1 MQKPRKRFLSA
12 IVAVAMCLSQF
23 APVTA
28 YAVESASG
36 ITQSEEAPKETDA
49 LSTTTTNSDSSAT
62 TPAPKSDVTDTASS
76 ASSDTSV
83 TSDVSSEA
91 TSQAG
96 SETTTAYANSAAS
109 DTGASTSTSS
119 EASTTG
125 SISEAAQAFIDA
137 ANALVSRKDEILT
150 AANNFGL
157 ASKAWQADKE
167 NAVLDAMV
175 TRRTEELDAVY
186 DWEPI
191 EDMYYSLSE
200 DEQVAEPVMNAYLD
214 MSDLYLQVCDRQEN
228 PVDNSGAS
236 AFDGGGS
243 TTVIG
248 DYQAITAAETGKQI
262 AAGTGIQ
269 YTKISGQENVIR
281 ILPQTVTYTY
291 GDSFKSK
298 GLTIEYSTADSRTS
312 QEVEKDIQAAIDGLS
327 FIMYAPADG
336 DGQNPTDIH
345 CNAGTYPTYVDTGA
359 TSVTVNGLNY
369 TIIDG
374 SNLDS
379 SKNIRNDT
387 GVTINKRQIY
397 IVPHT
402 TYVTKGN
409 TISQINYTVMD
420 TNGGLVDGDLLP
432 ADVLTTESFD
442 KDTTGSYKI
451 ILGSSAK
458 SNTNYNIDIQPN
470 TGDVY
475 VVVSEKT
482 LTLTPVFVFKGND
495 GVQTTGS
502 KATRQ
507 YGQQNPQ
514 VDFVIT
520 GWSDTDKTNF
530 EYKTNNEH
538 KSNAVA
544 LKEMLGLSGEP
555 TVVLPSITSAPGG
568 YTVTI
573 GNIQTN
579 APINGYNINLA
590 TATFEIT
597 KRNVTITNDQ
607 IDAIYGEAEKGKSS
621 TITFDAVAYNGAA
634 QAVASD
640 KRIVA
645 GSDITADDGV
655 NKLVSM
661 VLTTQ
666 RQDIDNK
673 NVGEYPMTV
682 EVPPACTA
690 YYDVKVINSKYII
703 HPAMLTVTL
712 DDLSAM
718 YGAARSGKIKSIEG
732 FKLNDTQASIGLTE
746 DKLGF
751 TMVDAAGNSGT
762 PTTANVGEYTV
773 SASVQGASQE
783 RWSSDW
789 DPNADGKNYD
799 RYDNYLVR
807 FVNSKLTV
815 TKRPIAINV
824 MGGQTKVYGDSDAKG
839 GVAFTLD
846 PVNGKGGRVGSDFA
860 GCVVTREVGETVGSY
875 AYSDAQF
882 QTAEIAKN
890 YDITFNAPDKYTITK
905 RTLTITVP
913 NRERLYGSENPSDA
927 DITGAL
933 EYKNFANNDEIG
945 IHDTVASL
953 GGTVTIK
960 YGVDNTVG
968 KLTGVGTYPIV
979 VSGYTNPNYN
989 IVYTG
994 TYSDGTSGTL
1004 TINALPVT
1012 IKGTTN
1018 SVRKYGV
1025 AGKNTPS
1032 YALYDETGSQAIN
1045 VVDPQGSPL
1054 NIHIDLTKWE
1064 DPTTVVGNYEATI
1077 SYDENPNY
1085 IVTIAPQATF
1095 QVTEADVSVTFNALQ
1110 TTYGEKKP
1118 DTIAKEVSVNVNTS
1132 DGTQIY
1138 HDGETVN
1145 IKMDGKDVSL
1155 GVVRIAVEA
1164 TANASGLY
1172 DAGSYNLTFR
1182 LDNQPANSVKL
1193 SEPDGKNML
1202 IVHQMPLTITPR
1214 YGLSK
1219 TYGETDPSFAVND
1232 TYVIFDYNT
1241 TSFAEPKADFAQA
1254 RLSREAGEN
1263 AGTYPIYSGNIYEQ
1277 TMAKNYRI
1285 SFTNDVRFTINKR
1298 TAVINLLETEKT
1310 YGETLTSMNV
1320 KDYIK
1325 GGTGLLTTTDVQAAE
1340 AEKILK
1346 GITLTSGATSASAS
1360 VGTYALKA
1368 IYAQPANYDL
1378 TVIDSTITI
1387 TPRPITLT
1395 FSNYEKDYGDA
1406 DPAFSYTEISG
1417 NISNDGLK
1425 KNTLELTTGALSGS
1439 VTRKAG
1445 EDVGEYPISSTL
1457 YNKYGNYAITIVT
1470 GSGTSVDVGSS
1481 TTEPEAMEVATL
1493 TIKPVKVTFTV
1504 AGGYSMIYG
1513 GTVPT
1518 FSYTVTGLKNNDT
1531 VASAF
1536 TGSVVYN
1543 IKNADGSLSEIP
1555 ARPAAGDYVITMSGL
1570 ENKGA
1575 KNYDPIVFV
1584 DGSLHVDKRDVIVVV
1599 DEGQK
1604 KVYGEADPELTW
1616 TATGDGAYYVSEDAG
1631 DLANLKVVRP
1641 DAGTDAGED
1650 VGKHP
1655 MIIEGDDANFNIT
1668 RVNNTFEITPA
1679 TLNVTLAP
1687 QSKIYGDENPVLSG
1701 DDLIFDGFVVKP
1713 VKGNTTPD
1721 DAGVLSIANLT
1732 FNFTDA
1738 EGAPATVASHAGT
1751 GKVVPANVENAAA
1764 NNYTFVY
1771 APVDFVIDK
1780 RPITVTAKPQTS
1792 IYGDDVAVE
1801 DWSDYGTVNVL
1812 EYTGD
1817 TAKAA
1822 LVNGDI
1828 LEGTNLCLVTSASHV
1843 GGYDIVP
1850 SFSGLAHRVGQASYQ
1865 DYLVTAMNGTYT
1877 VTQRPLTWTIGTVGS
1892 VYGNEMAELSNTLT
1906 YTGDADK
1913 KTIVNGDDLKAIISI
1928 TQKDVENAVAEEIS
1942 MKSADGAASLVAES
1956 VPESVKNY
1964 GAYDMV
1970 GSYDNDDYLITI
1982 VNGVYTIGERLVE
1995 VTVTEPKDIVYG
2007 DTTNPD
2013 FTVNA
2018 VATNG
2023 DGTHGAAVKPD
2034 SLGLKMALVYT
2045 PFENDKTTDNAQTA
2059 PLTADAKATLTP
2071 DIASGDDG
2079 VESDSQ
2085 FKTENVKNAGTYT
2098 YTVTS
2103 DYDAAVEQNY
2113 AVTINV
2119 VDADKNEAD
2128 GQFVIAR
2135 KDLTVTLD
2143 PNPVVKLYGTK
2154 TEIPEIKT
2162 SGYAFD
2168 ETAETV
2174 KLPSFE
2180 LIVASSIDGIFGNV
2194 GLTKDAFKYVGG
2206 AYDNYNYLP
2215 TTGDLEVQRLH
2226 LADVEPATIVGTVAD
2241 EKTGKPVEVT
2251 KKTTDDLSGLYFN
2264 SKVEVIAPK
2273 GYAIGTSDSLTDA
2286 EWAEKMVIS
2295 ANSEKVTS
2303 TYYLIDLKTG
2313 AITEMGTITTSVDT
2327 EAPVVASAFAAD
2339 KVDSTNKTD
2348 LLNEKF
2354 VKFESTINVFIT
2366 GEETGKAPEKD
2377 DDKKDDKKD
2386 DTDKKEDSGK
2396 KDETESGTDEKVPAE
2411 SEKTETTNDKTEATT
2426 LRIAHGKPALFTTGD
2441 ETGDENGNDVVATP
2455 DENGGKD
2462 DTEDPDFVPV
2472 VKVKDSVP
2480 AISALDGEY
2489 NSGVAKIQYYKVN
2502 GSAIAKSAGGDYTFD
2517 ETKFETVN
2525 VTNID
2530 KDNGYVT
2537 FKLSPDWTGYIV
2549 TRTVDKAGNYGD
2561 VRVASVKL
2569 ENPPEESR
2577 PTPTPVVKNEPAP
2590 TPAPVVVNYKTGV
2603 GFGAEVIV
2611 PVIVVVALIGVGA
2624 FVIVKKKNGDSEEK
2638 AAEKPE
2644 DKTEEKK
2651 Q

>member
-23 APVTA
+23 APVAA
-28 YAVESASG
+28 YAAESAGSG
-36 ITQSEEAPKETDA
+36 ITQSEEAPKETAPDA
-49 LSTTTTNSDSSAT
+49 TSTVDSSAT
-62 TPAPKSDVTDTASS
+62 TNAPA
-76 ASSDTSV
+76 SDTNAGSNT
-83 TSDVSSEA
+83 TSNDAAPAADTDKA
-91 TSQAG
+91 TS
-96 SETTTAYANSAAS
+96 TAYADSNKAVVNE
-109 DTGASTSTSS
+109 TTSS
-119 EASTTG
+119 ADENSDSTAAPSST
-125 SISEAAQAFIDA
+125 ISEAAQAFIDA

-175 TRRTEELDAVY
+175 TRRSEELDAVY
-186 DWEPI
+186 NWEPV

-200 DEQVAEPVMNAYLD
+200 DEQVADPVMSAYLD
-214 MSDLYLQVCDRQEN
+214 MSDLYMQVCDRQEN
-228 PVDNSGAS
+228 PVDNSGVS
-236 AFDGGGS
+236 AFDGGGA
-243 TTVIG
+243 TTVVG
-248 DYQAITAAETGKQI
+248 NFQAITAAETGKQI
-262 AAGTGIQ
+262 AAGTSIQ
-269 YTKISGQENVIR
+269 YTKIGGQDNVIR

-291 GDSFKSK
+291 GDSFKSN
-298 GLTIEYSTADSRTS
+298 GLTVAYSTSDSRST
-312 QEVEKDIQAAIDGLS
+312 QEIEKDIQAAIDGLS
-327 FIMYAPADG
+327 FILYAPADG
-336 DGQNPTDIH
+336 DGQNPTDVH

-359 TSVTVNGLNY
+359 VSVTVNGLNY

-379 SKNIRNDT
+379 SKNIRNDA

-432 ADVLTTESFD
+432 ADVLTTENFD

-458 SNTNYNIDIQPN
+458 SNTNYNVDIQAN

-475 VVVSEKT
+475 VVVSERT

-495 GVQTTGS
+495 GVTTTGA

-507 YGQQNPQ
+507 YGQVNPA

-520 GWSDTDKTNF
+520 GWSDADKTNF

-573 GNIQTN
+573 GNIQTD
-579 APINGYNINLA
+579 APINGYNIQLA

-607 IDAIYGEAEKGKSS
+607 IDAIYGESEKSKSS
-621 TITFDAVAYNGAA
+621 TITFDAISYNGAA
-634 QAVASD
+634 QAVSSE
-640 KRIVA
+640 KRIVP
-645 GSDITADDGV
+645 GNTITADDGV
-655 NKLVSM
+655 NQLVAM
-661 VLTTQ
+661 VLTTS
-666 RQDIDNK
+666 RQDPDNK
-673 NVGEYPMTV
+673 NVGEYPMSV

-712 DDLSAM
+712 SNLSAM
-718 YGAARSGKIKSIEG
+718 YGAARNGKIESIDG
-732 FKLNDTQASIGLTE
+732 FKWNDTQDSIGLT
-746 DKLGF
+746 DAKLNF

-762 PTTANVGEYTV
+762 PTTADVGEYNVT
-773 SASVQGASQE
+773 ASVQGASQE

-882 QTAEIAKN
+882 QNAEIAKN

-927 DITGAL
+927 DITGSL
-933 EYKNFANNDEIG
+933 EYKNFASNDEIG

-979 VSGYTNPNYN
+979 VSGYTSPNYN

-1182 LDNQPANSVKL
+1182 LDNQPTNSVKL

-1263 AGTYPIYSGNIYEQ
+1263 AGTYPIYSGDIFEQ
-1277 TMAKNYRI
+1277 PMAKNYRI

-1310 YGETLTSMNV
+1310 YGETITSMNV

-1325 GGTGLLTTTDVQAAE
+1325 GGTGLLDATPEQE
-1340 AEKILK
+1340 AEKAKILK

-1360 VGTYALKA
+1360 VGSYALKA

-1387 TPRPITLT
+1387 TARPITLT
-1395 FSNYEKDYGDA
+1395 FKNYEKDYGDV
-1406 DPAFSYTEISG
+1406 DPAFSYDEVSG

-1439 VTRKAG
+1439 LTRKAG

-1457 YNKYGNYAITIVT
+1457 YNKYGNYEITIVT
-1470 GSGTSVDVGSS
+1470 GSGTSVNVGSS
-1481 TTEPEAMEVATL
+1481 TTEPEALEVATL
-1493 TIKPVKVTFTV
+1493 TIKPVQVTFTV
-1504 AGGYSMIYG
+1504 AGGYNMTYG

-1518 FSYTVTGLKNNDT
+1518 FGYTVTGLKNNDT

-1536 TGSVVYN
+1536 AGAAVYN

-1555 ARPAAGDYVITMSGL
+1555 ARPDAGDYTITMNGL
-1570 ENKGA
+1570 TNKGA

-1599 DEGQK
+1599 DAGQK

-1616 TATGDGAYYVSEDAG
+1616 TATGDGSFYVSEDAG
-1631 DLANLKVVRP
+1631 DLSGLKVVRP
-1641 DAGTDAGED
+1641 DAGTSAGED
-1650 VGKHP
+1650 VGMHP
-1655 MIIEGDDANFNIT
+1655 MIIEGTDDNFNIT
-1668 RVNNTFEITPA
+1668 RVNNDFEITPA
-1679 TLNVTLAP
+1679 TLHVTLAP

-1701 DDLIFDGFVVKP
+1701 DDLIIDGFVTKP

-1721 DAGVLSIANLT
+1721 NTGVLSNANLT

-1738 EGAPATVASHAGT
+1738 EGAPATVASHTGV
-1751 GKVVPANVENAAA
+1751 GKVVPAGVENVAA
-1764 NNYTFVY
+1764 NNYIFAY
-1771 APVDFVIDK
+1771 SAVDFTINK

-1792 IYGDDVAVE
+1792 IYGDDVAVK

-1892 VYGNEMAELSNTLT
+1892 VYGNDMAELSNTLT

-1913 KTIVNGDDLKAIISI
+1913 KTIVNGDDLKAVISI
-1928 TQKDVENAVAEEIS
+1928 TKKDVENAKAEEIS

-1956 VPESVKNY
+1956 VPESVKDY

-2098 YTVTS
+2098 YTVSS

-2113 AVTINV
+2113 AVTIKV

-2143 PNPVVKLYGTK
+2143 PNPSTKLYGTK
-2154 TEIPEIKT
+2154 TVIPEVKT

-2168 ETAETV
+2168 ESVETV
-2174 KLPSFE
+2174 KLPAFE
-2180 LIVASSIDGIFGNV
+2180 LIVASSVDGIFGNV

-2206 AYDNYNYLP
+2206 SYDNYNYLP
-2215 TTGDLEVQRLH
+2215 ATGDLEVKRLK
-2226 LADVEPATIVGTVAD
+2226 LDDVKEPITITGTVFD
-2241 EKTGKPVEVT
+2241 EKTGKNVEVT
-2251 KKTTDDLSGLYFN
+2251 KNFGDDLSKLYFN
-2264 SKVEVIAPK
+2264 SAVEVSAPE

-2286 EWAEKMVIS
+2286 DWAEKMVIS
-2295 ANSEKVTS
+2295 DNGTKVTS
-2303 TYYLIDLKTG
+2303 DFYLIDLTTG
-2313 AITEMGTITTSVDT
+2313 AITSVGTVTSSIDT
-2327 EAPVVASAFAAD
+2327 VVPVTISAFTANAVDAA
-2339 KVDSTNKTD
+2339 TKTD
-2348 LLNEKF
+2348 LMNEKF
-2354 VKFESTINVFIT
+2354 TKFETAINIFIT
-2366 GEETGKAPEKD
+2366 GEEIGKAPVKE
-2377 DDKKDDKKD
+2377 DDKKTDDTEKKD
-2386 DTDKKEDSGK
+2386 DADK
-2396 KDETESGTDEKVPAE
+2396 KDETEKKDETTAGDKTTDESKKDETVDKSEAE
-2411 SEKTETTNDKTEATT
+2411 TQ
-2426 LRIAHGKPALFTTGD
+2426 RVAHGKPTKDKT
-2441 ETGDENGNDVVATP
+2441 EKQSVV
-2455 DENGGKD
+2455 E
-2462 DTEDPDFVPV
+2462 
-2472 VKVKDSVP
+2472 VKASVP
-2480 AISALDGEY
+2480 AISKLDGEY

-2502 GSAIAKSAGGDYTFD
+2502 GTNIVKDTEGNYTFD
-2517 ETKFETVN
+2517 ESKFETVD
-2525 VTNID
+2525 VKNIS
-2530 KDNGYVT
+2530 KDNGYVS
-2537 FKLSPDWTGYIV
+2537 FNLSPDWTGYIV

-2561 VRVASVKL
+2561 VRVMSVKL
-2569 ENPPEESR
+2569 ENPPAPE
-2577 PTPTPVVKNEPAP
+2577 TPRATA
-2590 TPAPVVVNYKTGV
+2590 TPAPAEEKPAPKLIVAAQAPTGV
-2603 GFGAEVIV
+2603 GLSANIVI
-2611 PVIVVVALIGVGA
+2611 PVVVVVALIAVGA
-2624 FVIVKKKNGDSEEK
+2624 VVIVKKKGGKKEE
-2638 AAEKPE
+2638 AAEKTE
-2644 DKTEEKK
+2644 DKPEEKSEDESKEDK

>member
-23 APVTA
+23 APVAA
-28 YAVESASG
+28 YAAESAGSG
-36 ITQSEEAPKETDA
+36 ITQSEEAPKEKAPDA
-49 LSTTTTNSDSSAT
+49 ASTVNSSAT
-62 TPAPKSDVTDTASS
+62 TTAPASDSAASS
-76 ASSDTSV
+76 NAASSDNKAPAENA
-83 TSDVSSEA
+83 SEA
-91 TSQAG
+91 TS
-96 SETTTAYANSAAS
+96 T
-109 DTGASTSTSS
+109 ASTDSNTAVVDKTAAPSADENSDSTAAPSS
-119 EASTTG
+119 T
-125 SISEAAQAFIDA
+125 ISEAAQAFIDA

-175 TRRTEELDAVY
+175 TRRSEELDAVY
-186 DWEPI
+186 NREPV

-200 DEQVAEPVMNAYLD
+200 DEQVADPVMSAYLD
-214 MSDLYLQVCDRQEN
+214 MSDLYMQVCDRQEN
-228 PVDNSGAS
+228 PVDNSGVS
-236 AFDGGGS
+236 AFDGGGA
-243 TTVIG
+243 TTVVG
-248 DYQAITAAETGKQI
+248 NFQAITAAETGKQI
-262 AAGTGIQ
+262 AAGTSIQ
-269 YTKISGQENVIR
+269 YTKIGGQDNVIR

-291 GDSFKSK
+291 GDSFKSN
-298 GLTIEYSTADSRTS
+298 GLTVEYSTSDSRST
-312 QEVEKDIQAAIDGLS
+312 QEIEKDIQAAIDGLS
-327 FIMYAPADG
+327 FILYAPADG
-336 DGQNPTDIH
+336 DGQNPTDVH

-359 TSVTVNGLNY
+359 VSVTVNGLNY

-379 SKNIRNDT
+379 SKNIRNDA

-432 ADVLTTESFD
+432 ADVLTTENFD

-458 SNTNYNIDIQPN
+458 SNTNYNVDIQAN

-475 VVVSEKT
+475 VVVSERT

-495 GVQTTGS
+495 GVTTTGA

-507 YGQQNPQ
+507 YGQVNPA

-520 GWSDTDKTNF
+520 GWSDADKTNF

-573 GNIQTN
+573 GNIQTD
-579 APINGYNINLA
+579 APINGYNIQLA

-607 IDAIYGEAEKGKSS
+607 IDAIYGESEKSKSS
-621 TITFDAVAYNGAA
+621 TITFDAVSYNGAA
-634 QAVASD
+634 QAVSSE
-640 KRIVA
+640 KRIVP
-645 GSDITADDGV
+645 GNTITADDGV
-655 NKLVSM
+655 NQLVAM
-661 VLTTQ
+661 VVTTS
-666 RQDIDNK
+666 RQDPDNK
-673 NVGEYPMTV
+673 NVGEYPMSV

-712 DDLSAM
+712 SNLSAM
-718 YGAARSGKIKSIEG
+718 YGAARNGKIESIDG
-732 FKLNDTQASIGLTE
+732 FKWNDTQDSIGLT
-746 DKLGF
+746 DAKLNF

-762 PTTANVGEYTV
+762 PTTADVGEYNVT
-773 SASVQGASQE
+773 ASVQGASQE

-807 FVNSKLTV
+807 FVDSKLTV

-882 QTAEIAKN
+882 QNAEIAKN

-933 EYKNFANNDEIG
+933 EYKNFASNDEIG

-979 VSGYTNPNYN
+979 VSGYTSPNYN

-1182 LDNQPANSVKL
+1182 LDNQPTNSVKL

-1263 AGTYPIYSGNIYEQ
+1263 AGTYPIYSGDIFEQ
-1277 TMAKNYRI
+1277 PMAKNYRI

-1310 YGETLTSMNV
+1310 YGETITSMNV

-1325 GGTGLLTTTDVQAAE
+1325 GGTGLLDATPEQE
-1340 AEKILK
+1340 AEKAKILK

-1360 VGTYALKA
+1360 VGSYALKA

-1387 TPRPITLT
+1387 TARPITLT
-1395 FSNYEKDYGDA
+1395 FKNYEKDYGDV
-1406 DPAFSYTEISG
+1406 DPAFSYDEISG

-1439 VTRKAG
+1439 LTRKAG

-1457 YNKYGNYAITIVT
+1457 YNKYGNYEITIVT
-1470 GSGTSVDVGSS
+1470 GSGTSVNVGSS
-1481 TTEPEAMEVATL
+1481 TTEPEALEVATL
-1493 TIKPVKVTFTV
+1493 TIKPVQVTFTV
-1504 AGGYSMIYG
+1504 AGGYNMTYG

-1518 FSYTVTGLKNNDT
+1518 FGYTVTGLKNNDT

-1536 TGSVVYN
+1536 AGAAVYN

-1555 ARPAAGDYVITMSGL
+1555 ARPDAGDYTITMSGL
-1570 ENKGA
+1570 TNKGA

-1599 DEGQK
+1599 DAGQK

-1616 TATGDGAYYVSEDAG
+1616 TATGDGSYYVSEDAG
-1631 DLANLKVVRP
+1631 DLSGLKVVRP
-1641 DAGTDAGED
+1641 DAGTSAGED
-1650 VGKHP
+1650 VGMHP
-1655 MIIEGDDANFNIT
+1655 MIIEGTDDNFNIT
-1668 RVNNTFEITPA
+1668 RVNNDFEITPA
-1679 TLNVTLAP
+1679 TLHVTLAP

-1701 DDLIFDGFVVKP
+1701 DDLIIDGFVTKP

-1721 DAGVLSIANLT
+1721 NTGVLSNANLT

-1738 EGAPATVASHAGT
+1738 EGAPATVASHTGV
-1751 GKVVPANVENAAA
+1751 GKVVPAGVENVAA
-1764 NNYTFVY
+1764 NNYIFVY
-1771 APVDFVIDK
+1771 SAADFTINK

-1792 IYGDDVAVE
+1792 IYGDDVAVG
-1801 DWSDYGTVNVL
+1801 DWSDYGTVNIL

-1892 VYGNEMAELSNTLT
+1892 VYGNDMAELSNTLT

-1913 KTIVNGDDLKAIISI
+1913 KTIVNGDDLKAVISI
-1928 TQKDVENAVAEEIS
+1928 TKKDVEDAKAEEIS

-1956 VPESVKNY
+1956 VPESVKDY

-2034 SLGLKMALVYT
+2034 SLGLKMALVYA

-2059 PLTADAKATLTP
+2059 PLTADTKATLTP

-2098 YTVTS
+2098 YTVSS

-2113 AVTINV
+2113 AVTIKV

-2143 PNPVVKLYGTK
+2143 PNPSTKLYGTK
-2154 TEIPEIKT
+2154 TVIPEVKT

-2168 ETAETV
+2168 ESVETV
-2174 KLPSFE
+2174 KLPAFE
-2180 LIVASSIDGIFGNV
+2180 LIVASSVDGIFGNV

-2206 AYDNYNYLP
+2206 SYDNYNYLP
-2215 TTGDLEVQRLH
+2215 ATGDLEVKRLK
-2226 LADVEPATIVGTVAD
+2226 LDDVKEPITITGTVFD
-2241 EKTGKPVEVT
+2241 EKTGKNVEVT
-2251 KKTTDDLSGLYFN
+2251 KNFGDDLSKLYFN
-2264 SKVEVIAPK
+2264 SAVEVSAPE

-2286 EWAEKMVIS
+2286 DWAKKMVIS
-2295 ANSEKVTS
+2295 DNGTKVTS
-2303 TYYLIDLKTG
+2303 DFYLIDLTTG
-2313 AITEMGTITTSVDT
+2313 AITSVGTVTSSIDT
-2327 EAPVVASAFAAD
+2327 VVPVTVSAFTANAVDAA
-2339 KVDSTNKTD
+2339 TKTD
-2348 LLNEKF
+2348 LMNEKF
-2354 VKFESTINVFIT
+2354 TKFETAINIFIT
-2366 GEETGKAPEKD
+2366 GEEIGKAPVKE
-2377 DDKKDDKKD
+2377 DDKKTDDTEKKD
-2386 DTDKKEDSGK
+2386 DADK
-2396 KDETESGTDEKVPAE
+2396 KDETEKQS
-2411 SEKTETTNDKTEATT
+2411 
-2426 LRIAHGKPALFTTGD
+2426 
-2441 ETGDENGNDVVATP
+2441 VV
-2455 DENGGKD
+2455 E
-2462 DTEDPDFVPV
+2462 
-2472 VKVKDSVP
+2472 VKASVP
-2480 AISALDGEY
+2480 AISKLDGEY

-2502 GSAIAKSAGGDYTFD
+2502 GTNIVKDTEGNYTFD
-2517 ETKFETVN
+2517 ESKFETVD
-2525 VTNID
+2525 VKNIS
-2530 KDNGYVT
+2530 KDNGYVS
-2537 FKLSPDWTGYIV
+2537 FNLSPDWTGYIV

-2561 VRVASVKL
+2561 VRVMSVKL
-2569 ENPPEESR
+2569 ENPPAPE
-2577 PTPTPVVKNEPAP
+2577 TPRATA
-2590 TPAPVVVNYKTGV
+2590 TPAPAEEKPAPKLIVAAQAPTGV
-2603 GFGAEVIV
+2603 GLSANIVI
-2611 PVIVVVALIGVGA
+2611 PVIVVVALIAVGA
-2624 FVIVKKKNGDSEEK
+2624 VVIVKKKGGKKEE
-2638 AAEKPE
+2638 AAEKTE
-2644 DKTEEKK
+2644 DKPEEKSEDESKEDK

>member
-12 IVAVAMCLSQF
+12 IVAAAMCLSQF
-23 APVTA
+23 APVAA
-28 YAVESASG
+28 YAAESAGSG
-36 ITQSEEAPKETDA
+36 ITQSEEAPKETAPDA
-49 LSTTTTNSDSSAT
+49 ASTVSSSAT
-62 TPAPKSDVTDTASS
+62 TTAPASDSAASS
-76 ASSDTSV
+76 NAASSDNKAPAENA
-83 TSDVSSEA
+83 SEA
-91 TSQAG
+91 TS
-96 SETTTAYANSAAS
+96 TASADSNTAVVDKTAAPSADENSDSTAAPS
-109 DTGASTSTSS
+109 ST
-119 EASTTG
+119 
-125 SISEAAQAFIDA
+125 ISEAAQAFIDA
-137 ANALVSRKDEILT
+137 ANAIVSRKDEILT

-175 TRRTEELDAVY
+175 TRRSEELDAVY
-186 DWEPI
+186 NWEPV

-200 DEQVAEPVMNAYLD
+200 DEQVADPVMSAYLD
-214 MSDLYLQVCDRQEN
+214 MSDLYMQVCDRQEN
-228 PVDNSGAS
+228 PVDNSGVS
-236 AFDGGGS
+236 AFDGGGA
-243 TTVIG
+243 TTVVG
-248 DYQAITAAETGKQI
+248 NFQAITAAETGKQI
-262 AAGTGIQ
+262 AAGTSIQ
-269 YTKISGQENVIR
+269 YTKIGGQDNVIR

-291 GDSFKSK
+291 GDSFKSN
-298 GLTIEYSTADSRTS
+298 GLTVEYSTSDSRST
-312 QEVEKDIQAAIDGLS
+312 QEIEKDIQAAIDGLS
-327 FIMYAPADG
+327 FILYAPADG
-336 DGQNPTDIH
+336 DGQNPTDVH

-359 TSVTVNGLNY
+359 VSVTVNGLNY

-379 SKNIRNDT
+379 SKNIRNDA

-432 ADVLTTESFD
+432 ADVLTTENFD

-458 SNTNYNIDIQPN
+458 SNTNYNVDIQAN

-475 VVVSEKT
+475 VVVSERT

-495 GVQTTGS
+495 GVTTTGA

-507 YGQQNPQ
+507 YGQVNPA

-520 GWSDTDKTNF
+520 GWSDADKTNF

-573 GNIQTN
+573 GNIQTD
-579 APINGYNINLA
+579 APINGYNIQLA

-607 IDAIYGEAEKGKSS
+607 IDAIYGESEKSKSS
-621 TITFDAVAYNGAA
+621 TITFDAVSYNGAA
-634 QAVASD
+634 QAVSSE
-640 KRIVA
+640 KRIVP
-645 GSDITADDGV
+645 GNTITADDGV
-655 NKLVSM
+655 NQLVAM
-661 VLTTQ
+661 VLTTS
-666 RQDIDNK
+666 RQDPDNK
-673 NVGEYPMTV
+673 NVGEYPMSV

-712 DDLSAM
+712 SNLSAM
-718 YGAARSGKIKSIEG
+718 YGAARNGKIESIDG
-732 FKLNDTQASIGLTE
+732 FKWNDTQDSIGLT
-746 DKLGF
+746 DAKLNF

-762 PTTANVGEYTV
+762 PTTADVGEYNVT
-773 SASVQGASQE
+773 ASVQGASQE

-807 FVNSKLTV
+807 FVDSKLTV

-882 QTAEIAKN
+882 QNAEIAKN

-913 NRERLYGSENPSDA
+913 NRERLYGSENPGDA

-933 EYKNFANNDEIG
+933 EYKNFASNDEIG

-979 VSGYTNPNYN
+979 VSGYTSPNYN

-1138 HDGETVN
+1138 HDGENVT
-1145 IKMDGKDVSL
+1145 IKMNNENVIL
-1155 GVVRIAVEA
+1155 GTVRISVEA

-1182 LDNQPANSVKL
+1182 LDKPAGAEHSIKV

-1263 AGTYPIYSGNIYEQ
+1263 AGTYPIYSGDIFEQ
-1277 TMAKNYRI
+1277 PMAKNYRI

-1310 YGETLTSMNV
+1310 YGETITSMNV

-1325 GGTGLLTTTDVQAAE
+1325 GGTGLLDATPEQE
-1340 AEKILK
+1340 AEKAKILK

-1360 VGTYALKA
+1360 VGSYALKA

-1387 TPRPITLT
+1387 TARPITLT
-1395 FSNYEKDYGDA
+1395 FKNYEKDYGDV
-1406 DPAFSYTEISG
+1406 DPAFSYDEISG

-1439 VTRKAG
+1439 LTRKAG

-1457 YNKYGNYAITIVT
+1457 YNKYGNYEITIVT
-1470 GSGTSVDVGSS
+1470 GSGTSVNVGSS
-1481 TTEPEAMEVATL
+1481 TTEPEALEVATL
-1493 TIKPVKVTFTV
+1493 TIKPVQVTFTV
-1504 AGGYSMIYG
+1504 AGGYNMTYG

-1518 FSYTVTGLKNNDT
+1518 FGYTVTGLKNNDT

-1536 TGSVVYN
+1536 AGAAVYN

-1555 ARPAAGDYVITMSGL
+1555 ARPDAGDYTITMSGL
-1570 ENKGA
+1570 TNKGA

-1599 DEGQK
+1599 DAGQK

-1616 TATGDGAYYVSEDAG
+1616 TATGDGSYYVSEDAG
-1631 DLANLKVVRP
+1631 DLSGLKVVRP
-1641 DAGTDAGED
+1641 DAGTSAGED
-1650 VGKHP
+1650 VGMHP
-1655 MIIEGDDANFNIT
+1655 MIIEGTDDNFNIT
-1668 RVNNTFEITPA
+1668 RVNNDFEITPA
-1679 TLNVTLAP
+1679 TLHVTLAP

-1701 DDLIFDGFVVKP
+1701 DDLIIDGFVTKP

-1721 DAGVLSIANLT
+1721 NTGVLSNANLT

-1738 EGAPATVASHAGT
+1738 EGAPATVASHTGV
-1751 GKVVPANVENAAA
+1751 GKVVPAGVENVAA
-1764 NNYTFVY
+1764 NNYIFAY
-1771 APVDFVIDK
+1771 SAADFTINK

-1801 DWSDYGTVNVL
+1801 DWSDYGTVNIL

-1892 VYGNEMAELSNTLT
+1892 VYGNDMAELSNTLT

-1913 KTIVNGDDLKAIISI
+1913 KTIVNGDDLKAVISI
-1928 TQKDVENAVAEEIS
+1928 TKKDVENAKAEEIS

-1956 VPESVKNY
+1956 VPESVKDY

-2098 YTVTS
+2098 YTVSS

-2113 AVTINV
+2113 AVTIKV

-2143 PNPVVKLYGTK
+2143 PNPSTKLYGTK
-2154 TEIPEIKT
+2154 TVIPEVKT

-2168 ETAETV
+2168 ESVETV
-2174 KLPSFE
+2174 KLPAFE
-2180 LIVASSIDGIFGNV
+2180 LIVASSVDGIFGNV

-2206 AYDNYNYLP
+2206 SYDNYNYLP
-2215 TTGDLEVQRLH
+2215 ATGDLEVKRLK
-2226 LADVEPATIVGTVAD
+2226 LDDVKEPITITGTVFD
-2241 EKTGKPVEVT
+2241 EKTSKNVEVT
-2251 KKTTDDLSGLYFN
+2251 KNFGDDLSKLYFN
-2264 SKVEVIAPK
+2264 SVVEVAAPE

-2286 EWAEKMVIS
+2286 DWAEKMVIS
-2295 ANSEKVTS
+2295 DNGTKVTS
-2303 TYYLIDLKTG
+2303 DFYLIDLTTG
-2313 AITEMGTITTSVDT
+2313 AITSVGTVTSSIDT
-2327 EAPVVASAFAAD
+2327 VVPVTVSAFTANAVDAA
-2339 KVDSTNKTD
+2339 TKTD
-2348 LLNEKF
+2348 LMNEKF
-2354 VKFESTINVFIT
+2354 TKFETAINIFIT
-2366 GEETGKAPEKD
+2366 GEEIGKAPVKE
-2377 DDKKDDKKD
+2377 DDKKTDDTEKKD
-2386 DTDKKEDSGK
+2386 DADK
-2396 KDETESGTDEKVPAE
+2396 KDETEKKDETTDESKKDETVDKSEAE
-2411 SEKTETTNDKTEATT
+2411 TQ
-2426 LRIAHGKPALFTTGD
+2426 RVAHGKPTKDKT
-2441 ETGDENGNDVVATP
+2441 EKQSVV
-2455 DENGGKD
+2455 E
-2462 DTEDPDFVPV
+2462 
-2472 VKVKDSVP
+2472 VKASVP
-2480 AISALDGEY
+2480 AISKLDGEY

-2502 GSAIAKSAGGDYTFD
+2502 GTNIVKDTEGNYTFD
-2517 ETKFETVN
+2517 ESKFETVD
-2525 VTNID
+2525 VKNIS
-2530 KDNGYVT
+2530 KDNGYVS
-2537 FKLSPDWTGYIV
+2537 FNLSPDWTGYIV

-2561 VRVASVKL
+2561 VRVMSVKL
-2569 ENPPEESR
+2569 ENPPAPE
-2577 PTPTPVVKNEPAP
+2577 TPRATA
-2590 TPAPVVVNYKTGV
+2590 TPAPAEEKPAPKLIVAAQAPTGV
-2603 GFGAEVIV
+2603 GLSANIVI
-2611 PVIVVVALIGVGA
+2611 PVIVVVALIAVGA
-2624 FVIVKKKNGDSEEK
+2624 VVIVKKKGGKKEE
-2638 AAEKPE
+2638 AAEKTE
-2644 DKTEEKK
+2644 DKPEEKSEDESKDESKEDK

>member
-23 APVTA
+23 APVAA
-28 YAVESASG
+28 YAAESAGSG
-36 ITQSEEAPKETDA
+36 ITQSEEAPKETAPDA
-49 LSTTTTNSDSSAT
+49 ASTVSSSAT
-62 TPAPKSDVTDTASS
+62 TTAPASDSAASS
-76 ASSDTSV
+76 NAASSDNKAPAENA
-83 TSDVSSEA
+83 SEA
-91 TSQAG
+91 TS
-96 SETTTAYANSAAS
+96 TASADSNTAVVDKTAAPSADENSDSTAAPS
-109 DTGASTSTSS
+109 ST
-119 EASTTG
+119 
-125 SISEAAQAFIDA
+125 ISEAAQAFIDA

-175 TRRTEELDAVY
+175 TRRSEELDAVY
-186 DWEPI
+186 NWEPV

-200 DEQVAEPVMNAYLD
+200 DEQVADPVMSAYLD
-214 MSDLYLQVCDRQEN
+214 MSDLYMQVCDRQEN
-228 PVDNSGAS
+228 PVDNSGVS
-236 AFDGGGS
+236 AFNRGGA
-243 TTVIG
+243 TTVVG
-248 DYQAITAAETGKQI
+248 NFQAITAAETGKQI
-262 AAGTGIQ
+262 AAGTSIQ
-269 YTKISGQENVIR
+269 YTKIGGQDNVIR

-291 GDSFKSK
+291 GDSFKSN
-298 GLTIEYSTADSRTS
+298 GLTVEYSTSDSRST
-312 QEVEKDIQAAIDGLS
+312 QEIEKDIQAAIDGLS
-327 FIMYAPADG
+327 FILYAPADG
-336 DGQNPTDIH
+336 DGQNPTDVH

-359 TSVTVNGLNY
+359 VSVTVNGLNY

-379 SKNIRNDT
+379 SKNIRNDA

-432 ADVLTTESFD
+432 ADVLTTENFD

-458 SNTNYNIDIQPN
+458 SNTNYNVDIQAN

-475 VVVSEKT
+475 VVVSERT

-495 GVQTTGS
+495 GVTTTGA

-507 YGQQNPQ
+507 YGQVNPA

-520 GWSDTDKTNF
+520 GWSDADKTNF

-573 GNIQTN
+573 GNIQTD
-579 APINGYNINLA
+579 APINGYNIQLA

-607 IDAIYGEAEKGKSS
+607 IDAIYGESEKSKSS
-621 TITFDAVAYNGAA
+621 TITFDAVSYNGAA
-634 QAVASD
+634 QAVSSE
-640 KRIVA
+640 KRIVP
-645 GSDITADDGV
+645 GNTITADDGV
-655 NKLVSM
+655 NQLVAM
-661 VLTTQ
+661 VLTTS
-666 RQDIDNK
+666 RQDPDNK
-673 NVGEYPMTV
+673 NVGEYPMSV

-712 DDLSAM
+712 SNLSAM
-718 YGAARSGKIKSIEG
+718 YGAARNGKIESIDG
-732 FKLNDTQASIGLTE
+732 FKWNDTQDSIGLT
-746 DKLGF
+746 DAKLNF

-762 PTTANVGEYTV
+762 PTTADVGEYNVT
-773 SASVQGASQE
+773 ASVQGASQE

-807 FVNSKLTV
+807 FVDSKLTV

-882 QTAEIAKN
+882 QNAEIAKN

-933 EYKNFANNDEIG
+933 EYKNFASNDEIG

-979 VSGYTNPNYN
+979 VSGYTSPNYN

-1182 LDNQPANSVKL
+1182 LDNQPTNSVKL

-1263 AGTYPIYSGNIYEQ
+1263 AGTYPIYSGDIFEQ
-1277 TMAKNYRI
+1277 PMAKNYHI

-1298 TAVINLLETEKT
+1298 TTVINLLETEKT
-1310 YGETLTSMNV
+1310 YGETITSMNV

-1325 GGTGLLTTTDVQAAE
+1325 GGTGLLDATPEQE
-1340 AEKILK
+1340 AEKAKILK

-1360 VGTYALKA
+1360 VGSYALKA

-1387 TPRPITLT
+1387 TARPITLT
-1395 FSNYEKDYGDA
+1395 FKNYEKDYGDV
-1406 DPAFSYTEISG
+1406 DPAFSYDEISG

-1439 VTRKAG
+1439 LTRKAG

-1457 YNKYGNYAITIVT
+1457 YNKYGNYEITIVT
-1470 GSGTSVDVGSS
+1470 GSGTSVNVGSS
-1481 TTEPEAMEVATL
+1481 TTEPEALEVATL
-1493 TIKPVKVTFTV
+1493 TIKPVQVTFTV
-1504 AGGYSMIYG
+1504 AGGYNMTYG

-1518 FSYTVTGLKNNDT
+1518 FGYTVTGLKNNDT

-1536 TGSVVYN
+1536 AGAAVYN

-1555 ARPAAGDYVITMSGL
+1555 ARPDAGDYTITMSGL
-1570 ENKGA
+1570 TNKGA

-1599 DEGQK
+1599 DAGQK

-1616 TATGDGAYYVSEDAG
+1616 TATGDGSYYVSEDAG
-1631 DLANLKVVRP
+1631 DLSGLKVVRP
-1641 DAGTDAGED
+1641 DAGTSAGED
-1650 VGKHP
+1650 VGMHP
-1655 MIIEGDDANFNIT
+1655 MIIEGTDDNFNIT
-1668 RVNNTFEITPA
+1668 RVNNDFEITPA
-1679 TLNVTLAP
+1679 TLHVTLAP

-1701 DDLIFDGFVVKP
+1701 DDLIIDGFVTKP

-1721 DAGVLSIANLT
+1721 NTGVLSNANLT

-1738 EGAPATVASHAGT
+1738 EGAPATVASHTGV
-1751 GKVVPANVENAAA
+1751 GKVVPAGVENVAA
-1764 NNYTFVY
+1764 NNYIFVY
-1771 APVDFVIDK
+1771 SAADFTINK

-1801 DWSDYGTVNVL
+1801 DWSDYGTVNIL

-1892 VYGNEMAELSNTLT
+1892 VYGNDMAELSNTLT

-1913 KTIVNGDDLKAIISI
+1913 KTIVNGDDLKAVISI
-1928 TQKDVENAVAEEIS
+1928 TKKDVENAKAEEIS

-1956 VPESVKNY
+1956 VPESVKDY

-2098 YTVTS
+2098 YTVSS

-2113 AVTINV
+2113 AVTIKV

-2143 PNPVVKLYGTK
+2143 PNPSTKLYGTK
-2154 TEIPEIKT
+2154 TVIPEVKT

-2168 ETAETV
+2168 ESVETV
-2174 KLPSFE
+2174 KLPAFE
-2180 LIVASSIDGIFGNV
+2180 LIVASSVDGIFGNV

-2206 AYDNYNYLP
+2206 SYDNYNYLP
-2215 TTGDLEVQRLH
+2215 ATGDLEVKRLK
-2226 LADVEPATIVGTVAD
+2226 LDDVKEPITITGTVFD
-2241 EKTGKPVEVT
+2241 EKTGKNVEVT
-2251 KKTTDDLSGLYFN
+2251 KNFGDDLSKLYYN
-2264 SKVEVIAPK
+2264 SVVEVAAPE

-2286 EWAEKMVIS
+2286 DWAEKMVIS
-2295 ANSEKVTS
+2295 DNGTKVTS
-2303 TYYLIDLKTG
+2303 DFYLIDLTTG
-2313 AITEMGTITTSVDT
+2313 AITSVGTVTSSIDT
-2327 EAPVVASAFAAD
+2327 VVPVTVSAFTANAVDAA
-2339 KVDSTNKTD
+2339 TKTD
-2348 LLNEKF
+2348 LMNEKF
-2354 VKFESTINVFIT
+2354 TKFETAINIFIT
-2366 GEETGKAPEKD
+2366 GEEIGKAPVKE
-2377 DDKKDDKKD
+2377 DDKK
-2386 DTDKKEDSGK
+2386 T
-2396 KDETESGTDEKVPAE
+2396 
-2411 SEKTETTNDKTEATT
+2411 
-2426 LRIAHGKPALFTTGD
+2426 
-2441 ETGDENGNDVVATP
+2441 
-2455 DENGGKD
+2455 D
-2462 DTEDPDFVPV
+2462 DTEKQSV
-2472 VKVKDSVP
+2472 VEVKASVP
-2480 AISALDGEY
+2480 AISKLDGEY

-2502 GSAIAKSAGGDYTFD
+2502 GTNIVKDTEGNYTFD
-2517 ETKFETVN
+2517 ESKFETVD
-2525 VTNID
+2525 VKNIS
-2530 KDNGYVT
+2530 KDNGYVS
-2537 FKLSPDWTGYIV
+2537 FNLSPDWTGYIV
-2549 TRTVDKAGNYGD
+2549 TRTIDKAGNYGD
-2561 VRVASVKL
+2561 VRVMSVKL
-2569 ENPPEESR
+2569 ENPPAPE
-2577 PTPTPVVKNEPAP
+2577 TPRATA
-2590 TPAPVVVNYKTGV
+2590 TPAPAEEKPAPKLIVAAQAPTGV
-2603 GFGAEVIV
+2603 GLSANIVI
-2611 PVIVVVALIGVGA
+2611 PVIVVVALIAVGA
-2624 FVIVKKKNGDSEEK
+2624 VVIVKKKGGKKEEAVEKTEDKPEEK
-2638 AAEKPE
+2638 SEDESKE
-2644 DKTEEKK
+2644 DK

>member
-23 APVTA
+23 APVAA
-28 YAVESASG
+28 YAAESAGSG
-36 ITQSEEAPKETDA
+36 ITQSEEAPKETAPDA
-49 LSTTTTNSDSSAT
+49 ASTVSSSAT
-62 TPAPKSDVTDTASS
+62 TTAPASDSAASS
-76 ASSDTSV
+76 NAASSDNKAPAENA
-83 TSDVSSEA
+83 SEA
-91 TSQAG
+91 TS
-96 SETTTAYANSAAS
+96 TASADSNTAVVDKTAAPSADENSDSTAAPS
-109 DTGASTSTSS
+109 ST
-119 EASTTG
+119 
-125 SISEAAQAFIDA
+125 ISEAAQAFIDA

-175 TRRTEELDAVY
+175 TRRSEELDAVY
-186 DWEPI
+186 NWEPV

-200 DEQVAEPVMNAYLD
+200 DEQVADPVMSAYLD
-214 MSDLYLQVCDRQEN
+214 MSDLYMQVCDRQEN
-228 PVDNSGAS
+228 PVDNSGVS
-236 AFDGGGS
+236 AFDGGGA
-243 TTVIG
+243 TTVVG
-248 DYQAITAAETGKQI
+248 NFQAITAAETGKQI
-262 AAGTGIQ
+262 AAGTSIQ
-269 YTKISGQENVIR
+269 YTKIGGQDNVIR

-291 GDSFKSK
+291 GDSFKSN
-298 GLTIEYSTADSRTS
+298 GLTVEYSTSDSRST
-312 QEVEKDIQAAIDGLS
+312 QEIEKDIQAAIDGLS
-327 FIMYAPADG
+327 FILYAPADG
-336 DGQNPTDIH
+336 DGQNPTDVH

-359 TSVTVNGLNY
+359 VSVTVNGLNY

-379 SKNIRNDT
+379 SKNIRNDA

-432 ADVLTTESFD
+432 ADVLTTENFD

-458 SNTNYNIDIQPN
+458 SNTNYNVDIQAN

-475 VVVSEKT
+475 VVVSERT

-495 GVQTTGS
+495 GVTTTGA

-507 YGQQNPQ
+507 YGQVNPA

-520 GWSDTDKTNF
+520 GWSDADKTNF

-573 GNIQTN
+573 GNIQTD
-579 APINGYNINLA
+579 APINGYNIQLA

-607 IDAIYGEAEKGKSS
+607 IDAIYGESEKSKSS
-621 TITFDAVAYNGAA
+621 TITFDAVSYNGAA
-634 QAVASD
+634 QAVSSE
-640 KRIVA
+640 KRIVP
-645 GSDITADDGV
+645 GNTITADDGV
-655 NKLVSM
+655 NQLVAM
-661 VLTTQ
+661 VLTTS
-666 RQDIDNK
+666 RQDPDNK
-673 NVGEYPMTV
+673 NVGEYPMSV

-712 DDLSAM
+712 SNLSAM
-718 YGAARSGKIKSIEG
+718 YGAARNGKIESIDG
-732 FKLNDTQASIGLTE
+732 FKWNDTQDSIGLT
-746 DKLGF
+746 DAKLNF

-762 PTTANVGEYTV
+762 PTTADVGEYNVT
-773 SASVQGASQE
+773 ASVQGASQE

-807 FVNSKLTV
+807 FVDSKLTV

-882 QTAEIAKN
+882 QNAEIAKN

-927 DITGAL
+927 DITGSL
-933 EYKNFANNDEIG
+933 EYKNFASNDEIG

-979 VSGYTNPNYN
+979 VSGYTSPNYN

-1182 LDNQPANSVKL
+1182 LDNQPTNSVKL

-1263 AGTYPIYSGNIYEQ
+1263 AGTYPIYSGDIFEQ
-1277 TMAKNYRI
+1277 PMAKNYRI

-1310 YGETLTSMNV
+1310 YGETITSMNV

-1325 GGTGLLTTTDVQAAE
+1325 GGTGLLDATPEQE
-1340 AEKILK
+1340 AEKAKILK

-1360 VGTYALKA
+1360 VGSYALKA

-1387 TPRPITLT
+1387 TARPITLT
-1395 FSNYEKDYGDA
+1395 FKNYEKDYGDV
-1406 DPAFSYTEISG
+1406 DPAFSYDEVSG

-1439 VTRKAG
+1439 LTRKAG

-1457 YNKYGNYAITIVT
+1457 YNKYGNYEITIVT
-1470 GSGTSVDVGSS
+1470 GSGTSVNVGSS
-1481 TTEPEAMEVATL
+1481 TTEPEALEVATL
-1493 TIKPVKVTFTV
+1493 TIKPVQVTFTV
-1504 AGGYSMIYG
+1504 AGGYNMTYG

-1518 FSYTVTGLKNNDT
+1518 FGYTVTGLKNNDT

-1536 TGSVVYN
+1536 AGAAVYN

-1555 ARPAAGDYVITMSGL
+1555 ARPDAGDYTITMNGL
-1570 ENKGA
+1570 TNKGA

-1599 DEGQK
+1599 DAGQK

-1616 TATGDGAYYVSEDAG
+1616 TATGDGSYYVSEDAG
-1631 DLANLKVVRP
+1631 DLSGLKVVRP
-1641 DAGTDAGED
+1641 DAGTSAGED
-1650 VGKHP
+1650 VGMHP
-1655 MIIEGDDANFNIT
+1655 MIIEGTDDNFNIT
-1668 RVNNTFEITPA
+1668 RVNNDFEITPA
-1679 TLNVTLAP
+1679 TLH
-1687 QSKIYGDENPVLSG
+1687 I
-1701 DDLIFDGFVVKP
+1701 
-1713 VKGNTTPD
+1713 
-1721 DAGVLSIANLT
+1721 
-1732 FNFTDA
+1732 
-1738 EGAPATVASHAGT
+1738 
-1751 GKVVPANVENAAA
+1751 
-1764 NNYTFVY
+1764 
-1771 APVDFVIDK
+1771 
-1780 RPITVTAKPQTS
+1780 
-1792 IYGDDVAVE
+1792 
-1801 DWSDYGTVNVL
+1801 
-1812 EYTGD
+1812 
-1817 TAKAA
+1817 
-1822 LVNGDI
+1822 
-1828 LEGTNLCLVTSASHV
+1828 
-1843 GGYDIVP
+1843 
-1850 SFSGLAHRVGQASYQ
+1850 
-1865 DYLVTAMNGTYT
+1865 
-1877 VTQRPLTWTIGTVGS
+1877 
-1892 VYGNEMAELSNTLT
+1892 
-1906 YTGDADK
+1906 
-1913 KTIVNGDDLKAIISI
+1913 
-1928 TQKDVENAVAEEIS
+1928 
-1942 MKSADGAASLVAES
+1942 
-1956 VPESVKNY
+1956 
-1964 GAYDMV
+1964 
-1970 GSYDNDDYLITI
+1970 
-1982 VNGVYTIGERLVE
+1982 
-1995 VTVTEPKDIVYG
+1995 
-2007 DTTNPD
+2007 
-2013 FTVNA
+2013 
-2018 VATNG
+2018 
-2023 DGTHGAAVKPD
+2023 
-2034 SLGLKMALVYT
+2034 
-2045 PFENDKTTDNAQTA
+2045 
-2059 PLTADAKATLTP
+2059 
-2071 DIASGDDG
+2071 
-2079 VESDSQ
+2079 
-2085 FKTENVKNAGTYT
+2085 
-2098 YTVTS
+2098 
-2103 DYDAAVEQNY
+2103 
-2113 AVTINV
+2113 
-2119 VDADKNEAD
+2119 
-2128 GQFVIAR
+2128 
-2135 KDLTVTLD
+2135 
-2143 PNPVVKLYGTK
+2143 
-2154 TEIPEIKT
+2154 
-2162 SGYAFD
+2162 
-2168 ETAETV
+2168 
-2174 KLPSFE
+2174 
-2180 LIVASSIDGIFGNV
+2180 
-2194 GLTKDAFKYVGG
+2194 
-2206 AYDNYNYLP
+2206 
-2215 TTGDLEVQRLH
+2215 
-2226 LADVEPATIVGTVAD
+2226 
-2241 EKTGKPVEVT
+2241 
-2251 KKTTDDLSGLYFN
+2251 
-2264 SKVEVIAPK
+2264 
-2273 GYAIGTSDSLTDA
+2273 
-2286 EWAEKMVIS
+2286 
-2295 ANSEKVTS
+2295 
-2303 TYYLIDLKTG
+2303 
-2313 AITEMGTITTSVDT
+2313 
-2327 EAPVVASAFAAD
+2327 
-2339 KVDSTNKTD
+2339 
-2348 LLNEKF
+2348 
-2354 VKFESTINVFIT
+2354 FIT
-2366 GEETGKAPEKD
+2366 GEEIGKAPVKE
-2377 DDKKDDKKD
+2377 DDKKTDDTEKKD
-2386 DTDKKEDSGK
+2386 DADK
-2396 KDETESGTDEKVPAE
+2396 KDETEKKDDTTAGDKTTDESKKDETVDKSEAE
-2411 SEKTETTNDKTEATT
+2411 TQ
-2426 LRIAHGKPALFTTGD
+2426 RVAHGKPTKDKA
-2441 ETGDENGNDVVATP
+2441 EKQSVV
-2455 DENGGKD
+2455 E
-2462 DTEDPDFVPV
+2462 
-2472 VKVKDSVP
+2472 VKASVP
-2480 AISALDGEY
+2480 AISKLDGEY

-2502 GSAIAKSAGGDYTFD
+2502 GTNIVKDTEGNYTFD
-2517 ETKFETVN
+2517 ESKFETVD
-2525 VTNID
+2525 VKNIS
-2530 KDNGYVT
+2530 KDNGYVS
-2537 FKLSPDWTGYIV
+2537 FNLSPDWTGYIV

-2561 VRVASVKL
+2561 VRVMSVKL
-2569 ENPPEESR
+2569 ENPPAPE
-2577 PTPTPVVKNEPAP
+2577 TPRATA
-2590 TPAPVVVNYKTGV
+2590 TPAPAEEKPAPKLIVAAQAPTGV
-2603 GFGAEVIV
+2603 GLSANIVI
-2611 PVIVVVALIGVGA
+2611 PVIVVVALIAVGA
-2624 FVIVKKKNGDSEEK
+2624 VVIVKKKGGKKEE
-2638 AAEKPE
+2638 AAEKTE
-2644 DKTEEKK
+2644 DKPEEKSED
-2651 Q
+2651 

>member
-23 APVTA
+23 APVAA
-28 YAVESASG
+28 YAAESAGSG
-36 ITQSEEAPKETDA
+36 ITQSEEAPKETAPDA
-49 LSTTTTNSDSSAT
+49 ASTVNSSAT
-62 TPAPKSDVTDTASS
+62 TTAPASDSAASS
-76 ASSDTSV
+76 NAASSDNKAPAENT
-83 TSDVSSEA
+83 SEA
-91 TSQAG
+91 TS
-96 SETTTAYANSAAS
+96 TASADSNTAVVDKTAAPSADENSDSTAAPS
-109 DTGASTSTSS
+109 ST
-119 EASTTG
+119 
-125 SISEAAQAFIDA
+125 ISEAAQAFIDA

-175 TRRTEELDAVY
+175 TRRSEELDAVY
-186 DWEPI
+186 NWEPV

-200 DEQVAEPVMNAYLD
+200 DEQVADPVMSAYLD
-214 MSDLYLQVCDRQEN
+214 MSDLYMQACDRQEN
-228 PVDNSGAS
+228 PVDNSGVS
-236 AFDGGGS
+236 AFDGGGA
-243 TTVIG
+243 TTVVG
-248 DYQAITAAETGKQI
+248 NFQAITAAETGKQI
-262 AAGTGIQ
+262 AAGTSIQ
-269 YTKISGQENVIR
+269 YTKIGGQDNVIR

-291 GDSFKSK
+291 GDSFKSN
-298 GLTIEYSTADSRTS
+298 GLTVEYSTSDSRST
-312 QEVEKDIQAAIDGLS
+312 QEIEKDIQAAIDGLS
-327 FIMYAPADG
+327 FILYAPADG
-336 DGQNPTDIH
+336 DSQNPTDVH

-359 TSVTVNGLNY
+359 VSVTVNGLNY

-379 SKNIRNDT
+379 SKNIRNDA

-432 ADVLTTESFD
+432 ADVLTTENFD

-458 SNTNYNIDIQPN
+458 SNTNYNVDIQAN

-475 VVVSEKT
+475 VVVSERT

-495 GVQTTGS
+495 GVTTTGA

-507 YGQQNPQ
+507 YGQVNPT

-520 GWSDTDKTNF
+520 GWSDADKTNF

-573 GNIQTN
+573 GNIQTD
-579 APINGYNINLA
+579 APINGYNIQLA

-607 IDAIYGEAEKGKSS
+607 IDAIYGESEKSKSS
-621 TITFDAVAYNGAA
+621 TITFDAVSYNGAA
-634 QAVASD
+634 QAVSSE
-640 KRIVA
+640 KRIVP
-645 GSDITADDGV
+645 GNTITADDGV
-655 NKLVSM
+655 NQLVAM
-661 VLTTQ
+661 VLTTS
-666 RQDIDNK
+666 RQDPDNK
-673 NVGEYPMTV
+673 NVGEYPMSV

-712 DDLSAM
+712 SNLSAM
-718 YGAARSGKIKSIEG
+718 YGAARNGKIESIDG
-732 FKLNDTQASIGLTE
+732 FKWNDTQDSIGLT
-746 DKLGF
+746 DAKLNF

-762 PTTANVGEYTV
+762 PTTADVGEYNVT
-773 SASVQGASQE
+773 ASVQGASQE

-807 FVNSKLTV
+807 FVDSKLTV

-882 QTAEIAKN
+882 QNAEIAKN

-933 EYKNFANNDEIG
+933 EYKNFASNDEIG

-979 VSGYTNPNYN
+979 VSGYTSHNYN

-1054 NIHIDLTKWE
+1054 NIHIDLAKWE

-1118 DTIAKEVSVNVNTS
+1118 ETIAKEVSVNVNTS

-1138 HDGETVN
+1138 HDGENVT
-1145 IKMDGKDVSL
+1145 IKMNNENVIL
-1155 GVVRIAVEA
+1155 GTVRISVEA

-1182 LDNQPANSVKL
+1182 LDKPAGAEHSIKV

-1263 AGTYPIYSGNIYEQ
+1263 AGTYPIYSGDIFEQ
-1277 TMAKNYRI
+1277 PMAKNYRI

-1310 YGETLTSMNV
+1310 YGETITSMNV

-1325 GGTGLLTTTDVQAAE
+1325 GGTGLLDATPEQE
-1340 AEKILK
+1340 AEKAKILK

-1360 VGTYALKA
+1360 VGSYALKA

-1387 TPRPITLT
+1387 TARPITLT
-1395 FSNYEKDYGDA
+1395 FKNYEKDYGDV
-1406 DPAFSYTEISG
+1406 DPAFTYDEISG

-1439 VTRKAG
+1439 LTRKAG

-1457 YNKYGNYAITIVT
+1457 YNKYGNYEITIVT
-1470 GSGTSVDVGSS
+1470 GSGTSVNVGSS
-1481 TTEPEAMEVATL
+1481 TTEPEALEVATL
-1493 TIKPVKVTFTV
+1493 TIKPVQVTFTV
-1504 AGGYSMIYG
+1504 AGGYNMTYG

-1518 FSYTVTGLKNNDT
+1518 FGYTVTGLKNNDT

-1536 TGSVVYN
+1536 AGAAVYN

-1555 ARPAAGDYVITMSGL
+1555 ARPDAGDYTITMSGL
-1570 ENKGA
+1570 TNKGA

-1599 DEGQK
+1599 DAGQK

-1616 TATGDGAYYVSEDAG
+1616 TATGDGSYYVSEDAG
-1631 DLANLKVVRP
+1631 DLSGLKVVRP
-1641 DAGTDAGED
+1641 DAGTSAGED
-1650 VGKHP
+1650 VGMHP
-1655 MIIEGDDANFNIT
+1655 MIIESTDDNFNIT
-1668 RVNNTFEITPA
+1668 RVNNDFEITPA
-1679 TLNVTLAP
+1679 TLHVTLAP

-1701 DDLIFDGFVVKP
+1701 DDLIIDGFVTKP

-1721 DAGVLSIANLT
+1721 NTGVLSNANLT

-1738 EGAPATVASHAGT
+1738 EGAPATVASHTGV
-1751 GKVVPANVENAAA
+1751 GKVVPAGVENVAA
-1764 NNYTFVY
+1764 NNYIFVY
-1771 APVDFVIDK
+1771 SAADFTINK

-1801 DWSDYGTVNVL
+1801 DWSDYGTVNIL

-1892 VYGNEMAELSNTLT
+1892 VYGNDMAELSNTLT

-1913 KTIVNGDDLKAIISI
+1913 KTIVNGDDLKAVISI
-1928 TQKDVENAVAEEIS
+1928 TKKDVENAKAEEIS

-1956 VPESVKNY
+1956 VPESVKDY

-2098 YTVTS
+2098 YTVSS

-2113 AVTINV
+2113 AVTIKV

-2143 PNPVVKLYGTK
+2143 PNPSTKLYGTK
-2154 TEIPEIKT
+2154 TVIPEVKT

-2168 ETAETV
+2168 ESVETV
-2174 KLPSFE
+2174 KLPAFE
-2180 LIVASSIDGIFGNV
+2180 LIVASSVDGIFGNV

-2206 AYDNYNYLP
+2206 SYDNYNYLP
-2215 TTGDLEVQRLH
+2215 ATGDLEVKRLK
-2226 LADVEPATIVGTVAD
+2226 LDDVKEPITITGTVFD
-2241 EKTGKPVEVT
+2241 EKTSKNVEVT
-2251 KKTTDDLSGLYFN
+2251 KNFGDDLSKLYFN
-2264 SKVEVIAPK
+2264 SVVEVAAPE

-2286 EWAEKMVIS
+2286 DWAEKMVIS
-2295 ANSEKVTS
+2295 DNGTKVTS
-2303 TYYLIDLKTG
+2303 DFYLIDLTTG
-2313 AITEMGTITTSVDT
+2313 AITSVGTVTSSIDT
-2327 EAPVVASAFAAD
+2327 VVPVTVSAFTANAVDAA
-2339 KVDSTNKTD
+2339 TKTD
-2348 LLNEKF
+2348 LMNEKF
-2354 VKFESTINVFIT
+2354 TKFETAINIFIT
-2366 GEETGKAPEKD
+2366 GEEIGKAPVKE
-2377 DDKKDDKKD
+2377 DDKK
-2386 DTDKKEDSGK
+2386 T
-2396 KDETESGTDEKVPAE
+2396 
-2411 SEKTETTNDKTEATT
+2411 
-2426 LRIAHGKPALFTTGD
+2426 
-2441 ETGDENGNDVVATP
+2441 
-2455 DENGGKD
+2455 D
-2462 DTEDPDFVPV
+2462 DTEKQSV
-2472 VKVKDSVP
+2472 VEVKASVP
-2480 AISALDGEY
+2480 AISKLDGEY

-2502 GSAIAKSAGGDYTFD
+2502 GTNIVKDTEGNYTFD
-2517 ETKFETVN
+2517 ESKFETVD
-2525 VTNID
+2525 VKNIS
-2530 KDNGYVT
+2530 KDNGYVS
-2537 FKLSPDWTGYIV
+2537 FNLSPDWTGYIV

-2561 VRVASVKL
+2561 VRVMSVKL
-2569 ENPPEESR
+2569 ENPPAPE
-2577 PTPTPVVKNEPAP
+2577 TPRATA
-2590 TPAPVVVNYKTGV
+2590 TPAPAEEKPAPKLIVAAQAPTGV
-2603 GFGAEVIV
+2603 GLSANIVI
-2611 PVIVVVALIGVGA
+2611 PVIVVVALIAVGA
-2624 FVIVKKKNGDSEEK
+2624 VVIVKKKGGKKEE
-2638 AAEKPE
+2638 AAEKTE
-2644 DKTEEKK
+2644 DKPEEKSEDESKEDK

>member
-23 APVTA
+23 APVAA
-28 YAVESASG
+28 YAAESAGSG
-36 ITQSEEAPKETDA
+36 ITQSEEAPKETAPDA
-49 LSTTTTNSDSSAT
+49 ASTVSSSAT
-62 TPAPKSDVTDTASS
+62 TTAPASDSAASS
-76 ASSDTSV
+76 NAASSDNKAPAENA
-83 TSDVSSEA
+83 SEA
-91 TSQAG
+91 TS
-96 SETTTAYANSAAS
+96 TASADSNTAVVDKTAAPSADENSDSTAAPS
-109 DTGASTSTSS
+109 ST
-119 EASTTG
+119 
-125 SISEAAQAFIDA
+125 ISEAAQAFIDA
-137 ANALVSRKDEILT
+137 ANAIVSRKDEILT

-175 TRRTEELDAVY
+175 TRRSEELDAVY
-186 DWEPI
+186 NWEPV

-200 DEQVAEPVMNAYLD
+200 DEQVADPVMSAYLD
-214 MSDLYLQVCDRQEN
+214 MSDLYMQVCDRQEN
-228 PVDNSGAS
+228 PVDNSGVS
-236 AFDGGGS
+236 AFDGGGA
-243 TTVIG
+243 TTVVG
-248 DYQAITAAETGKQI
+248 NFQAITAAETGKQI
-262 AAGTGIQ
+262 AAGTSIQ
-269 YTKISGQENVIR
+269 YTKIGGQDNVIR

-291 GDSFKSK
+291 GDSFKSN
-298 GLTIEYSTADSRTS
+298 GLTVEYSTSDSRST
-312 QEVEKDIQAAIDGLS
+312 QEIEKDIQAAIDGLS
-327 FIMYAPADG
+327 FILYAPADG
-336 DGQNPTDIH
+336 DGQNPTDVH

-359 TSVTVNGLNY
+359 VSVTVNGLNY

-379 SKNIRNDT
+379 SKNIRNDA

-432 ADVLTTESFD
+432 ADVLTTENFD

-458 SNTNYNIDIQPN
+458 SNTNYNVDIQAN

-475 VVVSEKT
+475 VVVSERT

-495 GVQTTGS
+495 GVTTTGA

-507 YGQQNPQ
+507 YGQVNPA

-520 GWSDTDKTNF
+520 GWSDADKTNF

-544 LKEMLGLSGEP
+544 LKEMLGLSCEP

-573 GNIQTN
+573 GNIQTD
-579 APINGYNINLA
+579 APINGYNIQLA

-607 IDAIYGEAEKGKSS
+607 IDAIYGESEKSKSS
-621 TITFDAVAYNGAA
+621 TITFDAVSYNGAA
-634 QAVASD
+634 QAVSSE
-640 KRIVA
+640 KRIVP
-645 GSDITADDGV
+645 GNTITADDGV
-655 NKLVSM
+655 NQLVAM
-661 VLTTQ
+661 VLTTS
-666 RQDIDNK
+666 RQDPDNK
-673 NVGEYPMTV
+673 NVGEYPMSV

-712 DDLSAM
+712 SNLSAM
-718 YGAARSGKIKSIEG
+718 YGAARNGKIESIDG
-732 FKLNDTQASIGLTE
+732 FKWNDTQDSIGLT
-746 DKLGF
+746 DAKLNF

-762 PTTANVGEYTV
+762 PTTADVGEYNVT
-773 SASVQGASQE
+773 ASVQGASQE

-807 FVNSKLTV
+807 FVDSKLTV

-882 QTAEIAKN
+882 QNAEIAKN

-933 EYKNFANNDEIG
+933 EYKNFASNDEIG

-979 VSGYTNPNYN
+979 VSGYTSPNYN

-1182 LDNQPANSVKL
+1182 LDIQPTNSVKL

-1263 AGTYPIYSGNIYEQ
+1263 AGTYPIYSGDIFEQ
-1277 TMAKNYRI
+1277 PMAKNYRI

-1310 YGETLTSMNV
+1310 YGETITSMNV

-1325 GGTGLLTTTDVQAAE
+1325 GGTGLLDATPEQE
-1340 AEKILK
+1340 AEKAKILK

-1360 VGTYALKA
+1360 VGSYALKA

-1387 TPRPITLT
+1387 TARPITLT
-1395 FSNYEKDYGDA
+1395 FKNYEKDYGDV
-1406 DPAFSYTEISG
+1406 DPAFSYDEISG

-1439 VTRKAG
+1439 LTRKAG

-1457 YNKYGNYAITIVT
+1457 YNKYGNYEITIVT
-1470 GSGTSVDVGSS
+1470 GSGTSVNVGSS
-1481 TTEPEAMEVATL
+1481 TTEPEALEVATL
-1493 TIKPVKVTFTV
+1493 TIKPVQVTFTV
-1504 AGGYSMIYG
+1504 AGGYNMTYG
-1513 GTVPT
+1513 GTIPT
-1518 FSYTVTGLKNNDT
+1518 FGYTVTGLKNNDT

-1536 TGSVVYN
+1536 AGAAVYN

-1555 ARPAAGDYVITMSGL
+1555 ARPDAGDYTITMSGL
-1570 ENKGA
+1570 TNKGA

-1599 DEGQK
+1599 DAGQK

-1616 TATGDGAYYVSEDAG
+1616 TATGDGSYYVSEDAG
-1631 DLANLKVVRP
+1631 DLSGLKVVRP
-1641 DAGTDAGED
+1641 DAGTNAGED
-1650 VGKHP
+1650 VGMHP
-1655 MIIEGDDANFNIT
+1655 MIIEGTDDNFNIT
-1668 RVNNTFEITPA
+1668 RVNNDFEITPA
-1679 TLNVTLAP
+1679 TLRVTLAP

-1701 DDLIFDGFVVKP
+1701 DDLIIDGFVTKP

-1721 DAGVLSIANLT
+1721 NTGVLSNANLT

-1738 EGAPATVASHAGT
+1738 EGAPATVASHTGV
-1751 GKVVPANVENAAA
+1751 GKVVPAGVENVAA
-1764 NNYTFVY
+1764 NNYIFAY
-1771 APVDFVIDK
+1771 SAADFTINK

-1801 DWSDYGTVNVL
+1801 DWSDYGTVNIL

-1892 VYGNEMAELSNTLT
+1892 VYGNDMAELSNTLT

-1913 KTIVNGDDLKAIISI
+1913 KTIVNGDDLKAVISI
-1928 TQKDVENAVAEEIS
+1928 TKKDVENAKAEEIS

-1956 VPESVKNY
+1956 VPESVKDY

-2023 DGTHGAAVKPD
+2023 DGTHGTAVKPD

-2098 YTVTS
+2098 YTVSS

-2113 AVTINV
+2113 AVTIKV

-2143 PNPVVKLYGTK
+2143 PNPSTKLYGTK
-2154 TEIPEIKT
+2154 TVIPEVKT

-2168 ETAETV
+2168 ESVETV
-2174 KLPSFE
+2174 KLPAFE
-2180 LIVASSIDGIFGNV
+2180 LIVASSVDGIFGNV

-2206 AYDNYNYLP
+2206 SYDNYNYLP
-2215 TTGDLEVQRLH
+2215 ATGDLEVKRLK
-2226 LADVEPATIVGTVAD
+2226 LDDVKEPITITGTVFD
-2241 EKTGKPVEVT
+2241 EKTSKNVEVT
-2251 KKTTDDLSGLYFN
+2251 KNFGDDLSKLYFN
-2264 SKVEVIAPK
+2264 SVVEVAAPE

-2286 EWAEKMVIS
+2286 DWAEKMVIS
-2295 ANSEKVTS
+2295 DNGTKVTS
-2303 TYYLIDLKTG
+2303 DFYLIDLTTG
-2313 AITEMGTITTSVDT
+2313 AITSVGTVTSSIDT
-2327 EAPVVASAFAAD
+2327 VVPVTVSAFTANAVDAA
-2339 KVDSTNKTD
+2339 TKTD
-2348 LLNEKF
+2348 LMNEKF
-2354 VKFESTINVFIT
+2354 TKFETAINIFIT
-2366 GEETGKAPEKD
+2366 GEEIGKAPVKE
-2377 DDKKDDKKD
+2377 DDKKTDDTEKKD
-2386 DTDKKEDSGK
+2386 DADK
-2396 KDETESGTDEKVPAE
+2396 KDETEKKDETTAGDKTTDESKKDETVDKSEAE
-2411 SEKTETTNDKTEATT
+2411 TQ
-2426 LRIAHGKPALFTTGD
+2426 RVAHGKPTKDKT
-2441 ETGDENGNDVVATP
+2441 EKQSVV
-2455 DENGGKD
+2455 E
-2462 DTEDPDFVPV
+2462 
-2472 VKVKDSVP
+2472 VKASVP
-2480 AISALDGEY
+2480 AISKLDGEY

-2502 GSAIAKSAGGDYTFD
+2502 GTNIVKDTEGNYTFD
-2517 ETKFETVN
+2517 ESKFETVD
-2525 VTNID
+2525 VKNIS
-2530 KDNGYVT
+2530 KDNGYVS
-2537 FKLSPDWTGYIV
+2537 FNLSPDWTGYIV

-2561 VRVASVKL
+2561 VRVMSVKL
-2569 ENPPEESR
+2569 ENPPAPE
-2577 PTPTPVVKNEPAP
+2577 TPRATA
-2590 TPAPVVVNYKTGV
+2590 TPAPAEEKPAPKLIVAAQAPTGV
-2603 GFGAEVIV
+2603 GLSANIVI
-2611 PVIVVVALIGVGA
+2611 PVIVVVALIAVGA
-2624 FVIVKKKNGDSEEK
+2624 VVIVKKKGGKKEE
-2638 AAEKPE
+2638 AAEKTE
-2644 DKTEEKK
+2644 DKPEEKSEDESKEDK

>member
-23 APVTA
+23 APVAA
-28 YAVESASG
+28 YAAESAGSG
-36 ITQSEEAPKETDA
+36 ITQSEEAPKETATDA
-49 LSTTTTNSDSSAT
+49 ASTVNSSAT
-62 TPAPKSDVTDTASS
+62 TTAPASDSAASS
-76 ASSDTSV
+76 NAASSDNKAPAENA
-83 TSDVSSEA
+83 SEA
-91 TSQAG
+91 TS
-96 SETTTAYANSAAS
+96 TASADSNTAVIDKTAAPSADENS
-109 DTGASTSTSS
+109 DSTATPSST
-119 EASTTG
+119 
-125 SISEAAQAFIDA
+125 ISEAAQAFIDA

-175 TRRTEELDAVY
+175 TRRSEELDAVY
-186 DWEPI
+186 NWEPV

-200 DEQVAEPVMNAYLD
+200 DEQVAAPVMSAYLD
-214 MSDLYLQVCDRQEN
+214 MSDLYMQVCDRQKN
-228 PVDNSGAS
+228 PVDNSGVS
-236 AFDGGGS
+236 AFDGGGA
-243 TTVIG
+243 TTVVG
-248 DYQAITAAETGKQI
+248 NFQAITAAETGKQI
-262 AAGTGIQ
+262 AAGTSIQ
-269 YTKISGQENVIR
+269 YTKIGGQDNVIR

-291 GDSFKSK
+291 GDSFKSN
-298 GLTIEYSTADSRTS
+298 GLTVEYSTSDSRST
-312 QEVEKDIQAAIDGLS
+312 QEIEKDIQAAIDGLS
-327 FIMYAPADG
+327 FILYAPADG
-336 DGQNPTDIH
+336 DGQNPTDVH

-359 TSVTVNGLNY
+359 VSVTVNGLNY

-379 SKNIRNDT
+379 SKNIRNDA

-432 ADVLTTESFD
+432 ADVLTTENFD

-458 SNTNYNIDIQPN
+458 SNTNYNVDIQAN

-475 VVVSEKT
+475 VVVSERT

-495 GVQTTGS
+495 GVTTTGA

-507 YGQQNPQ
+507 YGQVNPA

-520 GWSDTDKTNF
+520 GWSDADKTNF

-573 GNIQTN
+573 GNIQTD
-579 APINGYNINLA
+579 APINGYNIQLA

-607 IDAIYGEAEKGKSS
+607 IDAIYGESEKSKSS
-621 TITFDAVAYNGAA
+621 TITFDAVSYNGAA
-634 QAVASD
+634 QAVSSE
-640 KRIVA
+640 KRIVP
-645 GSDITADDGV
+645 GNTITADDGV
-655 NKLVSM
+655 NQLVAM
-661 VLTTQ
+661 VLTTS
-666 RQDIDNK
+666 RQDPDNK
-673 NVGEYPMTV
+673 NVGEYPMSV

-712 DDLSAM
+712 SNLSAM
-718 YGAARSGKIKSIEG
+718 YGAARNGKIESIDG
-732 FKLNDTQASIGLTE
+732 FKWNDTQDSIGLT
-746 DKLGF
+746 DAKLNF

-762 PTTANVGEYTV
+762 PTTADVGEYNVT
-773 SASVQGASQE
+773 ASVQGASQE

-807 FVNSKLTV
+807 FVDSKLTV

-882 QTAEIAKN
+882 QNAEIAKN

-933 EYKNFANNDEIG
+933 EYKNFASNDEIG

-979 VSGYTNPNYN
+979 VSGYTSPNYN

-1138 HDGETVN
+1138 HDGENVT
-1145 IKMDGKDVSL
+1145 IKMNNENVIL
-1155 GVVRIAVEA
+1155 GTVRISVEA

-1182 LDNQPANSVKL
+1182 LDKPAGAEHSIKV

-1214 YGLSK
+1214 YGLFK

-1263 AGTYPIYSGNIYEQ
+1263 AGTYPIYSGDIFEQ
-1277 TMAKNYRI
+1277 PMAKNYRI

-1310 YGETLTSMNV
+1310 YGETITSMNV

-1325 GGTGLLTTTDVQAAE
+1325 GGTGLLDATPEQE
-1340 AEKILK
+1340 AEKAKILK

-1360 VGTYALKA
+1360 VGSYALKA

-1387 TPRPITLT
+1387 TARPITLT
-1395 FSNYEKDYGDA
+1395 FKNYEKDYGDV
-1406 DPAFSYTEISG
+1406 DPAFTYDEISG

-1439 VTRKAG
+1439 LTRKAG

-1457 YNKYGNYAITIVT
+1457 YNKYGNYEITIVT
-1470 GSGTSVDVGSS
+1470 GSGTSVNVGSS
-1481 TTEPEAMEVATL
+1481 TTEPEALEVATL
-1493 TIKPVKVTFTV
+1493 TIKPVQVTFTV
-1504 AGGYSMIYG
+1504 AGGYNMTYG

-1518 FSYTVTGLKNNDT
+1518 FGYTVTGLKNNDT

-1536 TGSVVYN
+1536 AGAAVYN

-1555 ARPAAGDYVITMSGL
+1555 ARPDAGDYTITMSGL
-1570 ENKGA
+1570 TNKGA

-1599 DEGQK
+1599 DAGQK

-1616 TATGDGAYYVSEDAG
+1616 TATGDGSYYVSEDAG
-1631 DLANLKVVRP
+1631 DLSGLKVVRP
-1641 DAGTDAGED
+1641 DAGTSAGED
-1650 VGKHP
+1650 VGMHP
-1655 MIIEGDDANFNIT
+1655 MIIEGTDDNFNIT
-1668 RVNNTFEITPA
+1668 RVNNDFEITPA
-1679 TLNVTLAP
+1679 TLHVTLAP

-1701 DDLIFDGFVVKP
+1701 DDLIIDGFVTKP

-1721 DAGVLSIANLT
+1721 NTGVLSNANLT

-1738 EGAPATVASHAGT
+1738 EGAPATVASHTGV
-1751 GKVVPANVENAAA
+1751 GKVVPAGVENVAA
-1764 NNYTFVY
+1764 NNYIFVY
-1771 APVDFVIDK
+1771 SAADFTINK

-1801 DWSDYGTVNVL
+1801 DWSDYGTVNIL

-1892 VYGNEMAELSNTLT
+1892 VYGNDMAELSNTLT

-1913 KTIVNGDDLKAIISI
+1913 KTIVNGDDLKAVISI
-1928 TQKDVENAVAEEIS
+1928 TKKDVENAKAEEIS

-1956 VPESVKNY
+1956 VPESVKDY

-2023 DGTHGAAVKPD
+2023 DDTHGAAVKPD

-2098 YTVTS
+2098 YTVSS

-2113 AVTINV
+2113 AVTIKV

-2143 PNPVVKLYGTK
+2143 PNPSTKLYGTK
-2154 TEIPEIKT
+2154 TVIPEVKT

-2168 ETAETV
+2168 ESVETV
-2174 KLPSFE
+2174 KLPAFE
-2180 LIVASSIDGIFGNV
+2180 LIVASSVDGIFGNV

-2206 AYDNYNYLP
+2206 SYDNYNYLP
-2215 TTGDLEVQRLH
+2215 ATGDLEVKRLK
-2226 LADVEPATIVGTVAD
+2226 LDDVKEPITITGTVFD
-2241 EKTGKPVEVT
+2241 EKTGKNVEVT
-2251 KKTTDDLSGLYFN
+2251 KNFGDDLSKLYFN
-2264 SKVEVIAPK
+2264 SAVGVSAPE

-2286 EWAEKMVIS
+2286 DWAKKMVIS
-2295 ANSEKVTS
+2295 DNGTKVTS
-2303 TYYLIDLKTG
+2303 DFYLIDLTTG
-2313 AITEMGTITTSVDT
+2313 AITSVGTVTSPIDT
-2327 EAPVVASAFAAD
+2327 VVPVTVSAFTANAVDAA
-2339 KVDSTNKTD
+2339 TKTD
-2348 LLNEKF
+2348 LMNEKF
-2354 VKFESTINVFIT
+2354 TKFETAINIFIT
-2366 GEETGKAPEKD
+2366 GEEIGKAPVKE
-2377 DDKKDDKKD
+2377 DDKKTDDTEKKD
-2386 DTDKKEDSGK
+2386 DADK
-2396 KDETESGTDEKVPAE
+2396 KDETEKKDETTDESKKDETVDKSEAE
-2411 SEKTETTNDKTEATT
+2411 TQ
-2426 LRIAHGKPALFTTGD
+2426 RVAHGKPTKDKT
-2441 ETGDENGNDVVATP
+2441 EMQSVV
-2455 DENGGKD
+2455 E
-2462 DTEDPDFVPV
+2462 
-2472 VKVKDSVP
+2472 VKASVP
-2480 AISALDGEY
+2480 AISKLDGEY

-2502 GSAIAKSAGGDYTFD
+2502 GTNIVKDTEGNYTFD
-2517 ETKFETVN
+2517 ESKFETVD
-2525 VTNID
+2525 VKNIS
-2530 KDNGYVT
+2530 KDNGYVS
-2537 FKLSPDWTGYIV
+2537 FNLSPDWTGYIV

-2561 VRVASVKL
+2561 VRVMSVKL
-2569 ENPPEESR
+2569 ENPPAPE
-2577 PTPTPVVKNEPAP
+2577 TPRATA
-2590 TPAPVVVNYKTGV
+2590 TPAPAEEKPAPKLIVAAQAPTGV
-2603 GFGAEVIV
+2603 GLSANIVI
-2611 PVIVVVALIGVGA
+2611 PVIVVVALIAVGA
-2624 FVIVKKKNGDSEEK
+2624 VVIVKKKGGKKEE
-2638 AAEKPE
+2638 AAEKTE
-2644 DKTEEKK
+2644 DKPEEKSEDESKEDK

>member
-23 APVTA
+23 APVAA
-28 YAVESASG
+28 YAAESAGSG
-36 ITQSEEAPKETDA
+36 ITQSEEAPKETAPDA
-49 LSTTTTNSDSSAT
+49 ASTVNSSAT
-62 TPAPKSDVTDTASS
+62 TTAPASDSAASS
-76 ASSDTSV
+76 NAASSDNKAPAENT
-83 TSDVSSEA
+83 SEA
-91 TSQAG
+91 TS
-96 SETTTAYANSAAS
+96 TASADSNTAVVDKTAAPSADENSDSTAAPS
-109 DTGASTSTSS
+109 ST
-119 EASTTG
+119 
-125 SISEAAQAFIDA
+125 ISEAAQAFIDA

-175 TRRTEELDAVY
+175 TRRSEELDAVY
-186 DWEPI
+186 NWEPV

-200 DEQVAEPVMNAYLD
+200 DEQVADPVMSAYLD
-214 MSDLYLQVCDRQEN
+214 MSDLYMQVCDRQEN
-228 PVDNSGAS
+228 PVDNSGVS
-236 AFDGGGS
+236 AFDGGGA
-243 TTVIG
+243 TTVVG
-248 DYQAITAAETGKQI
+248 NFQAITAAETGKQI
-262 AAGTGIQ
+262 AAGTSIQ
-269 YTKISGQENVIR
+269 YTKIGGQDNVIR

-291 GDSFKSK
+291 GDSFKSN
-298 GLTIEYSTADSRTS
+298 GLTVEYSTSDSRST
-312 QEVEKDIQAAIDGLS
+312 QEIEKDIQAAIDGLS
-327 FIMYAPADG
+327 FILYAPADG
-336 DGQNPTDIH
+336 DGQNPTDVH

-359 TSVTVNGLNY
+359 VSVTVNGLNY

-379 SKNIRNDT
+379 SKNIRNDA

-432 ADVLTTESFD
+432 ADVLTTENFD

-458 SNTNYNIDIQPN
+458 SNTNYNVDIQAN

-475 VVVSEKT
+475 VVVSERT

-495 GVQTTGS
+495 GVTTTGA

-507 YGQQNPQ
+507 YGQVNPT

-520 GWSDTDKTNF
+520 GWSDADKTNF

-573 GNIQTN
+573 GNIQTD
-579 APINGYNINLA
+579 APINGYNIQLA

-607 IDAIYGEAEKGKSS
+607 IDAIYGESEKSKSS
-621 TITFDAVAYNGAA
+621 TITFDAVSYNGAA
-634 QAVASD
+634 QAVSSE
-640 KRIVA
+640 KRIVP
-645 GSDITADDGV
+645 GNTITADDGV
-655 NKLVSM
+655 NQLVAM
-661 VLTTQ
+661 VLTTS
-666 RQDIDNK
+666 RQDPDNK
-673 NVGEYPMTV
+673 NVGEYPMSV

-712 DDLSAM
+712 SNLSAM
-718 YGAARSGKIKSIEG
+718 YGAARNGKIESIDG
-732 FKLNDTQASIGLTE
+732 FKWNDTQDSIGLT
-746 DKLGF
+746 DAKLNF

-762 PTTANVGEYTV
+762 PTTADVGEYNVT
-773 SASVQGASQE
+773 ASVQGASQE

-807 FVNSKLTV
+807 FVDSKLTV

-882 QTAEIAKN
+882 QNAEIAKN

-933 EYKNFANNDEIG
+933 EYKNFASNDEIG

-979 VSGYTNPNYN
+979 VSGYTSPNYN

-1138 HDGETVN
+1138 HDGENVT
-1145 IKMDGKDVSL
+1145 IKMNNENVIL
-1155 GVVRIAVEA
+1155 GTVRISVEA

-1182 LDNQPANSVKL
+1182 LDKPAGAEHSIKV

-1263 AGTYPIYSGNIYEQ
+1263 AGTYPIYSGDIFEQ
-1277 TMAKNYRI
+1277 PMAKNYRI

-1310 YGETLTSMNV
+1310 YGETITSMNV

-1325 GGTGLLTTTDVQAAE
+1325 GGTGLLDATPEQE
-1340 AEKILK
+1340 AEKAKILK

-1360 VGTYALKA
+1360 VGSYALKA

-1387 TPRPITLT
+1387 TARPITLT
-1395 FSNYEKDYGDA
+1395 FKNYEKDYGDV
-1406 DPAFSYTEISG
+1406 DPAFTYDEISG

-1439 VTRKAG
+1439 LTRKAG

-1457 YNKYGNYAITIVT
+1457 YNKYGNYEITIVT
-1470 GSGTSVDVGSS
+1470 GSGTSVNVGSS
-1481 TTEPEAMEVATL
+1481 TTEPEALEVATL
-1493 TIKPVKVTFTV
+1493 TIKPVQVTFTV
-1504 AGGYSMIYG
+1504 AGGYNMTYG

-1518 FSYTVTGLKNNDT
+1518 FGYTVTGLKNNDT

-1536 TGSVVYN
+1536 AGAAVYN

-1555 ARPAAGDYVITMSGL
+1555 ARPDAGDYTITMSGL
-1570 ENKGA
+1570 TNKGA

-1599 DEGQK
+1599 DAGQK

-1616 TATGDGAYYVSEDAG
+1616 TATGDGSYYVSEDAG
-1631 DLANLKVVRP
+1631 DLSGLKVVRP
-1641 DAGTDAGED
+1641 DAGTSAGED
-1650 VGKHP
+1650 VGMHP
-1655 MIIEGDDANFNIT
+1655 MIIEGTDDNFNIT
-1668 RVNNTFEITPA
+1668 RVNNDFEITPA
-1679 TLNVTLAP
+1679 TLRVTLAP

-1701 DDLIFDGFVVKP
+1701 DDLIIDGFVTKP

-1721 DAGVLSIANLT
+1721 NTGVLSNANLT

-1738 EGAPATVASHAGT
+1738 EGAPATVASHTGV
-1751 GKVVPANVENAAA
+1751 GKVVPAGVENVAA
-1764 NNYTFVY
+1764 NNYIFVY
-1771 APVDFVIDK
+1771 SAADFTINK

-1801 DWSDYGTVNVL
+1801 DWSDYGTVNIL

-1892 VYGNEMAELSNTLT
+1892 VYGNDMAELSNTLT

-1913 KTIVNGDDLKAIISI
+1913 KTIVNGDDLKAVISI
-1928 TQKDVENAVAEEIS
+1928 TKKDVEDAKAEEIS

-1956 VPESVKNY
+1956 VPESVKDY

-2098 YTVTS
+2098 YTVSS

-2113 AVTINV
+2113 AVTIKV

-2143 PNPVVKLYGTK
+2143 PNPSTKLYGTK
-2154 TEIPEIKT
+2154 TVIPEVKT

-2168 ETAETV
+2168 ESVETV
-2174 KLPSFE
+2174 KLPAFE
-2180 LIVASSIDGIFGNV
+2180 LIVASSVDGIFGNV

-2206 AYDNYNYLP
+2206 SYDNYNYLP
-2215 TTGDLEVQRLH
+2215 ATGDLEVKRLK
-2226 LADVEPATIVGTVAD
+2226 LDDVKEPITITGTVFD
-2241 EKTGKPVEVT
+2241 EKTGKNIEVT
-2251 KKTTDDLSGLYFN
+2251 KNFGDDLSKLYFN
-2264 SKVEVIAPK
+2264 SVVEVAAPE

-2286 EWAEKMVIS
+2286 DWAEKMVIS
-2295 ANSEKVTS
+2295 DNGTKVTS
-2303 TYYLIDLKTG
+2303 DFYLIDLTTG
-2313 AITEMGTITTSVDT
+2313 AITSVGTVTSSIDT
-2327 EAPVVASAFAAD
+2327 VVPVTVSAFTANAVDAA
-2339 KVDSTNKTD
+2339 TKTD
-2348 LLNEKF
+2348 LMNEKF
-2354 VKFESTINVFIT
+2354 TKFETAINIFIT
-2366 GEETGKAPEKD
+2366 GEEIGKAPVKE
-2377 DDKKDDKKD
+2377 DDKKTDDTEKKD
-2386 DTDKKEDSGK
+2386 DADK
-2396 KDETESGTDEKVPAE
+2396 KDETEKKDETTDESKKDETVDKSEAE
-2411 SEKTETTNDKTEATT
+2411 TQ
-2426 LRIAHGKPALFTTGD
+2426 RVAHGKPTKDKT
-2441 ETGDENGNDVVATP
+2441 EKQSVV
-2455 DENGGKD
+2455 E
-2462 DTEDPDFVPV
+2462 
-2472 VKVKDSVP
+2472 VKASVP
-2480 AISALDGEY
+2480 GISKLDGEY
-2489 NSGVAKIQYYKVN
+2489 NSGVAKIQYYRVN
-2502 GSAIAKSAGGDYTFD
+2502 GTNIVKDTEGNYTFD
-2517 ETKFETVN
+2517 ESKFETVD
-2525 VTNID
+2525 VKNIS
-2530 KDNGYVT
+2530 KDNGYVS
-2537 FKLSPDWTGYIV
+2537 FNLSPDWTGYIV

-2561 VRVASVKL
+2561 VRVMSVKL
-2569 ENPPEESR
+2569 ENPPAPE
-2577 PTPTPVVKNEPAP
+2577 TPRATA
-2590 TPAPVVVNYKTGV
+2590 TPAPAEEKPAPKLIVAAQAPTGV
-2603 GFGAEVIV
+2603 GLSANIVI
-2611 PVIVVVALIGVGA
+2611 PVIVVVALIAVGA
-2624 FVIVKKKNGDSEEK
+2624 VVIVKKKGGKKEE
-2638 AAEKPE
+2638 AAEKTE
-2644 DKTEEKK
+2644 DKPEEKSEDESKEDK

>member
-23 APVTA
+23 APVAA
-28 YAVESASG
+28 YAAENAGSG
-36 ITQSEEAPKETDA
+36 ITQSEEAPKETAPDA
-49 LSTTTTNSDSSAT
+49 ASTVNSSAT
-62 TPAPKSDVTDTASS
+62 TTAPASDSAASS
-76 ASSDTSV
+76 NAASSDNKAPAENA
-83 TSDVSSEA
+83 SEA
-91 TSQAG
+91 TS
-96 SETTTAYANSAAS
+96 TASADSSTAVVDKTAAPSADENSDSTAAPS
-109 DTGASTSTSS
+109 ST
-119 EASTTG
+119 
-125 SISEAAQAFIDA
+125 ISEAAQAFIDA

-175 TRRTEELDAVY
+175 TRRSEELDAVY
-186 DWEPI
+186 NWEPV

-200 DEQVAEPVMNAYLD
+200 DEQVADPVMNAYLD
-214 MSDLYLQVCDRQEN
+214 MSDLYMQVCDRQEN
-228 PVDNSGAS
+228 PVDNSGVS
-236 AFDGGGS
+236 TFDGGGA
-243 TTVIG
+243 TTVVG
-248 DYQAITAAETGKQI
+248 NFQAITAAETGKQI
-262 AAGTGIQ
+262 AAGTSIQ
-269 YTKISGQENVIR
+269 YTKIGGQDNVIR

-291 GDSFKSK
+291 GDSFKSN
-298 GLTIEYSTADSRTS
+298 GLTVEYSTSDSRST
-312 QEVEKDIQAAIDGLS
+312 QEIEKDIQAAIDGLS
-327 FIMYAPADG
+327 FILYAPADG
-336 DGQNPTDIH
+336 DGQNPTDVH

-359 TSVTVNGLNY
+359 VSVTVNGLNY

-379 SKNIRNDT
+379 SKNIRNDA

-432 ADVLTTESFD
+432 ADVLTTENFD

-458 SNTNYNIDIQPN
+458 SNTNYNVDIQAN
-470 TGDVY
+470 AGDVY
-475 VVVSEKT
+475 VVVSERT

-495 GVQTTGS
+495 GVTTTGA

-507 YGQQNPQ
+507 YGQVNPA

-520 GWSDTDKTNF
+520 GWSDADKTNF

-573 GNIQTN
+573 GNIQTD
-579 APINGYNINLA
+579 APINGYNIQLA

-607 IDAIYGEAEKGKSS
+607 IDAIYGESEKSKSS
-621 TITFDAVAYNGAA
+621 TITFDAVSYNGAA
-634 QAVASD
+634 QAVSSE
-640 KRIVA
+640 KRIVP
-645 GSDITADDGV
+645 GNTITADDGV
-655 NKLVSM
+655 NQLVAM
-661 VLTTQ
+661 VLTTS
-666 RQDIDNK
+666 RQDPDNK
-673 NVGEYPMTV
+673 NVGEYPMSV

-712 DDLSAM
+712 SNLSAM
-718 YGAARSGKIKSIEG
+718 YGAARNGKIESIDG
-732 FKLNDTQASIGLTE
+732 FKWNDTQDSIGLT
-746 DKLGF
+746 DAKLNF

-762 PTTANVGEYTV
+762 PTTADVGEYNVT
-773 SASVQGASQE
+773 ASVQGASQE

-807 FVNSKLTV
+807 FVDSKLTV

-882 QTAEIAKN
+882 QNAEIAKN

-933 EYKNFANNDEIG
+933 EYKNFASNDEIG

-979 VSGYTNPNYN
+979 VSGYTSPNYN

-1118 DTIAKEVSVNVNTS
+1118 DTIVKEVSVNVNTS

-1138 HDGETVN
+1138 HDGENVT
-1145 IKMDGKDVSL
+1145 IKMNNENVIL
-1155 GVVRIAVEA
+1155 GTVRISVEA

-1182 LDNQPANSVKL
+1182 LDKPAGAEHSIKV

-1263 AGTYPIYSGNIYEQ
+1263 AGTYPIYSGDIFEQ
-1277 TMAKNYRI
+1277 PMAKNYRI

-1310 YGETLTSMNV
+1310 YGETITSMNV

-1325 GGTGLLTTTDVQAAE
+1325 GGTGLLDATPEQE
-1340 AEKILK
+1340 AEKAKILK

-1360 VGTYALKA
+1360 VGSYALKA

-1387 TPRPITLT
+1387 TARPITLT
-1395 FSNYEKDYGDA
+1395 FKNYEKDYGDV
-1406 DPAFSYTEISG
+1406 DPAFTYDEISG

-1439 VTRKAG
+1439 LTRKAG

-1457 YNKYGNYAITIVT
+1457 YNKYGNYEITIVT
-1470 GSGTSVDVGSS
+1470 GSGTSVNVGSS
-1481 TTEPEAMEVATL
+1481 TTEPEALEVATL
-1493 TIKPVKVTFTV
+1493 TIKPAQVTFTV
-1504 AGGYSMIYG
+1504 AGGYNMTYG

-1518 FSYTVTGLKNNDT
+1518 FGYTVTGLKNNDT

-1536 TGSVVYN
+1536 AGAAVYN

-1555 ARPAAGDYVITMSGL
+1555 ARPDAGDYTITMSGL
-1570 ENKGA
+1570 TNKGA

-1599 DEGQK
+1599 DAGQK

-1616 TATGDGAYYVSEDAG
+1616 TATGDGSYYVSEDAG
-1631 DLANLKVVRP
+1631 DLSGLKVVRP
-1641 DAGTDAGED
+1641 DAGTSAGED
-1650 VGKHP
+1650 VGMHP
-1655 MIIEGDDANFNIT
+1655 MIIEGTDDNFNIT
-1668 RVNNTFEITPA
+1668 RVNNDFEITPA
-1679 TLNVTLAP
+1679 TLHVTLAP

-1701 DDLIFDGFVVKP
+1701 DDLIIDGFVTKP

-1721 DAGVLSIANLT
+1721 NTGVLSNANLT

-1738 EGAPATVASHAGT
+1738 EGAPATVASHTGV
-1751 GKVVPANVENAAA
+1751 GKVVPAGVENVAA
-1764 NNYTFVY
+1764 NNYIFVY
-1771 APVDFVIDK
+1771 SAADFTINK

-1801 DWSDYGTVNVL
+1801 DWSDYGTVNIL

-1892 VYGNEMAELSNTLT
+1892 VYGNDMAELSNTLT

-1913 KTIVNGDDLKAIISI
+1913 KTIVNGDDLKAVISI
-1928 TQKDVENAVAEEIS
+1928 TKKDVENAKAEEIS

-1956 VPESVKNY
+1956 VPESVKDY

-2098 YTVTS
+2098 YTVSS

-2113 AVTINV
+2113 AVTIKV

-2143 PNPVVKLYGTK
+2143 PNPSTKLYGTK
-2154 TEIPEIKT
+2154 TVIPEVKT

-2168 ETAETV
+2168 ESVETV
-2174 KLPSFE
+2174 KLPAFE
-2180 LIVASSIDGIFGNV
+2180 LIVASSVDGIFGNV

-2206 AYDNYNYLP
+2206 SYDNYNYLP
-2215 TTGDLEVQRLH
+2215 ATGDLEVKRLK
-2226 LADVEPATIVGTVAD
+2226 LDDVKEPITITGTVFD
-2241 EKTGKPVEVT
+2241 EKTGKNVEVT
-2251 KKTTDDLSGLYFN
+2251 KNFGDDLSKLYFN
-2264 SKVEVIAPK
+2264 SVVEVAAPE

-2286 EWAEKMVIS
+2286 DWAEKMVIS
-2295 ANSEKVTS
+2295 DNGTKVTS
-2303 TYYLIDLKTG
+2303 DFYLIDLTTG
-2313 AITEMGTITTSVDT
+2313 AITSVGTVTSSIDT
-2327 EAPVVASAFAAD
+2327 VVPVTVSAFTANAVDAA
-2339 KVDSTNKTD
+2339 TKTD
-2348 LLNEKF
+2348 LMNEKF
-2354 VKFESTINVFIT
+2354 TKFETAINIFIT
-2366 GEETGKAPEKD
+2366 GEEIGKAPVKE
-2377 DDKKDDKKD
+2377 DDKK
-2386 DTDKKEDSGK
+2386 T
-2396 KDETESGTDEKVPAE
+2396 
-2411 SEKTETTNDKTEATT
+2411 
-2426 LRIAHGKPALFTTGD
+2426 
-2441 ETGDENGNDVVATP
+2441 
-2455 DENGGKD
+2455 D
-2462 DTEDPDFVPV
+2462 DTEKKSV
-2472 VKVKDSVP
+2472 VEVKASVP
-2480 AISALDGEY
+2480 AISKLDGEY

-2502 GSAIAKSAGGDYTFD
+2502 GTNIVKDTEGNYTFD
-2517 ETKFETVN
+2517 ESKFETVD
-2525 VTNID
+2525 VKNIS
-2530 KDNGYVT
+2530 KDNGYVS
-2537 FKLSPDWTGYIV
+2537 FNLSPDWTGYIV

-2561 VRVASVKL
+2561 VRVMSVKL
-2569 ENPPEESR
+2569 ENPPAPE
-2577 PTPTPVVKNEPAP
+2577 TPRATA
-2590 TPAPVVVNYKTGV
+2590 TPAPAEKKPAPKLIVAAQAPTGV
-2603 GFGAEVIV
+2603 GLSANIVI
-2611 PVIVVVALIGVGA
+2611 PVIVVVALIAVGA
-2624 FVIVKKKNGDSEEK
+2624 VVIVKKKGGKKEE
-2638 AAEKPE
+2638 AAEKTE
-2644 DKTEEKK
+2644 DKPEEKSEDESKEDK

>member
-23 APVTA
+23 APVAA
-28 YAVESASG
+28 YAAESAGSG
-36 ITQSEEAPKETDA
+36 ITQSEEAPKETAPDA
-49 LSTTTTNSDSSAT
+49 ASTVNSSAT
-62 TPAPKSDVTDTASS
+62 TTAPASDSAASS
-76 ASSDTSV
+76 NAASSDNKAPAENA
-83 TSDVSSEA
+83 SEA
-91 TSQAG
+91 TS
-96 SETTTAYANSAAS
+96 T
-109 DTGASTSTSS
+109 ASTDSNTAVVDKTAAPSADENSDSTAAPSS
-119 EASTTG
+119 T
-125 SISEAAQAFIDA
+125 ISEAAQAFIDA

-175 TRRTEELDAVY
+175 TRRSEELDAVY
-186 DWEPI
+186 NWEPV

-200 DEQVAEPVMNAYLD
+200 DEQVADPVMSAYLD
-214 MSDLYLQVCDRQEN
+214 MSDLYMQVCDRQEN
-228 PVDNSGAS
+228 PVDNSGVS
-236 AFDGGGS
+236 AFDGGGA
-243 TTVIG
+243 TTVVG
-248 DYQAITAAETGKQI
+248 NFQAITAAETGKQI
-262 AAGTGIQ
+262 AAGTSIQ
-269 YTKISGQENVIR
+269 YTKIGGQDNVIR

-291 GDSFKSK
+291 GDSFKSN
-298 GLTIEYSTADSRTS
+298 GLTVEYSTSDSRST
-312 QEVEKDIQAAIDGLS
+312 QEIEKDIQAAIDGLS
-327 FIMYAPADG
+327 FILYAPADG
-336 DGQNPTDIH
+336 DGQNPTDVH

-359 TSVTVNGLNY
+359 VSVTVNGLNY

-379 SKNIRNDT
+379 SENIRNDA

-432 ADVLTTESFD
+432 ADVLTTENFD

-458 SNTNYNIDIQPN
+458 SNTNYNVDIQAN

-475 VVVSEKT
+475 VVVSERT

-495 GVQTTGS
+495 GVTTTGA

-507 YGQQNPQ
+507 YGQVNPA

-520 GWSDTDKTNF
+520 GWSDADKTNF

-573 GNIQTN
+573 GNIQTD
-579 APINGYNINLA
+579 APINGYNIQLA

-607 IDAIYGEAEKGKSS
+607 IDAIYGESEKSKSS
-621 TITFDAVAYNGAA
+621 TITFDAVSYNGAA
-634 QAVASD
+634 QAVSSE
-640 KRIVA
+640 KRIVP
-645 GSDITADDGV
+645 GNTITADDGV
-655 NKLVSM
+655 NQLVAM
-661 VLTTQ
+661 VLTTS
-666 RQDIDNK
+666 RQDPDNK
-673 NVGEYPMTV
+673 NVGEYPMSV

-712 DDLSAM
+712 SNLSAM
-718 YGAARSGKIKSIEG
+718 YGAARNGKIESIDG
-732 FKLNDTQASIGLTE
+732 FKWNDTQDSIGLT
-746 DKLGF
+746 DAKLNF

-762 PTTANVGEYTV
+762 PTTADVGEYNVT
-773 SASVQGASQE
+773 ASVQGASQE

-807 FVNSKLTV
+807 FVDSKLTV

-882 QTAEIAKN
+882 QNAEIAKN

-933 EYKNFANNDEIG
+933 EYKNFASNDEIG

-979 VSGYTNPNYN
+979 VSGYTSPNYN

-1138 HDGETVN
+1138 HDGENVT
-1145 IKMDGKDVSL
+1145 IKMNNENVIL
-1155 GVVRIAVEA
+1155 GTVRISVEA

-1182 LDNQPANSVKL
+1182 LDKPAGAEHSIKV

-1263 AGTYPIYSGNIYEQ
+1263 AGTYPIYSGDIFEQ
-1277 TMAKNYRI
+1277 PMAKNYRI

-1310 YGETLTSMNV
+1310 YGETITSMNV

-1325 GGTGLLTTTDVQAAE
+1325 GGTGLLDATPEQE
-1340 AEKILK
+1340 AEKAKILK

-1360 VGTYALKA
+1360 VGSYALKA

-1387 TPRPITLT
+1387 TARPITLT
-1395 FSNYEKDYGDA
+1395 FKNYEKDYGDV
-1406 DPAFSYTEISG
+1406 DPAFSYDEISG

-1439 VTRKAG
+1439 LTRKAG

-1457 YNKYGNYAITIVT
+1457 YNKYGNYEITIVT
-1470 GSGTSVDVGSS
+1470 GSGTSVNVGSS
-1481 TTEPEAMEVATL
+1481 TTEPEALEVATL
-1493 TIKPVKVTFTV
+1493 TIKPVQVTFTV
-1504 AGGYSMIYG
+1504 AGGYNMTYG

-1518 FSYTVTGLKNNDT
+1518 FGYTVTGLKNNDT

-1536 TGSVVYN
+1536 AGAAVYN

-1555 ARPAAGDYVITMSGL
+1555 ARPDAGDYTITMSGL
-1570 ENKGA
+1570 TNKGA

-1599 DEGQK
+1599 DAGQK

-1616 TATGDGAYYVSEDAG
+1616 TATGDGSYYVSEDAG
-1631 DLANLKVVRP
+1631 DLSGLKVVRP
-1641 DAGTDAGED
+1641 DAGTSAGED
-1650 VGKHP
+1650 VGMHP
-1655 MIIEGDDANFNIT
+1655 MIIEGTDDNFNIT
-1668 RVNNTFEITPA
+1668 RVNNDFEITPA
-1679 TLNVTLAP
+1679 TLHVTLAP

-1701 DDLIFDGFVVKP
+1701 DDLIIDGFVTKP

-1721 DAGVLSIANLT
+1721 NTGVLSNANLT

-1738 EGAPATVASHAGT
+1738 EGAPATVASHTGV
-1751 GKVVPANVENAAA
+1751 GKVVPAGVENVAA
-1764 NNYTFVY
+1764 NNYIFVY
-1771 APVDFVIDK
+1771 SAADFTINK

-1801 DWSDYGTVNVL
+1801 DWSDYGTVNIL

-1892 VYGNEMAELSNTLT
+1892 VYGNDMAELSNTLT

-1913 KTIVNGDDLKAIISI
+1913 KTIVNGDDLKAVISI
-1928 TQKDVENAVAEEIS
+1928 TKKDVENAKAEEIS

-1956 VPESVKNY
+1956 VPESVKDY

-2098 YTVTS
+2098 YTVSS

-2113 AVTINV
+2113 AVTIKV

-2143 PNPVVKLYGTK
+2143 PNPSTKLYGTK
-2154 TEIPEIKT
+2154 TVIPEVKT

-2168 ETAETV
+2168 ESVETV
-2174 KLPSFE
+2174 KLPAFE
-2180 LIVASSIDGIFGNV
+2180 LIVASSVDGIFGNV
-2194 GLTKDAFKYVGG
+2194 GLTKGAFKYVGG
-2206 AYDNYNYLP
+2206 SYDNYNYLP
-2215 TTGDLEVQRLH
+2215 ATGDLEVKRLK
-2226 LADVEPATIVGTVAD
+2226 LDDVKEPITITGTVFD
-2241 EKTGKPVEVT
+2241 EKTGKNVEVT
-2251 KKTTDDLSGLYFN
+2251 KNFGDDLSKLYFN
-2264 SKVEVIAPK
+2264 SAVEVSAPE

-2286 EWAEKMVIS
+2286 DWAKKMVIS
-2295 ANSEKVTS
+2295 DNGTKVTS
-2303 TYYLIDLKTG
+2303 DFYLIDLTTG
-2313 AITEMGTITTSVDT
+2313 AITSVGTVTSSIDT
-2327 EAPVVASAFAAD
+2327 VVPVTVSAFTANAVDAA
-2339 KVDSTNKTD
+2339 TKTD
-2348 LLNEKF
+2348 LMNEKF
-2354 VKFESTINVFIT
+2354 TKFETAINIFIT
-2366 GEETGKAPEKD
+2366 GEEIGKAPVKE
-2377 DDKKDDKKD
+2377 DDKKTDDTENKD
-2386 DTDKKEDSGK
+2386 DADK
-2396 KDETESGTDEKVPAE
+2396 KDETEKKDEATDESKKDETVDK
-2411 SEKTETTNDKTEATT
+2411 SETETQ
-2426 LRIAHGKPALFTTGD
+2426 RVAHGKPTKDKT
-2441 ETGDENGNDVVATP
+2441 EKQSVV
-2455 DENGGKD
+2455 E
-2462 DTEDPDFVPV
+2462 
-2472 VKVKDSVP
+2472 VKASVP
-2480 AISALDGEY
+2480 AISKLDGEY

-2502 GSAIAKSAGGDYTFD
+2502 GTNIVKDTEGNYTFD
-2517 ETKFETVN
+2517 ESKFETVD
-2525 VTNID
+2525 VKNIS
-2530 KDNGYVT
+2530 KDNGYVS
-2537 FKLSPDWTGYIV
+2537 FNLSPDWTGYIV

-2561 VRVASVKL
+2561 VRVMSVKL
-2569 ENPPEESR
+2569 ENPPAPE
-2577 PTPTPVVKNEPAP
+2577 TPRATA
-2590 TPAPVVVNYKTGV
+2590 TPAPAEEKPAPKLIVAAQAPTGV
-2603 GFGAEVIV
+2603 GLSANIVI
-2611 PVIVVVALIGVGA
+2611 PVIVVVALIAVGA
-2624 FVIVKKKNGDSEEK
+2624 VVIVKKKGGKKEE
-2638 AAEKPE
+2638 AAEKTE
-2644 DKTEEKK
+2644 DKPEEKSEDESKEDK

>member
-23 APVTA
+23 APVAA
-28 YAVESASG
+28 YAAESAGSG
-36 ITQSEEAPKETDA
+36 ITQSEEAPKETTPDA
-49 LSTTTTNSDSSAT
+49 ASTVNSSAT
-62 TPAPKSDVTDTASS
+62 TTAPASDSAASS
-76 ASSDTSV
+76 NAASSDNKAPAENA
-83 TSDVSSEA
+83 SEA
-91 TSQAG
+91 TS
-96 SETTTAYANSAAS
+96 TASADSNTAVVDKTAAPSADENSDSTAAPS
-109 DTGASTSTSS
+109 ST
-119 EASTTG
+119 
-125 SISEAAQAFIDA
+125 ISEAAQAFIDA

-175 TRRTEELDAVY
+175 TRRSEELDAVY
-186 DWEPI
+186 NWEPV

-200 DEQVAEPVMNAYLD
+200 DEQVADPVMSAYLD
-214 MSDLYLQVCDRQEN
+214 MSDLYMQVCDRQEN
-228 PVDNSGAS
+228 PVDNSGVS
-236 AFDGGGS
+236 PFDGGGA
-243 TTVIG
+243 TTVVG
-248 DYQAITAAETGKQI
+248 NFQAITAAETGKQI
-262 AAGTGIQ
+262 AAGTSIQ
-269 YTKISGQENVIR
+269 YTKIGGQDNVIR

-291 GDSFKSK
+291 GDSFKSN
-298 GLTIEYSTADSRTS
+298 GLTVEYSTSDSRST
-312 QEVEKDIQAAIDGLS
+312 QEIEKDIQAAIDGLS
-327 FIMYAPADG
+327 FILYAPADG
-336 DGQNPTDIH
+336 DGQNPTDVH

-359 TSVTVNGLNY
+359 VSVTVNGLNY

-379 SKNIRNDT
+379 SKNIRNDA

-432 ADVLTTESFD
+432 ADVLTTENFD

-458 SNTNYNIDIQPN
+458 SNTNYNVDIQAN

-475 VVVSEKT
+475 VVVSERT

-495 GVQTTGS
+495 GVTTTGA

-507 YGQQNPQ
+507 YGQVNPA

-520 GWSDTDKTNF
+520 GWSDADKTNF

-573 GNIQTN
+573 GNIQTD
-579 APINGYNINLA
+579 APINGYNIQLA

-607 IDAIYGEAEKGKSS
+607 IDAIYGESEKSKSS
-621 TITFDAVAYNGAA
+621 TITFDAVSYNGAA
-634 QAVASD
+634 QAVSSE
-640 KRIVA
+640 KRIVP
-645 GSDITADDGV
+645 GNTITADDGV
-655 NKLVSM
+655 NQLVAM
-661 VLTTQ
+661 VLTTS
-666 RQDIDNK
+666 RQDPDNK
-673 NVGEYPMTV
+673 NVGEYPMSV

-712 DDLSAM
+712 SNLSAM
-718 YGAARSGKIKSIEG
+718 YGAARNGKIESIDG
-732 FKLNDTQASIGLTE
+732 FKWNDTQDSIGLT
-746 DKLGF
+746 DAKLNF

-762 PTTANVGEYTV
+762 PTTADVGEYNVT
-773 SASVQGASQE
+773 ASVQGASQE

-807 FVNSKLTV
+807 FVDSKLTV

-882 QTAEIAKN
+882 QNAEIAKN

-933 EYKNFANNDEIG
+933 EYKNFASNDEIG

-979 VSGYTNPNYN
+979 VSGYTSPNYN

-1182 LDNQPANSVKL
+1182 LDNQPTNSVKL

-1263 AGTYPIYSGNIYEQ
+1263 AGTYPIYSGDIFEQ
-1277 TMAKNYRI
+1277 PMAKNYRI

-1310 YGETLTSMNV
+1310 YGETITSMNV

-1325 GGTGLLTTTDVQAAE
+1325 GGTGLLDATPEQE
-1340 AEKILK
+1340 AEKAKILK

-1360 VGTYALKA
+1360 VGSYALKA

-1387 TPRPITLT
+1387 TARPITLT
-1395 FSNYEKDYGDA
+1395 FKNYEKDYGDV
-1406 DPAFSYTEISG
+1406 DPAFTYDEISG

-1439 VTRKAG
+1439 LTRKAG

-1457 YNKYGNYAITIVT
+1457 YNKYGNYEITIVT
-1470 GSGTSVDVGSS
+1470 GSGTSVNVGSS
-1481 TTEPEAMEVATL
+1481 TTEPEALEVATL
-1493 TIKPVKVTFTV
+1493 TIKPVQVTFTV
-1504 AGGYSMIYG
+1504 AGGYNMTYG

-1518 FSYTVTGLKNNDT
+1518 FGYTVTGLKNNDT

-1536 TGSVVYN
+1536 AGAAVYN
-1543 IKNADGSLSEIP
+1543 IKNTDGSLSEIP
-1555 ARPAAGDYVITMSGL
+1555 ARPDAGDYTITMSGL
-1570 ENKGA
+1570 TNKGA

-1599 DEGQK
+1599 DAGQK

-1616 TATGDGAYYVSEDAG
+1616 TATGDGSYYVSEDAG
-1631 DLANLKVVRP
+1631 DLSGLKVVRP
-1641 DAGTDAGED
+1641 DAGTSAGED
-1650 VGKHP
+1650 VGMHP
-1655 MIIEGDDANFNIT
+1655 MIIEGTDDNFNIT
-1668 RVNNTFEITPA
+1668 RVNNDFEITPA
-1679 TLNVTLAP
+1679 TLHVTLAP

-1701 DDLIFDGFVVKP
+1701 DDLIIDGFVTKP

-1721 DAGVLSIANLT
+1721 NTGVLSNANLT

-1738 EGAPATVASHAGT
+1738 EGAPATVASHTGV
-1751 GKVVPANVENAAA
+1751 GKVVPAGVENVAA
-1764 NNYTFVY
+1764 NNYIFVY
-1771 APVDFVIDK
+1771 SAADFTINK

-1801 DWSDYGTVNVL
+1801 DWSDYGTVNIL

-1892 VYGNEMAELSNTLT
+1892 VYGNDMAELSNTLT

-1913 KTIVNGDDLKAIISI
+1913 KTIVNGDDLKAVISI
-1928 TQKDVENAVAEEIS
+1928 TKKDVENAKAEEIS

-1956 VPESVKNY
+1956 VPESVKDY

-2098 YTVTS
+2098 YTVSS

-2113 AVTINV
+2113 AVTIKV

-2143 PNPVVKLYGTK
+2143 PNPSTKLYGTK
-2154 TEIPEIKT
+2154 TVIPEVKT

-2168 ETAETV
+2168 ESVETV
-2174 KLPSFE
+2174 KLPAFE
-2180 LIVASSIDGIFGNV
+2180 LIVASSVDGIFGNV

-2206 AYDNYNYLP
+2206 SYDNYNYLP
-2215 TTGDLEVQRLH
+2215 ATGDLEVKRLK
-2226 LADVEPATIVGTVAD
+2226 LDDVKEPITITGTVFD
-2241 EKTGKPVEVT
+2241 EKTGKNVEVT
-2251 KKTTDDLSGLYFN
+2251 KNFGDDLSKLYFN
-2264 SKVEVIAPK
+2264 SAVEVSAPE

-2286 EWAEKMVIS
+2286 DWAEKMVIS
-2295 ANSEKVTS
+2295 DNGTKVTS
-2303 TYYLIDLKTG
+2303 DFYLIDLTTG
-2313 AITEMGTITTSVDT
+2313 AITSVGTVTSSIDT
-2327 EAPVVASAFAAD
+2327 VVPVTVSAFTANAVDAA
-2339 KVDSTNKTD
+2339 TKTD
-2348 LLNEKF
+2348 LMNEKF
-2354 VKFESTINVFIT
+2354 TKFETAINIFIT
-2366 GEETGKAPEKD
+2366 GEEIGKAPVKE
-2377 DDKKDDKKD
+2377 DDKKTDDTEKKD
-2386 DTDKKEDSGK
+2386 DADK
-2396 KDETESGTDEKVPAE
+2396 KDETEKKDEATDESKKDETVDKSEAE
-2411 SEKTETTNDKTEATT
+2411 TQ
-2426 LRIAHGKPALFTTGD
+2426 RVAHGKPTKDKT
-2441 ETGDENGNDVVATP
+2441 EKQSVV
-2455 DENGGKD
+2455 E
-2462 DTEDPDFVPV
+2462 
-2472 VKVKDSVP
+2472 VKASVP
-2480 AISALDGEY
+2480 AISKLDGEY

-2502 GSAIAKSAGGDYTFD
+2502 GTNIVKDTEGNYTFD
-2517 ETKFETVN
+2517 ESKFETVD
-2525 VTNID
+2525 VKNIS
-2530 KDNGYVT
+2530 KDNGYVS
-2537 FKLSPDWTGYIV
+2537 FNLSPDWTGYIV

-2561 VRVASVKL
+2561 VRVMSVKL
-2569 ENPPEESR
+2569 ENPPAPE
-2577 PTPTPVVKNEPAP
+2577 TPRATA
-2590 TPAPVVVNYKTGV
+2590 TPAPAEEKPAPKLIVAAQAPTGV
-2603 GFGAEVIV
+2603 GLSANIVI
-2611 PVIVVVALIGVGA
+2611 PVIVVVALIAVGA
-2624 FVIVKKKNGDSEEK
+2624 VVIVKKKGGKKEE
-2638 AAEKPE
+2638 AAERPRISLRRNPRTNPRKISSNWSDAY
-2644 DKTEEKK
+2644 DK
-2651 Q
+2651 

>member
-23 APVTA
+23 APVAA
-28 YAVESASG
+28 YAAESAGSG
-36 ITQSEEAPKETDA
+36 ITQSEEAPKETAPDA
-49 LSTTTTNSDSSAT
+49 ASTVNSSAT
-62 TPAPKSDVTDTASS
+62 TTAPASDSAASS
-76 ASSDTSV
+76 NAASSDNKAPAENA
-83 TSDVSSEA
+83 SEA
-91 TSQAG
+91 TS
-96 SETTTAYANSAAS
+96 TASADSNTAVVDKTAAPSADENSDSTAAPS
-109 DTGASTSTSS
+109 ST
-119 EASTTG
+119 
-125 SISEAAQAFIDA
+125 ISEAAQAFIDA

-175 TRRTEELDAVY
+175 TRRSEELDAVY
-186 DWEPI
+186 NWEPV

-200 DEQVAEPVMNAYLD
+200 DEQVADPVMSAYLD
-214 MSDLYLQVCDRQEN
+214 MSDLYMQVCDRQEN
-228 PVDNSGAS
+228 PIDNSGVS
-236 AFDGGGS
+236 AFDGGGA
-243 TTVIG
+243 TTVVG
-248 DYQAITAAETGKQI
+248 NFQAITAAETGKQI
-262 AAGTGIQ
+262 AAGTSIQ
-269 YTKISGQENVIR
+269 YTKIGGQDNVIR

-291 GDSFKSK
+291 GDSFKSN
-298 GLTIEYSTADSRTS
+298 GLTVEYSTSDSRST
-312 QEVEKDIQAAIDGLS
+312 QEIEKDIQAAIDGLS
-327 FIMYAPADG
+327 FILYAPADG
-336 DGQNPTDIH
+336 DGQNPTDVH

-359 TSVTVNGLNY
+359 VSVTVNGLNY

-379 SKNIRNDT
+379 SKNIRNDA

-432 ADVLTTESFD
+432 ADVLTTENFD

-458 SNTNYNIDIQPN
+458 SNTNYNVDIQAN

-475 VVVSEKT
+475 VVVSERT

-495 GVQTTGS
+495 GVTTTGA

-507 YGQQNPQ
+507 YGQVNPA

-520 GWSDTDKTNF
+520 GWSDADKTNF

-573 GNIQTN
+573 GNIQTD
-579 APINGYNINLA
+579 APINGYNIQLA

-607 IDAIYGEAEKGKSS
+607 IDAIYGESEKSKSS
-621 TITFDAVAYNGAA
+621 TITFDAVSYNGAA
-634 QAVASD
+634 QAVSSE
-640 KRIVA
+640 KRIVP
-645 GSDITADDGV
+645 GNTITADDGV
-655 NKLVSM
+655 NQLVAM
-661 VLTTQ
+661 VLTTS
-666 RQDIDNK
+666 RQDPDNK
-673 NVGEYPMTV
+673 NVGEYPMSV

-712 DDLSAM
+712 SNLSAM
-718 YGAARSGKIKSIEG
+718 YGAARNGKIESIDG
-732 FKLNDTQASIGLTE
+732 FKWNDTQDSIGLT
-746 DKLGF
+746 DAKLNF

-762 PTTANVGEYTV
+762 PTTADVGEYNVT
-773 SASVQGASQE
+773 ASVQGASQE

-807 FVNSKLTV
+807 FVDSKLTV

-882 QTAEIAKN
+882 QNAEIAKN

-933 EYKNFANNDEIG
+933 EYKNFASNDEIG

-979 VSGYTNPNYN
+979 VSGYTSPNYN

-1182 LDNQPANSVKL
+1182 LDNQPTNSVKL

-1263 AGTYPIYSGNIYEQ
+1263 AGTYPIYSGDIFEQ
-1277 TMAKNYRI
+1277 PMAKNYRI

-1310 YGETLTSMNV
+1310 YGETITSMNV

-1325 GGTGLLTTTDVQAAE
+1325 GGTGLLDATPEQE
-1340 AEKILK
+1340 AEKAKILK

-1360 VGTYALKA
+1360 VGSYALKA

-1387 TPRPITLT
+1387 TARPITLT
-1395 FSNYEKDYGDA
+1395 FKNYEKDYGDV
-1406 DPAFSYTEISG
+1406 DPAFTYDEISG

-1439 VTRKAG
+1439 LTRKAG

-1457 YNKYGNYAITIVT
+1457 YNKYGNYEITIVT
-1470 GSGTSVDVGSS
+1470 GSGTSVNVGSS
-1481 TTEPEAMEVATL
+1481 TTEPEALEVATL
-1493 TIKPVKVTFTV
+1493 TIKPVQVTFTV
-1504 AGGYSMIYG
+1504 AGGYNMTYG

-1518 FSYTVTGLKNNDT
+1518 FGYTVTGLKNNDT

-1536 TGSVVYN
+1536 AGAAVYN

-1555 ARPAAGDYVITMSGL
+1555 ARPDAGDYTITMSGL
-1570 ENKGA
+1570 TNKGA

-1599 DEGQK
+1599 DAGQK

-1616 TATGDGAYYVSEDAG
+1616 TATGDGSYYVSEDAG
-1631 DLANLKVVRP
+1631 DLSGLKVVRP
-1641 DAGTDAGED
+1641 DAGTSAGED
-1650 VGKHP
+1650 VGMHP
-1655 MIIEGDDANFNIT
+1655 MIIEGTDDNFNIT
-1668 RVNNTFEITPA
+1668 RVNNDFEITPA
-1679 TLNVTLAP
+1679 TLHVTLAP

-1701 DDLIFDGFVVKP
+1701 DDLIIDGFVTKP

-1721 DAGVLSIANLT
+1721 NTGVLSNANLT

-1738 EGAPATVASHAGT
+1738 EGAPATVASHTGV
-1751 GKVVPANVENAAA
+1751 GKVVPAGVENVAA
-1764 NNYTFVY
+1764 NNYIFVY
-1771 APVDFVIDK
+1771 SAADFTINK

-1822 LVNGDI
+1822 LANGDI

-1865 DYLVTAMNGTYT
+1865 D
-1877 VTQRPLTWTIGTVGS
+1877 
-1892 VYGNEMAELSNTLT
+1892 
-1906 YTGDADK
+1906 
-1913 KTIVNGDDLKAIISI
+1913 
-1928 TQKDVENAVAEEIS
+1928 
-1942 MKSADGAASLVAES
+1942 
-1956 VPESVKNY
+1956 
-1964 GAYDMV
+1964 
-1970 GSYDNDDYLITI
+1970 
-1982 VNGVYTIGERLVE
+1982 
-1995 VTVTEPKDIVYG
+1995 
-2007 DTTNPD
+2007 
-2013 FTVNA
+2013 
-2018 VATNG
+2018 
-2023 DGTHGAAVKPD
+2023 
-2034 SLGLKMALVYT
+2034 
-2045 PFENDKTTDNAQTA
+2045 
-2059 PLTADAKATLTP
+2059 
-2071 DIASGDDG
+2071 
-2079 VESDSQ
+2079 
-2085 FKTENVKNAGTYT
+2085 
-2098 YTVTS
+2098 
-2103 DYDAAVEQNY
+2103 
-2113 AVTINV
+2113 
-2119 VDADKNEAD
+2119 
-2128 GQFVIAR
+2128 
-2135 KDLTVTLD
+2135 
-2143 PNPVVKLYGTK
+2143 
-2154 TEIPEIKT
+2154 
-2162 SGYAFD
+2162 
-2168 ETAETV
+2168 
-2174 KLPSFE
+2174 
-2180 LIVASSIDGIFGNV
+2180 
-2194 GLTKDAFKYVGG
+2194 
-2206 AYDNYNYLP
+2206 
-2215 TTGDLEVQRLH
+2215 
-2226 LADVEPATIVGTVAD
+2226 
-2241 EKTGKPVEVT
+2241 
-2251 KKTTDDLSGLYFN
+2251 
-2264 SKVEVIAPK
+2264 
-2273 GYAIGTSDSLTDA
+2273 
-2286 EWAEKMVIS
+2286 
-2295 ANSEKVTS
+2295 
-2303 TYYLIDLKTG
+2303 
-2313 AITEMGTITTSVDT
+2313 
-2327 EAPVVASAFAAD
+2327 
-2339 KVDSTNKTD
+2339 
-2348 LLNEKF
+2348 
-2354 VKFESTINVFIT
+2354 
-2366 GEETGKAPEKD
+2366 
-2377 DDKKDDKKD
+2377 
-2386 DTDKKEDSGK
+2386 
-2396 KDETESGTDEKVPAE
+2396 
-2411 SEKTETTNDKTEATT
+2411 
-2426 LRIAHGKPALFTTGD
+2426 
-2441 ETGDENGNDVVATP
+2441 
-2455 DENGGKD
+2455 
-2462 DTEDPDFVPV
+2462 
-2472 VKVKDSVP
+2472 
-2480 AISALDGEY
+2480 
-2489 NSGVAKIQYYKVN
+2489 
-2502 GSAIAKSAGGDYTFD
+2502 
-2517 ETKFETVN
+2517 
-2525 VTNID
+2525 
-2530 KDNGYVT
+2530 
-2537 FKLSPDWTGYIV
+2537 
-2549 TRTVDKAGNYGD
+2549 
-2561 VRVASVKL
+2561 
-2569 ENPPEESR
+2569 
-2577 PTPTPVVKNEPAP
+2577 
-2590 TPAPVVVNYKTGV
+2590 
-2603 GFGAEVIV
+2603 
-2611 PVIVVVALIGVGA
+2611 
-2624 FVIVKKKNGDSEEK
+2624 
-2638 AAEKPE
+2638 
-2644 DKTEEKK
+2644 
-2651 Q
+2651 

>member
-23 APVTA
+23 APVAA
-28 YAVESASG
+28 YAAESAGSG
-36 ITQSEEAPKETDA
+36 ITQSEEAPKETAPDA
-49 LSTTTTNSDSSAT
+49 ASTVNSSAT
-62 TPAPKSDVTDTASS
+62 TTAPASDSAASS
-76 ASSDTSV
+76 NAASSDNKAPAENT
-83 TSDVSSEA
+83 SEA
-91 TSQAG
+91 TS
-96 SETTTAYANSAAS
+96 TASADSNTAVVDKTAAPSADENSDSTAAPS
-109 DTGASTSTSS
+109 ST
-119 EASTTG
+119 
-125 SISEAAQAFIDA
+125 ISEAAQAFIDA

-175 TRRTEELDAVY
+175 TRRSEELDAVY
-186 DWEPI
+186 NWEPV

-200 DEQVAEPVMNAYLD
+200 DEQVADPVMSAYLD
-214 MSDLYLQVCDRQEN
+214 MSDLYMQVCDRQEN
-228 PVDNSGAS
+228 PVDNSGVS
-236 AFDGGGS
+236 AFDGGGA
-243 TTVIG
+243 TTVVG
-248 DYQAITAAETGKQI
+248 NFQAITAAETGKQI
-262 AAGTGIQ
+262 AAGTSIQ
-269 YTKISGQENVIR
+269 YTKIGGQDNVIR

-291 GDSFKSK
+291 GDSFKSN
-298 GLTIEYSTADSRTS
+298 GLTVEYSTSDSRST
-312 QEVEKDIQAAIDGLS
+312 QEIEKDIQAAIDGLS
-327 FIMYAPADG
+327 FILYAPADG
-336 DGQNPTDIH
+336 DGQNPTDVH

-359 TSVTVNGLNY
+359 VSVTVNGLNY

-379 SKNIRNDT
+379 SKNIRNDA

-432 ADVLTTESFD
+432 ADVLTTENFD

-458 SNTNYNIDIQPN
+458 SNTNYNVDIQAN

-475 VVVSEKT
+475 VVVSERT

-495 GVQTTGS
+495 GVTTTGA

-507 YGQQNPQ
+507 YGQVNPA

-520 GWSDTDKTNF
+520 GWSDADKTNF

-573 GNIQTN
+573 GNIQTD
-579 APINGYNINLA
+579 APINGYNIQLA

-607 IDAIYGEAEKGKSS
+607 IDAIYGESEKSKSS
-621 TITFDAVAYNGAA
+621 TITFDAVSYNGAA
-634 QAVASD
+634 QAVSSE
-640 KRIVA
+640 KRIVP
-645 GSDITADDGV
+645 GNTITADDGV
-655 NKLVSM
+655 NQLVAM
-661 VLTTQ
+661 VLTTS
-666 RQDIDNK
+666 RQDPDNK
-673 NVGEYPMTV
+673 NVGEYPMSV

-712 DDLSAM
+712 SNLSAM
-718 YGAARSGKIKSIEG
+718 YGAARNGKIESIDG
-732 FKLNDTQASIGLTE
+732 FKWNDTQDSIGLT
-746 DKLGF
+746 DAKLNF

-762 PTTANVGEYTV
+762 PTTADVGEYNVT
-773 SASVQGASQE
+773 ASVQGASQE

-807 FVNSKLTV
+807 FVDSKLTV

-882 QTAEIAKN
+882 QNAEIAKN

-933 EYKNFANNDEIG
+933 EYKNFASNDEIG

-979 VSGYTNPNYN
+979 VSGYTSPNYN

-1138 HDGETVN
+1138 HDGENVT
-1145 IKMDGKDVSL
+1145 IKMNNENVIL
-1155 GVVRIAVEA
+1155 GTVRISVEA

-1182 LDNQPANSVKL
+1182 LDKPAGAEHSIKV

-1263 AGTYPIYSGNIYEQ
+1263 AGTYPIYSGDIFEQ
-1277 TMAKNYRI
+1277 PMAKNYRI

-1310 YGETLTSMNV
+1310 YGETITSMNV

-1325 GGTGLLTTTDVQAAE
+1325 GGTGLLDATPEQE
-1340 AEKILK
+1340 AEKAKILK

-1360 VGTYALKA
+1360 VGSYALKA

-1387 TPRPITLT
+1387 TARPITLT
-1395 FSNYEKDYGDA
+1395 FKNYEKDYGDV
-1406 DPAFSYTEISG
+1406 DPAFTYDEISG

-1439 VTRKAG
+1439 LTRKAG

-1457 YNKYGNYAITIVT
+1457 YNKYGNYEITIVT
-1470 GSGTSVDVGSS
+1470 GSGTSVNVGSS
-1481 TTEPEAMEVATL
+1481 TTEPEALEVATL
-1493 TIKPVKVTFTV
+1493 TIKPVQVTFTV
-1504 AGGYSMIYG
+1504 AGGYNMTYG
-1513 GTVPT
+1513 GTIPT
-1518 FSYTVTGLKNNDT
+1518 FGYTVTGLKNNDT

-1536 TGSVVYN
+1536 AGAAVYN

-1555 ARPAAGDYVITMSGL
+1555 ARPDAGDYTITMSGL
-1570 ENKGA
+1570 TNKGA

-1599 DEGQK
+1599 DAGQK

-1616 TATGDGAYYVSEDAG
+1616 TATGDGSYYVSEDAG
-1631 DLANLKVVRP
+1631 DLSGLKVVRP
-1641 DAGTDAGED
+1641 DAGTNAGED
-1650 VGKHP
+1650 VGMHP
-1655 MIIEGDDANFNIT
+1655 MIIEGTDDNFNIT
-1668 RVNNTFEITPA
+1668 RVNNDFEITPA
-1679 TLNVTLAP
+1679 TLRVTLAP

-1701 DDLIFDGFVVKP
+1701 DDLIIDGFVTKP

-1721 DAGVLSIANLT
+1721 NTGVLSNANLT

-1738 EGAPATVASHAGT
+1738 EGAPATVASHTGV
-1751 GKVVPANVENAAA
+1751 GKVVPAGVENVAA
-1764 NNYTFVY
+1764 NNYIFAY
-1771 APVDFVIDK
+1771 SAADFTINK

-1801 DWSDYGTVNVL
+1801 DWSDYGTVNIL

-1892 VYGNEMAELSNTLT
+1892 VYGNDMAELSNTLT

-1913 KTIVNGDDLKAIISI
+1913 KTIVNGDDLKAVISI
-1928 TQKDVENAVAEEIS
+1928 TKKDVENAKAEEIS

-1956 VPESVKNY
+1956 VPESVKDY

-2098 YTVTS
+2098 YTVSS

-2113 AVTINV
+2113 AVTIKV

-2143 PNPVVKLYGTK
+2143 PNPSTKLYGTK
-2154 TEIPEIKT
+2154 TVIPEVKT

-2168 ETAETV
+2168 ESVETV
-2174 KLPSFE
+2174 KLPAFE
-2180 LIVASSIDGIFGNV
+2180 LIVASSVDGIFGNV

-2206 AYDNYNYLP
+2206 SYDNYNYLP
-2215 TTGDLEVQRLH
+2215 ATGDLEVKRLK
-2226 LADVEPATIVGTVAD
+2226 LDDVKEPITITGTVFD
-2241 EKTGKPVEVT
+2241 EKTGKNIEVT
-2251 KKTTDDLSGLYFN
+2251 KNFGDDLSKLYFN
-2264 SKVEVIAPK
+2264 SVVEVAAPE

-2286 EWAEKMVIS
+2286 DWAEKMVIS
-2295 ANSEKVTS
+2295 DNGTKVTS
-2303 TYYLIDLKTG
+2303 DFYLIDLTTG
-2313 AITEMGTITTSVDT
+2313 AITSVGTVTSSIDT
-2327 EAPVVASAFAAD
+2327 VVPVTVSAFTANAVDAA
-2339 KVDSTNKTD
+2339 TKTD
-2348 LLNEKF
+2348 LMNEKF
-2354 VKFESTINVFIT
+2354 TKFETAINIFIT
-2366 GEETGKAPEKD
+2366 GEEIGKAPVKE
-2377 DDKKDDKKD
+2377 DDKKTDDTEKKD
-2386 DTDKKEDSGK
+2386 DADK
-2396 KDETESGTDEKVPAE
+2396 KDETEKKDKTTDESKKDETVDKSEAE
-2411 SEKTETTNDKTEATT
+2411 TQ
-2426 LRIAHGKPALFTTGD
+2426 RVAHGKPTKDKA
-2441 ETGDENGNDVVATP
+2441 EKQSVV
-2455 DENGGKD
+2455 E
-2462 DTEDPDFVPV
+2462 
-2472 VKVKDSVP
+2472 VKASVP
-2480 AISALDGEY
+2480 AISKLDGEY

-2502 GSAIAKSAGGDYTFD
+2502 GTNIVKDTEGNYTFD
-2517 ETKFETVN
+2517 ESKFETVD
-2525 VTNID
+2525 VKNIS
-2530 KDNGYVT
+2530 KDNGYVS
-2537 FKLSPDWTGYIV
+2537 FNLSPDWTGYIV

-2561 VRVASVKL
+2561 VRVMSVKL
-2569 ENPPEESR
+2569 ENPPAPE
-2577 PTPTPVVKNEPAP
+2577 TPRATA
-2590 TPAPVVVNYKTGV
+2590 TPAPAEEKPAPKLIVAAQAPTGV
-2603 GFGAEVIV
+2603 GLSANIVI
-2611 PVIVVVALIGVGA
+2611 PVIVVVALIAVGA
-2624 FVIVKKKNGDSEEK
+2624 VVIVKKKGGKKEE
-2638 AAEKPE
+2638 AAEKTE
-2644 DKTEEKK
+2644 DKPEEKSEDESKEDK

>member
-23 APVTA
+23 APVAA
-28 YAVESASG
+28 YAAESAASG
-36 ITQSEEAPKETDA
+36 ITQSEEAPKETAPDA
-49 LSTTTTNSDSSAT
+49 TSTVDSSAT
-62 TPAPKSDVTDTASS
+62 TPAPASDSAADSNA
-76 ASSDTSV
+76 ASSDAT
-83 TSDVSSEA
+83 TPAENAYKA
-91 TSQAG
+91 TSAANAD
-96 SETTTAYANSAAS
+96 SNEAVVDETAT
-109 DTGASTSTSS
+109 TGADENSDNNAAQSST
-119 EASTTG
+119 
-125 SISEAAQAFIDA
+125 ISDAAQAFIDA
-137 ANALVSRKDEILT
+137 VKALTDRKDEILN
-150 AANNFGL
+150 AANSFGL
-157 ASKAWQADKE
+157 ASKAWQADQE
-167 NAVLDAMV
+167 NEVLSAMV
-175 TRRTEELDAVY
+175 DRRVAELDAVY
-186 DWEPI
+186 NWTPV
-191 EDMYYSLSE
+191 EDMYNALTD
-200 DEQVAEPVMNAYLD
+200 DEKALDSVMNAYLD
-214 MSDLYLQVCDRQEN
+214 FADLYAAVSDRQEN
-228 PVDNSGAS
+228 PIETSEADAY
-236 AFDGGGS
+236 AGGGA
-243 TTVIG
+243 TTVVG
-248 DYQAITAAETGKQI
+248 DFQAITAAETGKQI
-262 AAGTGIQ
+262 AAGAGIQ
-269 YTKISGQENVIR
+269 YTKIGGQDNVIR

-291 GDSFKSK
+291 GDSFKSN
-298 GLTIEYSTADSRTS
+298 GLTVEYSTSDSRST

-327 FIMYAPADG
+327 FILYAPADG
-336 DGQNPTDIH
+336 DGQNPTDVH

-359 TSVTVNGLNY
+359 VSVTVNGLNY

-379 SKNIRNDT
+379 SKNIRNDA

-432 ADVLTTESFD
+432 ADVLTTENFD

-458 SNTNYNIDIQPN
+458 SNTNYNVDIQPN

-475 VVVSEKT
+475 VVVSERT

-495 GVQTTGS
+495 GVTTTGA

-507 YGQQNPQ
+507 YGQVNPA

-520 GWSDTDKTNF
+520 GWSDADKTNF

-573 GNIQTN
+573 GNIQTD

-607 IDAIYGEAEKGKSS
+607 IDAIYGESEKSKSS
-621 TITFDAVAYNGAA
+621 TITFDAVSYNGAA
-634 QAVASD
+634 QAVSSE
-640 KRIVA
+640 KRIVP
-645 GSDITADDGV
+645 GNSITADDGV
-655 NKLVSM
+655 NQLVAM
-661 VLTTQ
+661 VLVTS
-666 RQDIDNK
+666 RQDPDNK

-690 YYDVKVINSKYII
+690 YYDVKVVNSKYII

-712 DDLSAM
+712 GELSAM
-718 YGAARSGKIKSIEG
+718 YGAARSGKIESIDG
-732 FKLNDTQASIGLTE
+732 FKWNDTQESIGLTE
-746 DKLGF
+746 DKLNF

-762 PTTANVGEYTV
+762 PTTANVGEYNIP
-773 SASVQGASQE
+773 ASVMGASQE

-789 DPNADGKNYD
+789 DPSADGKNYD

-807 FVNSKLTV
+807 FVDSKLTV

-882 QTAEIAKN
+882 QNAEVAKN

-913 NRERLYGSENPSDA
+913 NRERLYGSENPTDA

-933 EYKNFANNDEIG
+933 EYKNFASNDEIG

-989 IVYTG
+989 IVYNG
-994 TYSDGTSGTL
+994 AYSDGTSGIL

-1077 SYDENPNY
+1077 TYDENPNY

-1138 HDGETVN
+1138 HDGETVT
-1145 IKMDGKDVSL
+1145 IKMDGEDVSL

-1241 TSFAEPKADFAQA
+1241 SSFAEPKADFAQA

-1263 AGTYPIYSGNIYEQ
+1263 AGTYPIYSGDIYEQ
-1277 TMAKNYRI
+1277 PMAKNYRI

-1310 YGETLTSMNV
+1310 YGETITAMNV

-1325 GGTGLLTTTDVQAAE
+1325 GGTGLLTSTPTQEAE

-1387 TPRPITLT
+1387 TARPITLT
-1395 FSNYEKDYGDA
+1395 FKNYEKDYGDV
-1406 DPAFSYTEISG
+1406 DPAFSYDEISG

-1439 VTRKAG
+1439 LTRKAG

-1457 YNKYGNYAITIVT
+1457 YNKYGNYDITIVT
-1470 GSGTSVDVGSS
+1470 GSGTSVNVGSS
-1481 TTEPEAMEVATL
+1481 TTEPEALEVATL
-1493 TIKPVKVTFTV
+1493 TIKPVQVTFTV
-1504 AGGYSMIYG
+1504 AGGYSMTYG

-1518 FSYTVTGLKNNDT
+1518 FGYTVTGLKNNDT

-1536 TGSVVYN
+1536 AGAAVYN
-1543 IKNADGSLSEIP
+1543 IKNDNGSLSEIP
-1555 ARPAAGDYVITMSGL
+1555 ARPAAGDYTITMSGL
-1570 ENKGA
+1570 TNKGA

-1599 DEGQK
+1599 DAGQK

-1616 TATGDGAYYVSEDAG
+1616 TATGDGSYYVSEAAG
-1631 DLANLKVVRP
+1631 DLSGLKVVRP
-1641 DAGTDAGED
+1641 DAGTSAGED
-1650 VGKHP
+1650 VGMHP
-1655 MIIEGDDANFNIT
+1655 MIIEGTDDNFNIT
-1668 RVNNTFEITPA
+1668 RVNNDFEITPA
-1679 TLNVTLAP
+1679 TLRITLAP

-1701 DDLIFDGFVVKP
+1701 DDLIIDGFVTKP
-1713 VKGNTTPD
+1713 VTGNTTPD
-1721 DAGVLSIANLT
+1721 DTGVLSNANLT

-1738 EGAPATVASHAGT
+1738 EGAPATVASHTGV
-1751 GKVVPANVENAAA
+1751 GKVIPAGVENVAA

-1771 APVDFVIDK
+1771 TAVDFTINK

-1801 DWSDYGTVNVL
+1801 DWTDYGTVNVL
-1812 EYTGD
+1812 EYTGNAD
-1817 TAKAA
+1817 KAA

-1843 GGYDIVP
+1843 GEYDIVP

-1865 DYLVTAMNGTYT
+1865 DYLVTAANGVYT
-1877 VTQRPLTWTIGTVGS
+1877 VTQRPLTWNIGTVGS

-1913 KTIVNGDDLKAIISI
+1913 KTIVNGDDLKAVISI
-1928 TQKDVENAVAEEIS
+1928 TKKDVEDAKAEEIS

-1956 VPESVKNY
+1956 VPESVKDY

-1982 VNGVYTIGERLVE
+1982 VNGVYTVGERLVE

-2007 DTTNPD
+2007 DATNPD

-2034 SLGLKMALVYT
+2034 SLGLKMELAYT
-2045 PFENDKTTDNAQTA
+2045 PFENDKTTDNAETE

-2098 YTVTS
+2098 YVVSS

-2113 AVTINV
+2113 AVTIKV
-2119 VDADKNEAD
+2119 VDADNNEAD

-2143 PNPVVKLYGTK
+2143 PNPSTKLYGTE
-2154 TEIPEIKT
+2154 TVVPEVKT

-2168 ETAETV
+2168 ESIETV

-2180 LIVASSIDGIFGNV
+2180 LIVASSVDGIFGNV
-2194 GLTKDAFKYVGG
+2194 GLTKDAFTYVGG
-2206 AYDNYNYLP
+2206 SYDNYNYLP
-2215 TTGDLEVQRLH
+2215 TTGDLEVKRLE
-2226 LADVEPATIVGTVAD
+2226 LDDVKEPITITGTVFD
-2241 EKTGKPVEVT
+2241 EKTGKNVEVT
-2251 KKTTDDLSGLYFN
+2251 KNFGDDLSELYFN
-2264 SKVEVIAPK
+2264 SVVEVTAPE

-2286 EWAEKMVIS
+2286 EWAKKMVIS
-2295 ANSEKVTS
+2295 DNGTKVTS
-2303 TYYLIDLKTG
+2303 NFYLIDLATG
-2313 AITEMGTITTSVDT
+2313 AITSVGTVTSSIDT
-2327 EAPVVASAFAAD
+2327 VAPATISAFTANAVDAA
-2339 KVDSTNKTD
+2339 TKTD
-2348 LLNEKF
+2348 LMNEKF
-2354 VKFESTINVFIT
+2354 TKFESTINIFIT
-2366 GEETGKAPEKD
+2366 GEEIGKAPVKE
-2377 DDKKDDKKD
+2377 DDKKTDDTEKKD
-2386 DTDKKEDSGK
+2386 DTDKKDETK
-2396 KDETESGTDEKVPAE
+2396 KDETTDESKKDETVDKSEAE
-2411 SEKTETTNDKTEATT
+2411 TQ
-2426 LRIAHGKPALFTTGD
+2426 RIAHGKPEKEQA
-2441 ETGDENGNDVVATP
+2441 EKQSAVE
-2455 DENGGKD
+2455 
-2462 DTEDPDFVPV
+2462 
-2472 VKVKDSVP
+2472 VKASVP
-2480 AISALDGEY
+2480 AISNLEGEY

-2502 GSAIAKSAGGDYTFD
+2502 GTNIVKDTEGNYTFD
-2517 ETKFETVN
+2517 ESKFETVD
-2525 VTNID
+2525 VKNIN
-2530 KDNGYVT
+2530 KDNGYVS
-2537 FKLSPDWTGYIV
+2537 FNLSPDWTGYIV

-2561 VRVASVKL
+2561 VRVMSVKL
-2569 ENPPEESR
+2569 ENPPAPE
-2577 PTPTPVVKNEPAP
+2577 TPRATA
-2590 TPAPVVVNYKTGV
+2590 TPAPAEEKPAPKLIVAAQAPTGV
-2603 GFGAEVIV
+2603 GLSANIVI
-2611 PVIVVVALIGVGA
+2611 PVIVVVALIAVGA
-2624 FVIVKKKNGDSEEK
+2624 VVIVKKKGGKKEE
-2638 AAEKPE
+2638 AAEKTE
-2644 DKTEEKK
+2644 DKPEEKSEDESKEDK

>member
-23 APVTA
+23 APVAA
-28 YAVESASG
+28 YAAESAGSG
-36 ITQSEEAPKETDA
+36 ITQSEEAPKETAPDA
-49 LSTTTTNSDSSAT
+49 ASTVNSSAT
-62 TPAPKSDVTDTASS
+62 TTAPASDSAASS
-76 ASSDTSV
+76 NAASSDNKAPAENA
-83 TSDVSSEA
+83 SEA
-91 TSQAG
+91 TS
-96 SETTTAYANSAAS
+96 TASADSNTAVVDKTAAPSADENSDSTAAPN
-109 DTGASTSTSS
+109 ST
-119 EASTTG
+119 
-125 SISEAAQAFIDA
+125 ISEAAQAFIDA

-175 TRRTEELDAVY
+175 TRRSEELDAVY
-186 DWEPI
+186 NWEPV

-200 DEQVAEPVMNAYLD
+200 DEQVADPVMSAYLD
-214 MSDLYLQVCDRQEN
+214 MSDLYMQVCDRQKN
-228 PVDNSGAS
+228 PVDNSGVS
-236 AFDGGGS
+236 AFDGGGA
-243 TTVIG
+243 TTVVG
-248 DYQAITAAETGKQI
+248 NFQAITAAETGKQI
-262 AAGTGIQ
+262 AAGTSIQ
-269 YTKISGQENVIR
+269 YTKIGGQDNVIR

-291 GDSFKSK
+291 GDSFKSN
-298 GLTIEYSTADSRTS
+298 GLTVEYSTSDSRST
-312 QEVEKDIQAAIDGLS
+312 QEIEKDIQAAIDGLS
-327 FIMYAPADG
+327 FILYAPADG
-336 DGQNPTDIH
+336 DGQNPTDVH

-359 TSVTVNGLNY
+359 VSVTVNGLNY

-379 SKNIRNDT
+379 SKNIRNDA

-432 ADVLTTESFD
+432 ADVLTTENFD

-458 SNTNYNIDIQPN
+458 SNTNYNVDIQAN

-475 VVVSEKT
+475 VVVSERT

-495 GVQTTGS
+495 GVTTTGA

-507 YGQQNPQ
+507 YGQVNPA

-520 GWSDTDKTNF
+520 GWSDADKTNF

-573 GNIQTN
+573 GDIQTD
-579 APINGYNINLA
+579 APINGYNIQLA

-607 IDAIYGEAEKGKSS
+607 IDAIYGESEKSKSS
-621 TITFDAVAYNGAA
+621 TITFDAVSYNGAA
-634 QAVASD
+634 QAVSSE
-640 KRIVA
+640 KRIVP
-645 GSDITADDGV
+645 GNTITADDGV
-655 NKLVSM
+655 NQLVAM
-661 VLTTQ
+661 VLTTS
-666 RQDIDNK
+666 RQDPDNK
-673 NVGEYPMTV
+673 NVGEYPMSV

-712 DDLSAM
+712 SNLSAM
-718 YGAARSGKIKSIEG
+718 YGAARNGKIESIDG
-732 FKLNDTQASIGLTE
+732 FKWNDTQDSIGLT
-746 DKLGF
+746 DAKLNF

-762 PTTANVGEYTV
+762 PTTADVGEYNVT
-773 SASVQGASQE
+773 ASVQGASQE

-807 FVNSKLTV
+807 FVDSKLTV

-882 QTAEIAKN
+882 QNAEIAKN

-933 EYKNFANNDEIG
+933 EYKNFASNDEIG

-979 VSGYTNPNYN
+979 VSGYTSPNYN

-1138 HDGETVN
+1138 HDGENVT
-1145 IKMDGKDVSL
+1145 IKMNNENVIL
-1155 GVVRIAVEA
+1155 GTVRISVEA

-1182 LDNQPANSVKL
+1182 LDKPAGAEHSIKV

-1263 AGTYPIYSGNIYEQ
+1263 AGTYPIYSGDIFEQ
-1277 TMAKNYRI
+1277 PMAKNYRI

-1310 YGETLTSMNV
+1310 YGETITSMNV

-1325 GGTGLLTTTDVQAAE
+1325 GGTGLLDATPEQE
-1340 AEKILK
+1340 AEKAKILK

-1360 VGTYALKA
+1360 VGSYALKA

-1378 TVIDSTITI
+1378 TMIDSTITI
-1387 TPRPITLT
+1387 TARPITLT
-1395 FSNYEKDYGDA
+1395 FKNYEKDYGDV
-1406 DPAFSYTEISG
+1406 DPAFTYDEISG

-1439 VTRKAG
+1439 LTRKAG

-1457 YNKYGNYAITIVT
+1457 YNKYGNYEITIVT
-1470 GSGTSVDVGSS
+1470 GSGTSVNVGSS
-1481 TTEPEAMEVATL
+1481 TTEPEALEVATL
-1493 TIKPVKVTFTV
+1493 TIKPVQVTFTV
-1504 AGGYSMIYG
+1504 AGGYNMTYG
-1513 GTVPT
+1513 GTIPT
-1518 FSYTVTGLKNNDT
+1518 FGYTVTGLKNNDT

-1536 TGSVVYN
+1536 AGAAVYN

-1555 ARPAAGDYVITMSGL
+1555 ARPDAGDYTITMSGL
-1570 ENKGA
+1570 TNKGA

-1599 DEGQK
+1599 DAGQK

-1616 TATGDGAYYVSEDAG
+1616 TATGDGSYYVSEDAG
-1631 DLANLKVVRP
+1631 DLSGLKVVRP
-1641 DAGTDAGED
+1641 DAGTNAGED
-1650 VGKHP
+1650 VGMHP
-1655 MIIEGDDANFNIT
+1655 MIIEGTDDNFNIT
-1668 RVNNTFEITPA
+1668 RVNNDFEITPA
-1679 TLNVTLAP
+1679 TLRVTLAP

-1701 DDLIFDGFVVKP
+1701 DDLIIDGFVTKP

-1721 DAGVLSIANLT
+1721 STGVLSNANLT

-1738 EGAPATVASHAGT
+1738 EGAPATVASHTGV
-1751 GKVVPANVENAAA
+1751 GKVVPAGVENVAA
-1764 NNYTFVY
+1764 NNYIFVY
-1771 APVDFVIDK
+1771 SAADFTINK

-1801 DWSDYGTVNVL
+1801 DWSDYGTVNIL

-1892 VYGNEMAELSNTLT
+1892 VYGNDMAELSNTLT

-1913 KTIVNGDDLKAIISI
+1913 KTIVNGDDLKAVINI
-1928 TQKDVENAVAEEIS
+1928 TKKDVENAKAEEIS

-1956 VPESVKNY
+1956 VPEFVKDY

-2098 YTVTS
+2098 YTVSS

-2113 AVTINV
+2113 AVTIKV

-2143 PNPVVKLYGTK
+2143 PNPSTKLYGTK
-2154 TEIPEIKT
+2154 TVIPEVKT

-2168 ETAETV
+2168 ESVETV
-2174 KLPSFE
+2174 KLPAFE
-2180 LIVASSIDGIFGNV
+2180 LIVASSVDGIFGNV

-2206 AYDNYNYLP
+2206 SYDNYNYLP
-2215 TTGDLEVQRLH
+2215 ATGDLEVKRLK
-2226 LADVEPATIVGTVAD
+2226 LDDVKEPITITGTVFD
-2241 EKTGKPVEVT
+2241 EKTGKNVEVT
-2251 KKTTDDLSGLYFN
+2251 KNFGDDLSKLYFN
-2264 SKVEVIAPK
+2264 SVVEVAAPE

-2286 EWAEKMVIS
+2286 DWAEKMVIS
-2295 ANSEKVTS
+2295 DNGTKVTS
-2303 TYYLIDLKTG
+2303 DFYLIDLTTG
-2313 AITEMGTITTSVDT
+2313 AITSVGTVTASIDT
-2327 EAPVVASAFAAD
+2327 VVPVTVSAFTANAVDAA
-2339 KVDSTNKTD
+2339 TKTD
-2348 LLNEKF
+2348 LMNEKF
-2354 VKFESTINVFIT
+2354 TKFETAINIFIT
-2366 GEETGKAPEKD
+2366 GEEIGKAPVKE
-2377 DDKKDDKKD
+2377 DDKK
-2386 DTDKKEDSGK
+2386 T
-2396 KDETESGTDEKVPAE
+2396 
-2411 SEKTETTNDKTEATT
+2411 
-2426 LRIAHGKPALFTTGD
+2426 
-2441 ETGDENGNDVVATP
+2441 
-2455 DENGGKD
+2455 D
-2462 DTEDPDFVPV
+2462 DTEKQSV
-2472 VKVKDSVP
+2472 VEVKASVP
-2480 AISALDGEY
+2480 AISKLDGEY

-2502 GSAIAKSAGGDYTFD
+2502 GTNIVKDTEGNYTFD
-2517 ETKFETVN
+2517 ESKFETVD
-2525 VTNID
+2525 VKNIS
-2530 KDNGYVT
+2530 KDNGYVS
-2537 FKLSPDWTGYIV
+2537 FNLSPDWTGYIV

-2561 VRVASVKL
+2561 VRVMSVKL
-2569 ENPPEESR
+2569 ENPPAPE
-2577 PTPTPVVKNEPAP
+2577 TPRATA
-2590 TPAPVVVNYKTGV
+2590 TPAPAEEKPAPKLIVAAQAPTGV
-2603 GFGAEVIV
+2603 GLSANIVI
-2611 PVIVVVALIGVGA
+2611 PVIVVVALIAVGA
-2624 FVIVKKKNGDSEEK
+2624 VVIVKKKGGKKEE
-2638 AAEKPE
+2638 AAEKTE
-2644 DKTEEKK
+2644 DKPEEKSEDESKEDK

>member
-12 IVAVAMCLSQF
+12 VVAVAMCLSQF
-23 APVTA
+23 APVAA
-28 YAVESASG
+28 YAAESAGSG
-36 ITQSEEAPKETDA
+36 ITQSEEAPKETA
-49 LSTTTTNSDSSAT
+49 PEATSTVNSSAT
-62 TPAPKSDVTDTASS
+62 TTAPASDSAASPNA
-76 ASSDTSV
+76 ASSDNKAPAENAP
-83 TSDVSSEA
+83 EA
-91 TSQAG
+91 TS
-96 SETTTAYANSAAS
+96 TASADSNTAVVDKTAAPSADENSDNNAAQS
-109 DTGASTSTSS
+109 ST
-119 EASTTG
+119 
-125 SISEAAQAFIDA
+125 ISEAAQAFIDA
-137 ANALVSRKDEILT
+137 ANAIVSRKDEILT

-175 TRRTEELDAVY
+175 TRRSEELDAVY
-186 DWEPI
+186 NWEPV

-200 DEQVAEPVMNAYLD
+200 DEQVADPVMSAYLD
-214 MSDLYLQVCDRQEN
+214 MSDLYMQVCDRQEN
-228 PVDNSGAS
+228 PVDNSGVS
-236 AFDGGGS
+236 AFDGGGA
-243 TTVIG
+243 TTVVG
-248 DYQAITAAETGKQI
+248 DFQAITAAETGKQI

-269 YTKISGQENVIR
+269 YTKIGGQDNVIR

-291 GDSFKSK
+291 GDSFKSN
-298 GLTIEYSTADSRTS
+298 GLTVEYSTSDSRSS
-312 QEVEKDIQAAIDGLS
+312 QEIEKDIQAAIDGLS
-327 FIMYAPADG
+327 FILYAPADG
-336 DGQNPTDIH
+336 DGQNPTDVH

-359 TSVTVNGLNY
+359 VSVTVNGLNY

-379 SKNIRNDT
+379 SKNIRNDA

-420 TNGGLVDGDLLP
+420 THGGLVDGDLLP
-432 ADVLTTESFD
+432 ADVLTTENFD

-458 SNTNYNIDIQPN
+458 SNTNYNVDIQPN

-475 VVVSEKT
+475 VVVSERT

-495 GVQTTGS
+495 GVTTTGA

-507 YGQQNPQ
+507 YGQVNPA

-520 GWSDTDKTNF
+520 GWSDADKTNF

-573 GNIQTN
+573 GNIQTD
-579 APINGYNINLA
+579 APINGYNIQLA

-607 IDAIYGEAEKGKSS
+607 IDAIYGETEKSKSS
-621 TITFDAVAYNGAA
+621 TITFDAVSYNGAA
-634 QAVASD
+634 QAVSSE
-640 KRIVA
+640 KRIVP
-645 GSDITADDGV
+645 GNTITADDGV
-655 NKLVSM
+655 NQLVAM
-661 VLTTQ
+661 VLTTS
-666 RQDIDNK
+666 RQDPDNK

-712 DDLSAM
+712 SDLSAM
-718 YGAARSGKIKSIEG
+718 YGAARSGKIESIDG
-732 FKLNDTQASIGLTE
+732 FKWNDTQDSIGLTE
-746 DKLGF
+746 DKLNF
-751 TMVDAAGNSGT
+751 TMVNAAGNSGT
-762 PTTANVGEYTV
+762 PTTADVGEYNVT
-773 SASVQGASQE
+773 ASVMGATQE
-783 RWSSDW
+783 RWSFDW

-807 FVNSKLTV
+807 FVDSKLTV

-882 QTAEIAKN
+882 QNAEIAKN

-927 DITGAL
+927 DITGSL
-933 EYKNFANNDEIG
+933 EYKNFASNDEIG

-979 VSGYTNPNYN
+979 VSGYTNPNYT

-1054 NIHIDLTKWE
+1054 NIHIDLSKWE

-1138 HDGETVN
+1138 HDGETVT
-1145 IKMDGKDVSL
+1145 IKMDGEDVSL

-1202 IVHQMPLTITPR
+1202 IVHQMPLNITPR

-1263 AGTYPIYSGNIYEQ
+1263 AGTYPIYSGDIFEQ
-1277 TMAKNYRI
+1277 PMAKNYRI

-1310 YGETLTSMNV
+1310 YGETITSMNV

-1325 GGTGLLTTTDVQAAE
+1325 GGTGLLEATPEQE
-1340 AEKILK
+1340 AEKAKILK

-1360 VGTYALKA
+1360 VGSYALKA

-1387 TPRPITLT
+1387 TARPITLT
-1395 FSNYEKDYGDA
+1395 FKNYEKDYGDV
-1406 DPAFSYTEISG
+1406 DPAFSYDEISG

-1439 VTRKAG
+1439 LTRKAG

-1457 YNKYGNYAITIVT
+1457 YNKYGNYEITIVT
-1470 GSGTSVDVGSS
+1470 GSGTSVNVGSS
-1481 TTEPEAMEVATL
+1481 TTEPEALEVATL
-1493 TIKPVKVTFTV
+1493 TIKPVQVTFTV
-1504 AGGYSMIYG
+1504 AGGYSMTYG

-1518 FSYTVTGLKNNDT
+1518 FGYTVTGLKNNDT

-1536 TGSVVYN
+1536 AGAAVYN
-1543 IKNADGSLSEIP
+1543 IKNADDSLSEIP
-1555 ARPAAGDYVITMSGL
+1555 ARPNAGDYTITMSGL
-1570 ENKGA
+1570 TNKGA

-1599 DEGQK
+1599 DAGQK

-1616 TATGDGAYYVSEDAG
+1616 TATGDGSYYVSEDAG
-1631 DLANLKVVRP
+1631 DLSGLKVVRP
-1641 DAGTDAGED
+1641 DAGTSAGED
-1650 VGKHP
+1650 VGMHP
-1655 MIIEGDDANFNIT
+1655 MIIEGTDDNFNIT
-1668 RVNNTFEITPA
+1668 RVNNDFEITPA
-1679 TLNVTLAP
+1679 TLNITLAP

-1701 DDLIFDGFVVKP
+1701 DDLIIDGFVTKP

-1721 DAGVLSIANLT
+1721 DTGVLSNANLT

-1738 EGAPATVASHAGT
+1738 EGAPATVASHTGV
-1751 GKVVPANVENAAA
+1751 GKVVPAGVENVAA

-1771 APVDFVIDK
+1771 SAVDFTINK

-1812 EYTGD
+1812 EYTGSAD
-1817 TAKAA
+1817 KAA

-1843 GGYDIVP
+1843 GEYDIVP

-1865 DYLVTAMNGTYT
+1865 DYLVTGMNGVYT

-1892 VYGNEMAELSNTLT
+1892 VYGNDMAELSNTLT

-1913 KTIVNGDDLKAIISI
+1913 KTIVNGDDLKAVISI
-1928 TQKDVENAVAEEIS
+1928 TKKDVENAKAEEIS
-1942 MKSADGAASLVAES
+1942 MKSADGAASLVAKS
-1956 VPESVKNY
+1956 VPESVKDY

-1970 GSYDNDDYLITI
+1970 GSYDNNDYLITI

-2007 DTTNPD
+2007 DATNPD

-2071 DIASGDDG
+2071 DIASGNDG

-2098 YTVTS
+2098 YTVSS

-2113 AVTINV
+2113 AVTIKV

-2143 PNPVVKLYGTK
+2143 PNPSTKLYGTK
-2154 TEIPEIKT
+2154 TVVPEVKT

-2168 ETAETV
+2168 ESVETV
-2174 KLPSFE
+2174 KLPAFE
-2180 LIVASSIDGIFGNV
+2180 LIVASSVDGIFGNV

-2206 AYDNYNYLP
+2206 SYDNYNYLP
-2215 TTGDLEVQRLH
+2215 ATGDLEVKRLK
-2226 LADVEPATIVGTVAD
+2226 LDDVKEPITITGTVFD
-2241 EKTGKPVEVT
+2241 EKTGKNVEVT
-2251 KKTTDDLSGLYFN
+2251 KNFGDDLSKLYFN
-2264 SKVEVIAPK
+2264 SVVEVAAPE

-2295 ANSEKVTS
+2295 DNGTKVTS
-2303 TYYLIDLKTG
+2303 DFYLIDLTTG
-2313 AITEMGTITTSVDT
+2313 AITSVGTVTSAIDT
-2327 EAPVVASAFAAD
+2327 VAPATISAFTANAVDAA
-2339 KVDSTNKTD
+2339 TKTD
-2348 LLNEKF
+2348 LMNEKF
-2354 VKFESTINVFIT
+2354 TKFESTINIFIT
-2366 GEETGKAPEKD
+2366 GEEIGKAPIKE
-2377 DDKKDDKKD
+2377 DDKKTDDTEKKD
-2386 DTDKKEDSGK
+2386 DADK
-2396 KDETESGTDEKVPAE
+2396 KDETEKKDETTADDKTTDESKKDETVDKSEAE
-2411 SEKTETTNDKTEATT
+2411 TQ
-2426 LRIAHGKPALFTTGD
+2426 RVAHGKPTKD
-2441 ETGDENGNDVVATP
+2441 ETKKQSVV
-2455 DENGGKD
+2455 E
-2462 DTEDPDFVPV
+2462 
-2472 VKVKDSVP
+2472 VKASVP
-2480 AISALDGEY
+2480 AISNLDGEY

-2502 GSAIAKSAGGDYTFD
+2502 GTNIVKDTEGNYTFD
-2517 ETKFETVN
+2517 ESKFETVD
-2525 VTNID
+2525 VKNIS
-2530 KDNGYVT
+2530 KDNGYVS
-2537 FKLSPDWTGYIV
+2537 FNLSPDWTGYIV

-2561 VRVASVKL
+2561 VRVMSVKL
-2569 ENPPEESR
+2569 ENPPAPE
-2577 PTPTPVVKNEPAP
+2577 TPRATA
-2590 TPAPVVVNYKTGV
+2590 TPAPEEKPAPRLIVAAQAPTGV
-2603 GFGAEVIV
+2603 GLSANIVI
-2611 PVIVVVALIGVGA
+2611 PVVVVVALIAVGA
-2624 FVIVKKKNGDSEEK
+2624 VVIVKKKGGKKEE
-2638 AAEKPE
+2638 AAEKTE
-2644 DKTEEKK
+2644 DKPEEKSEDESKEDK

>member
-23 APVTA
+23 APVAA
-28 YAVESASG
+28 YAAESAGSG
-36 ITQSEEAPKETDA
+36 ITQSEEAPKETAPDA
-49 LSTTTTNSDSSAT
+49 ASTVSSSAT
-62 TPAPKSDVTDTASS
+62 TTAPASDSAASS
-76 ASSDTSV
+76 NAASSDNKAPAENA
-83 TSDVSSEA
+83 SEA
-91 TSQAG
+91 TS
-96 SETTTAYANSAAS
+96 TASADSNTAVVDKTAAPSADENSDSTAAPS
-109 DTGASTSTSS
+109 ST
-119 EASTTG
+119 
-125 SISEAAQAFIDA
+125 ISEAAQAFIDA
-137 ANALVSRKDEILT
+137 ANAIVSRKDEILT

-175 TRRTEELDAVY
+175 TRRSEELDAVY
-186 DWEPI
+186 NWEPV

-200 DEQVAEPVMNAYLD
+200 DEQVADPVMSAYLD
-214 MSDLYLQVCDRQEN
+214 MSDLYMQVCDRQEN
-228 PVDNSGAS
+228 PVDNSGVS
-236 AFDGGGS
+236 AFDGGGA
-243 TTVIG
+243 TTVVG
-248 DYQAITAAETGKQI
+248 NFQAITAAETGKQI
-262 AAGTGIQ
+262 AAGTSIQ
-269 YTKISGQENVIR
+269 YTKIGGQDNVIR

-291 GDSFKSK
+291 GDSFKSN
-298 GLTIEYSTADSRTS
+298 GLTVEYSTSDSRST
-312 QEVEKDIQAAIDGLS
+312 QEIEKDIQAAIDGLS
-327 FIMYAPADG
+327 FILYAPADG
-336 DGQNPTDIH
+336 DGQNPTDVH

-359 TSVTVNGLNY
+359 VSVTVNGLNY

-379 SKNIRNDT
+379 SKNIRNDA

-432 ADVLTTESFD
+432 ADVLTTENFD

-458 SNTNYNIDIQPN
+458 SNTNYNVDIQAN

-475 VVVSEKT
+475 VVVSERT

-495 GVQTTGS
+495 GVTTTGA

-507 YGQQNPQ
+507 YGQVNPA

-520 GWSDTDKTNF
+520 GWSDADKTNF

-573 GNIQTN
+573 GNIQTD
-579 APINGYNINLA
+579 APINGYNIQLA

-607 IDAIYGEAEKGKSS
+607 IDAIYGESEKSKSS
-621 TITFDAVAYNGAA
+621 TITFDAVSYNGAA
-634 QAVASD
+634 QAVSSE
-640 KRIVA
+640 KRIVP
-645 GSDITADDGV
+645 GNTITADDGV
-655 NKLVSM
+655 NQLVAM
-661 VLTTQ
+661 VLTTS
-666 RQDIDNK
+666 RQDPDNK
-673 NVGEYPMTV
+673 NVGEYPMSV

-712 DDLSAM
+712 SNLSAM
-718 YGAARSGKIKSIEG
+718 YGAARNGKIESIDG
-732 FKLNDTQASIGLTE
+732 FKWNDTQDSIGLT
-746 DKLGF
+746 DAKLNF

-762 PTTANVGEYTV
+762 PTTADVGEYNVT
-773 SASVQGASQE
+773 ASVQGASQE

-807 FVNSKLTV
+807 FVDSKLTV

-882 QTAEIAKN
+882 QNAEIAKN

-933 EYKNFANNDEIG
+933 EYKNFASNDEIG

-979 VSGYTNPNYN
+979 VSGYTSPNYN

-1182 LDNQPANSVKL
+1182 LDNQPTNSVKL

-1263 AGTYPIYSGNIYEQ
+1263 AGTYPIYSGDIFEQ
-1277 TMAKNYRI
+1277 PMAKNYRI

-1310 YGETLTSMNV
+1310 YGETITSMNV

-1325 GGTGLLTTTDVQAAE
+1325 GGTGLLDATPEQE
-1340 AEKILK
+1340 AEKAKILK

-1360 VGTYALKA
+1360 VGSYALKA

-1387 TPRPITLT
+1387 TARPITLT
-1395 FSNYEKDYGDA
+1395 FKNYEKDYGDV
-1406 DPAFSYTEISG
+1406 DPAFSYDEISG

-1439 VTRKAG
+1439 LTRKAG

-1457 YNKYGNYAITIVT
+1457 YNKYGNYEITIVT
-1470 GSGTSVDVGSS
+1470 GSGTSVNVGSS
-1481 TTEPEAMEVATL
+1481 TTEPEALEVATL
-1493 TIKPVKVTFTV
+1493 TIKPAQVTFTV
-1504 AGGYSMIYG
+1504 AGGYNMTYG

-1518 FSYTVTGLKNNDT
+1518 FGYTVTGLKNNDT

-1536 TGSVVYN
+1536 AGAAVYN

-1555 ARPAAGDYVITMSGL
+1555 ARPDAGDYTITMSGL
-1570 ENKGA
+1570 TNKGA

-1599 DEGQK
+1599 DAGQK

-1616 TATGDGAYYVSEDAG
+1616 TATGDGSYYVSEDAG
-1631 DLANLKVVRP
+1631 DLSGLKVVRP
-1641 DAGTDAGED
+1641 DAGTSAGED
-1650 VGKHP
+1650 VGMHP
-1655 MIIEGDDANFNIT
+1655 MIIEGTDDNFNIT
-1668 RVNNTFEITPA
+1668 RVNNDFEITPA
-1679 TLNVTLAP
+1679 TLHVTLAP

-1701 DDLIFDGFVVKP
+1701 DDLIIDGFVTKP

-1721 DAGVLSIANLT
+1721 NTGVLSNANLT

-1738 EGAPATVASHAGT
+1738 EGAPATVASHTGV
-1751 GKVVPANVENAAA
+1751 GKVVPAGVENVAA
-1764 NNYTFVY
+1764 NNYIFVY
-1771 APVDFVIDK
+1771 SAADFTINK

-1801 DWSDYGTVNVL
+1801 DWSDYGTVNIL

-1892 VYGNEMAELSNTLT
+1892 VYGNDMAELSNTLT

-1913 KTIVNGDDLKAIISI
+1913 KTIVNGDDLKAVISI
-1928 TQKDVENAVAEEIS
+1928 TKKDVEDAKAEEIS

-1956 VPESVKNY
+1956 VPESVKDY

-2098 YTVTS
+2098 YTVSS

-2113 AVTINV
+2113 AVTIKV

-2143 PNPVVKLYGTK
+2143 PNPSTKLYGTK
-2154 TEIPEIKT
+2154 TVIPEVKT

-2168 ETAETV
+2168 ESVETV
-2174 KLPSFE
+2174 KLPAFE
-2180 LIVASSIDGIFGNV
+2180 LIVASSVDGIFGNV

-2206 AYDNYNYLP
+2206 SYDNYNYLP
-2215 TTGDLEVQRLH
+2215 ATGDLEVKRLK
-2226 LADVEPATIVGTVAD
+2226 LDDVKEPITITGTVFD
-2241 EKTGKPVEVT
+2241 EKTGKNVEVT
-2251 KKTTDDLSGLYFN
+2251 KNFGDDLSKLYFN
-2264 SKVEVIAPK
+2264 SVVEVAAPE

-2286 EWAEKMVIS
+2286 DWAKKMVIS
-2295 ANSEKVTS
+2295 DNGTKVTS
-2303 TYYLIDLKTG
+2303 DFYLIDLTTG
-2313 AITEMGTITTSVDT
+2313 AITSVGTVTSSIDT
-2327 EAPVVASAFAAD
+2327 VVPVTVSAFTANAVDAA
-2339 KVDSTNKTD
+2339 TKTD
-2348 LLNEKF
+2348 LMNEKF
-2354 VKFESTINVFIT
+2354 TKFETAINIFIT
-2366 GEETGKAPEKD
+2366 GEEIGKAPVKE
-2377 DDKKDDKKD
+2377 DDKKTDDTEKKD
-2386 DTDKKEDSGK
+2386 DADK
-2396 KDETESGTDEKVPAE
+2396 KDETEKQS
-2411 SEKTETTNDKTEATT
+2411 
-2426 LRIAHGKPALFTTGD
+2426 
-2441 ETGDENGNDVVATP
+2441 VV
-2455 DENGGKD
+2455 E
-2462 DTEDPDFVPV
+2462 
-2472 VKVKDSVP
+2472 VKASVP
-2480 AISALDGEY
+2480 AISKLDGEY

-2502 GSAIAKSAGGDYTFD
+2502 GTNIVKDTEGNYTFD
-2517 ETKFETVN
+2517 ESKFETVD
-2525 VTNID
+2525 VKNIS
-2530 KDNGYVT
+2530 KDNGYVS
-2537 FKLSPDWTGYIV
+2537 FNLSPDWTGYIV

-2561 VRVASVKL
+2561 VRVMSVKL
-2569 ENPPEESR
+2569 ENPPAPE
-2577 PTPTPVVKNEPAP
+2577 TPRATA
-2590 TPAPVVVNYKTGV
+2590 TPAPAEEKPAPKLIVAAQAPTGV
-2603 GFGAEVIV
+2603 GLSANIVI
-2611 PVIVVVALIGVGA
+2611 PVIVVVALIAVGA
-2624 FVIVKKKNGDSEEK
+2624 VVIVKKKGGKKEE
-2638 AAEKPE
+2638 AAEKTE
-2644 DKTEEKK
+2644 DKPEEKSEDESKEDK

>member
-1 MQKPRKRFLSA
+1 M
-12 IVAVAMCLSQF
+12 
-23 APVTA
+23 
-28 YAVESASG
+28 
-36 ITQSEEAPKETDA
+36 
-49 LSTTTTNSDSSAT
+49 
-62 TPAPKSDVTDTASS
+62 
-76 ASSDTSV
+76 
-83 TSDVSSEA
+83 
-91 TSQAG
+91 
-96 SETTTAYANSAAS
+96 
-109 DTGASTSTSS
+109 
-119 EASTTG
+119 
-125 SISEAAQAFIDA
+125 
-137 ANALVSRKDEILT
+137 
-150 AANNFGL
+150 
-157 ASKAWQADKE
+157 
-167 NAVLDAMV
+167 
-175 TRRTEELDAVY
+175 
-186 DWEPI
+186 
-191 EDMYYSLSE
+191 
-200 DEQVAEPVMNAYLD
+200 
-214 MSDLYLQVCDRQEN
+214 
-228 PVDNSGAS
+228 
-236 AFDGGGS
+236 
-243 TTVIG
+243 
-248 DYQAITAAETGKQI
+248 
-262 AAGTGIQ
+262 
-269 YTKISGQENVIR
+269 
-281 ILPQTVTYTY
+281 
-291 GDSFKSK
+291 
-298 GLTIEYSTADSRTS
+298 
-312 QEVEKDIQAAIDGLS
+312 
-327 FIMYAPADG
+327 
-336 DGQNPTDIH
+336 
-345 CNAGTYPTYVDTGA
+345 
-359 TSVTVNGLNY
+359 SVTVNGLNY

-379 SKNIRNDT
+379 SKNIRNDA

-432 ADVLTTESFD
+432 ADVLTTENFD

-458 SNTNYNIDIQPN
+458 SNTNYNVDIQAN

-475 VVVSEKT
+475 VVVSERT

-495 GVQTTGS
+495 GVTTTGA

-507 YGQQNPQ
+507 YGQVNPA

-520 GWSDTDKTNF
+520 GWSDADKTNF

-573 GNIQTN
+573 GNIQTD
-579 APINGYNINLA
+579 APINGYNIQLA

-607 IDAIYGEAEKGKSS
+607 IDAIYGESEKSKSS
-621 TITFDAVAYNGAA
+621 TITFDAISYNGAA
-634 QAVASD
+634 QAVSSE
-640 KRIVA
+640 KRIVP
-645 GSDITADDGV
+645 GNTITADDGV
-655 NKLVSM
+655 NQLVAM
-661 VLTTQ
+661 VLTTS
-666 RQDIDNK
+666 RQDPDNK
-673 NVGEYPMTV
+673 NVGEYPMSV

-712 DDLSAM
+712 SNLSAM
-718 YGAARSGKIKSIEG
+718 YGAARNGKIESIDG
-732 FKLNDTQASIGLTE
+732 FKWNDTQDSIGLT
-746 DKLGF
+746 DAKLNF

-762 PTTANVGEYTV
+762 PTTADVGEYNVT
-773 SASVQGASQE
+773 ASVQGASQE

-882 QTAEIAKN
+882 QNAEIAKN

-927 DITGAL
+927 DITGSL
-933 EYKNFANNDEIG
+933 EYKNFASNDEIG

-979 VSGYTNPNYN
+979 VSGYTSPNYN

-1064 DPTTVVGNYEATI
+1064 DP
-1077 SYDENPNY
+1077 
-1085 IVTIAPQATF
+1085 
-1095 QVTEADVSVTFNALQ
+1095 
-1110 TTYGEKKP
+1110 
-1118 DTIAKEVSVNVNTS
+1118 
-1132 DGTQIY
+1132 
-1138 HDGETVN
+1138 
-1145 IKMDGKDVSL
+1145 
-1155 GVVRIAVEA
+1155 
-1164 TANASGLY
+1164 
-1172 DAGSYNLTFR
+1172 
-1182 LDNQPANSVKL
+1182 
-1193 SEPDGKNML
+1193 
-1202 IVHQMPLTITPR
+1202 
-1214 YGLSK
+1214 
-1219 TYGETDPSFAVND
+1219 SFAVND

-1263 AGTYPIYSGNIYEQ
+1263 AGTYPIYSGDIFEQ
-1277 TMAKNYRI
+1277 PMAKNYRI

-1310 YGETLTSMNV
+1310 YGETITSMNV

-1325 GGTGLLTTTDVQAAE
+1325 GGTGLLDATPEQE
-1340 AEKILK
+1340 AEKAKILK

-1360 VGTYALKA
+1360 VGSYALKA

-1387 TPRPITLT
+1387 TARPITLT
-1395 FSNYEKDYGDA
+1395 FKNYEKDYGDV
-1406 DPAFSYTEISG
+1406 DPAFSYDEVSG

-1439 VTRKAG
+1439 LTRKAG

-1457 YNKYGNYAITIVT
+1457 YNKYGNYEITIVT
-1470 GSGTSVDVGSS
+1470 GSGTSVNVGSS
-1481 TTEPEAMEVATL
+1481 TTEPEALEVATL
-1493 TIKPVKVTFTV
+1493 TIKPVQVTFTV
-1504 AGGYSMIYG
+1504 AGGYNMTYG

-1518 FSYTVTGLKNNDT
+1518 FGYTVTGLKNNDT

-1536 TGSVVYN
+1536 AGAAVYN

-1555 ARPAAGDYVITMSGL
+1555 ARPDAGDYTITMNGL
-1570 ENKGA
+1570 TNKGA

-1599 DEGQK
+1599 DAGQK

-1616 TATGDGAYYVSEDAG
+1616 TATGDGSYYVSEDAG
-1631 DLANLKVVRP
+1631 DLSGLKVVRP
-1641 DAGTDAGED
+1641 DAGTSAGED
-1650 VGKHP
+1650 VGMHP
-1655 MIIEGDDANFNIT
+1655 MIIEGTDDNFNIT
-1668 RVNNTFEITPA
+1668 RVNNDFEITPA
-1679 TLNVTLAP
+1679 TLHVTLAP

-1701 DDLIFDGFVVKP
+1701 DDLIIDGFVTKP

-1721 DAGVLSIANLT
+1721 NTGVLSNANLT

-1738 EGAPATVASHAGT
+1738 EGAPATVASHTGV
-1751 GKVVPANVENAAA
+1751 GKVVPAGVENVAA
-1764 NNYTFVY
+1764 NNYIFVY
-1771 APVDFVIDK
+1771 SAADFTINK

-1792 IYGDDVAVE
+1792 IYGDDVAVK
-1801 DWSDYGTVNVL
+1801 DWSDYGTVNIL

-1892 VYGNEMAELSNTLT
+1892 VYGNDMAELSNTLT

-1913 KTIVNGDDLKAIISI
+1913 KTIVNGDDLKAVISI
-1928 TQKDVENAVAEEIS
+1928 TKKDVENAKAEEIS

-1956 VPESVKNY
+1956 VPESVKDY

-2098 YTVTS
+2098 YTVSS

-2113 AVTINV
+2113 AVTIKV

-2143 PNPVVKLYGTK
+2143 PNPSTKLYGTK
-2154 TEIPEIKT
+2154 TVIPEVKT

-2168 ETAETV
+2168 ESVETV
-2174 KLPSFE
+2174 KLPAFE
-2180 LIVASSIDGIFGNV
+2180 LIVASSVDGIFGNV

-2206 AYDNYNYLP
+2206 SYDNYNYLP
-2215 TTGDLEVQRLH
+2215 ATGDLEVKRLK
-2226 LADVEPATIVGTVAD
+2226 LDDVKEPITITGTVFD
-2241 EKTGKPVEVT
+2241 EKTGKNVEVT
-2251 KKTTDDLSGLYFN
+2251 KNFGDDLSKLYFN
-2264 SKVEVIAPK
+2264 SAVEVSAPE

-2286 EWAEKMVIS
+2286 DWAEKMVIS
-2295 ANSEKVTS
+2295 DNGTKVTS
-2303 TYYLIDLKTG
+2303 DFYLIDLTTG
-2313 AITEMGTITTSVDT
+2313 AITSVGTVTSSIDT
-2327 EAPVVASAFAAD
+2327 VVPVTISAFTANAVDAA
-2339 KVDSTNKTD
+2339 TKTD
-2348 LLNEKF
+2348 LMNEKF
-2354 VKFESTINVFIT
+2354 TKFETAINIFIT
-2366 GEETGKAPEKD
+2366 GEEIGKAPVKE
-2377 DDKKDDKKD
+2377 DDKKTDDTEKKD
-2386 DTDKKEDSGK
+2386 DADK
-2396 KDETESGTDEKVPAE
+2396 KDETEKKDETTAGDKTTDESKKDETVDKSEAE
-2411 SEKTETTNDKTEATT
+2411 TQ
-2426 LRIAHGKPALFTTGD
+2426 RVAHGKPTKDKT
-2441 ETGDENGNDVVATP
+2441 EKQSVV
-2455 DENGGKD
+2455 E
-2462 DTEDPDFVPV
+2462 
-2472 VKVKDSVP
+2472 VKASVP
-2480 AISALDGEY
+2480 AISKLDGEY

-2502 GSAIAKSAGGDYTFD
+2502 GTNIVKDTEGNYTFD
-2517 ETKFETVN
+2517 ESKFETVD
-2525 VTNID
+2525 VKNIS
-2530 KDNGYVT
+2530 KDNGYVS
-2537 FKLSPDWTGYIV
+2537 FNLSPDWTGYIV

-2561 VRVASVKL
+2561 VRVMSVKL
-2569 ENPPEESR
+2569 ENPPAPE
-2577 PTPTPVVKNEPAP
+2577 TPRATA
-2590 TPAPVVVNYKTGV
+2590 TPAPAEEKPAPKLIVAAQAPTGV
-2603 GFGAEVIV
+2603 GLSANIVI
-2611 PVIVVVALIGVGA
+2611 PVVVVVALIAVGA
-2624 FVIVKKKNGDSEEK
+2624 VVIVKKKGGKKEE
-2638 AAEKPE
+2638 AAEKTE
-2644 DKTEEKK
+2644 DKPEEKSEDESKEDK

>member
-1 MQKPRKRFLSA
+1 
-12 IVAVAMCLSQF
+12 
-23 APVTA
+23 
-28 YAVESASG
+28 
-36 ITQSEEAPKETDA
+36 
-49 LSTTTTNSDSSAT
+49 
-62 TPAPKSDVTDTASS
+62 
-76 ASSDTSV
+76 
-83 TSDVSSEA
+83 
-91 TSQAG
+91 
-96 SETTTAYANSAAS
+96 
-109 DTGASTSTSS
+109 
-119 EASTTG
+119 
-125 SISEAAQAFIDA
+125 
-137 ANALVSRKDEILT
+137 
-150 AANNFGL
+150 
-157 ASKAWQADKE
+157 
-167 NAVLDAMV
+167 
-175 TRRTEELDAVY
+175 
-186 DWEPI
+186 
-191 EDMYYSLSE
+191 
-200 DEQVAEPVMNAYLD
+200 
-214 MSDLYLQVCDRQEN
+214 
-228 PVDNSGAS
+228 
-236 AFDGGGS
+236 
-243 TTVIG
+243 
-248 DYQAITAAETGKQI
+248 
-262 AAGTGIQ
+262 
-269 YTKISGQENVIR
+269 
-281 ILPQTVTYTY
+281 
-291 GDSFKSK
+291 
-298 GLTIEYSTADSRTS
+298 
-312 QEVEKDIQAAIDGLS
+312 
-327 FIMYAPADG
+327 
-336 DGQNPTDIH
+336 
-345 CNAGTYPTYVDTGA
+345 
-359 TSVTVNGLNY
+359 
-369 TIIDG
+369 
-374 SNLDS
+374 
-379 SKNIRNDT
+379 
-387 GVTINKRQIY
+387 
-397 IVPHT
+397 
-402 TYVTKGN
+402 
-409 TISQINYTVMD
+409 
-420 TNGGLVDGDLLP
+420 
-432 ADVLTTESFD
+432 
-442 KDTTGSYKI
+442 
-451 ILGSSAK
+451 
-458 SNTNYNIDIQPN
+458 
-470 TGDVY
+470 
-475 VVVSEKT
+475 
-482 LTLTPVFVFKGND
+482 
-495 GVQTTGS
+495 
-502 KATRQ
+502 
-507 YGQQNPQ
+507 
-514 VDFVIT
+514 
-520 GWSDTDKTNF
+520 
-530 EYKTNNEH
+530 
-538 KSNAVA
+538 
-544 LKEMLGLSGEP
+544 
-555 TVVLPSITSAPGG
+555 
-568 YTVTI
+568 
-573 GNIQTN
+573 
-579 APINGYNINLA
+579 
-590 TATFEIT
+590 
-597 KRNVTITNDQ
+597 
-607 IDAIYGEAEKGKSS
+607 
-621 TITFDAVAYNGAA
+621 
-634 QAVASD
+634 
-640 KRIVA
+640 
-645 GSDITADDGV
+645 
-655 NKLVSM
+655 M
-661 VLTTQ
+661 VLTTS
-666 RQDIDNK
+666 RQDPDNK
-673 NVGEYPMTV
+673 NVGEYPMSV

-712 DDLSAM
+712 SNLSAM
-718 YGAARSGKIKSIEG
+718 YGAARNGKIESIDG
-732 FKLNDTQASIGLTE
+732 FKWNDTQDSIGLT
-746 DKLGF
+746 DAKLNF

-762 PTTANVGEYTV
+762 PTTADVGEYNVT
-773 SASVQGASQE
+773 ASVQGASQE

-807 FVNSKLTV
+807 FVDSKLTV

-860 GCVVTREVGETVGSY
+860 GCVVTREVGETVGTY

-882 QTAEIAKN
+882 QNAEIAKN

-933 EYKNFANNDEIG
+933 EYKNFASNDEIG

-979 VSGYTNPNYN
+979 VSGYTSPNYN

-1182 LDNQPANSVKL
+1182 LDNQPTNSVKL

-1263 AGTYPIYSGNIYEQ
+1263 AGTYPIYSGDIFEQ
-1277 TMAKNYRI
+1277 PMAKNYRI

-1310 YGETLTSMNV
+1310 YGETITSMNV

-1325 GGTGLLTTTDVQAAE
+1325 GGTGLLDATPEQE
-1340 AEKILK
+1340 AEKAKILK

-1360 VGTYALKA
+1360 VGSYALKA

-1387 TPRPITLT
+1387 TARPITLT
-1395 FSNYEKDYGDA
+1395 FKNYEKDYGDV
-1406 DPAFSYTEISG
+1406 DPAFTYDEISG

-1439 VTRKAG
+1439 LTRKAG

-1457 YNKYGNYAITIVT
+1457 YNKYGNYEITIVT
-1470 GSGTSVDVGSS
+1470 GSGTSVNVGSS
-1481 TTEPEAMEVATL
+1481 TTEPEALEVATL
-1493 TIKPVKVTFTV
+1493 TIKPVQVTFTV
-1504 AGGYSMIYG
+1504 AGGYNMTYG

-1518 FSYTVTGLKNNDT
+1518 FGYTVTGLKNNDT

-1536 TGSVVYN
+1536 AGAAVYN

-1555 ARPAAGDYVITMSGL
+1555 ARPDAGDYTITMSGL
-1570 ENKGA
+1570 TNKGA

-1599 DEGQK
+1599 DAGQK

-1616 TATGDGAYYVSEDAG
+1616 TATGDGSYYVSEDAG
-1631 DLANLKVVRP
+1631 DLSGLKVVRP
-1641 DAGTDAGED
+1641 DAGTNAGED
-1650 VGKHP
+1650 VGMHP
-1655 MIIEGDDANFNIT
+1655 MIIEGTDDNFNIT
-1668 RVNNTFEITPA
+1668 RVNNDFEITPA
-1679 TLNVTLAP
+1679 TLHVTLAP

-1701 DDLIFDGFVVKP
+1701 DDLIIDGFVTKP

-1721 DAGVLSIANLT
+1721 NTGVLSNANLT

-1738 EGAPATVASHAGT
+1738 EGAPATVASHTGV
-1751 GKVVPANVENAAA
+1751 GKVVPAGVENVAA
-1764 NNYTFVY
+1764 NNYIFVY
-1771 APVDFVIDK
+1771 SAADFTINK

-1801 DWSDYGTVNVL
+1801 DWSDYGTVNIL

-1892 VYGNEMAELSNTLT
+1892 VYGNDMAELSNTLT

-1913 KTIVNGDDLKAIISI
+1913 KTIVNGDDLKAVISI
-1928 TQKDVENAVAEEIS
+1928 TKKDVENAKAEEIS

-1956 VPESVKNY
+1956 VPESVKDY

-2034 SLGLKMALVYT
+2034 SLGLKMALVYA

-2098 YTVTS
+2098 YTVSS

-2113 AVTINV
+2113 AVTIKV

-2143 PNPVVKLYGTK
+2143 PNPSTKLYGTK
-2154 TEIPEIKT
+2154 TVIPEVKT

-2168 ETAETV
+2168 ESVETV
-2174 KLPSFE
+2174 KLPAFE
-2180 LIVASSIDGIFGNV
+2180 LIVASSVDGIFGNV

-2206 AYDNYNYLP
+2206 SYDNYNYLP
-2215 TTGDLEVQRLH
+2215 ATGDLEVKRLK
-2226 LADVEPATIVGTVAD
+2226 LDDVKEPITITGTVFD
-2241 EKTGKPVEVT
+2241 EKTGKNVEVT
-2251 KKTTDDLSGLYFN
+2251 KNFGDDLSKLYFN
-2264 SKVEVIAPK
+2264 SAVEVSAPE

-2286 EWAEKMVIS
+2286 DWAKKMVIS
-2295 ANSEKVTS
+2295 DNGTKVTS
-2303 TYYLIDLKTG
+2303 DFYLIELTTG
-2313 AITEMGTITTSVDT
+2313 AITSVGTVTSSIDT
-2327 EAPVVASAFAAD
+2327 VVPVTVSAFTANAVDAA
-2339 KVDSTNKTD
+2339 TKTD
-2348 LLNEKF
+2348 LMNEKF
-2354 VKFESTINVFIT
+2354 TKFETAINIFIT
-2366 GEETGKAPEKD
+2366 GEEIGKAPVKE
-2377 DDKKDDKKD
+2377 DDKKTDDTEKKD
-2386 DTDKKEDSGK
+2386 DADK
-2396 KDETESGTDEKVPAE
+2396 KDETEKKDETTDESKKDETVDK
-2411 SEKTETTNDKTEATT
+2411 SETETQ
-2426 LRIAHGKPALFTTGD
+2426 RVAHGKPTKDKT
-2441 ETGDENGNDVVATP
+2441 EKQSVV
-2455 DENGGKD
+2455 E
-2462 DTEDPDFVPV
+2462 
-2472 VKVKDSVP
+2472 VKASVP
-2480 AISALDGEY
+2480 AISKLDGEY

-2502 GSAIAKSAGGDYTFD
+2502 GTNIVKDTEGNYTFD
-2517 ETKFETVN
+2517 ESKFETVD
-2525 VTNID
+2525 VKNIS
-2530 KDNGYVT
+2530 KDNGYVS
-2537 FKLSPDWTGYIV
+2537 FNLSPDWTGYIV

-2561 VRVASVKL
+2561 VRVMSVKL
-2569 ENPPEESR
+2569 ENPPAPE
-2577 PTPTPVVKNEPAP
+2577 TPRATA
-2590 TPAPVVVNYKTGV
+2590 TPAPAEEKPAPKLIVAAQAPTGV
-2603 GFGAEVIV
+2603 GLSANIVI
-2611 PVIVVVALIGVGA
+2611 PVIVVVALIAVGA
-2624 FVIVKKKNGDSEEK
+2624 VVIVKKKGGKKEE
-2638 AAEKPE
+2638 AAEKTE
-2644 DKTEEKK
+2644 DKPEEKSEDESKEDK

>member
-23 APVTA
+23 APVAA
-28 YAVESASG
+28 YAAESAGSG
-36 ITQSEEAPKETDA
+36 ITQSEEAPKETAPDA
-49 LSTTTTNSDSSAT
+49 ASTVSSSAT
-62 TPAPKSDVTDTASS
+62 TTAPASDSAASS
-76 ASSDTSV
+76 NAASSDNKAPAENA
-83 TSDVSSEA
+83 SEA
-91 TSQAG
+91 TS
-96 SETTTAYANSAAS
+96 T
-109 DTGASTSTSS
+109 ASTDSNTAVVDKTAAPSADENSDSTAAPSS
-119 EASTTG
+119 T
-125 SISEAAQAFIDA
+125 ISEAAQAFIDA
-137 ANALVSRKDEILT
+137 ANAIVSRKDEILT

-175 TRRTEELDAVY
+175 TRRSEELDAVY
-186 DWEPI
+186 NWQPV

-200 DEQVAEPVMNAYLD
+200 DEQVADPVMSAYLD
-214 MSDLYLQVCDRQEN
+214 MSDLYMQVCDRQEN
-228 PVDNSGAS
+228 PVDNSGVS
-236 AFDGGGS
+236 AFDGGGA
-243 TTVIG
+243 TTVVG
-248 DYQAITAAETGKQI
+248 NFQAITAAETGKQI
-262 AAGTGIQ
+262 AAGTSIQ
-269 YTKISGQENVIR
+269 YTKIGGQDNVIR

-291 GDSFKSK
+291 GDSFKSN
-298 GLTIEYSTADSRTS
+298 GLTVEYSTSDSRST
-312 QEVEKDIQAAIDGLS
+312 QEIEKDIQAAIDGLS
-327 FIMYAPADG
+327 FILYAPADG
-336 DGQNPTDIH
+336 DGQNPTDVH
-345 CNAGTYPTYVDTGA
+345 CNAGSYPTYVDTGA
-359 TSVTVNGLNY
+359 VSVTVNGLNY

-379 SKNIRNDT
+379 SKNIRNDA

-432 ADVLTTESFD
+432 ADVLTTENFD

-458 SNTNYNIDIQPN
+458 SNTNYNVDIQAN

-475 VVVSEKT
+475 VVVSERT

-495 GVQTTGS
+495 GVTTTGA

-507 YGQQNPQ
+507 YGQVNPA

-520 GWSDTDKTNF
+520 GWSDADKTNF

-573 GNIQTN
+573 GNIQTD
-579 APINGYNINLA
+579 APINGYNIQLA

-607 IDAIYGEAEKGKSS
+607 IDAIYGESEKSKSS
-621 TITFDAVAYNGAA
+621 TITFDAVSYNGAA
-634 QAVASD
+634 QAVSSE
-640 KRIVA
+640 KRIVP
-645 GSDITADDGV
+645 GNTITADDGV
-655 NKLVSM
+655 NQLVAM
-661 VLTTQ
+661 VLTTS
-666 RQDIDNK
+666 RQDPDNK
-673 NVGEYPMTV
+673 NVGEYPMSV

-712 DDLSAM
+712 SNLSAM
-718 YGAARSGKIKSIEG
+718 YGAARNGKIESIDG
-732 FKLNDTQASIGLTE
+732 FKWNDTQDSIGLT
-746 DKLGF
+746 DAKLNF

-762 PTTANVGEYTV
+762 PTTADVGEYNVT
-773 SASVQGASQE
+773 ASVQGASQE

-807 FVNSKLTV
+807 FVDSKLTV

-882 QTAEIAKN
+882 QNAEIAKN

-927 DITGAL
+927 DITGSL
-933 EYKNFANNDEIG
+933 EYKNFASNDEIG

-979 VSGYTNPNYN
+979 VSGYTSPNYN

-1110 TTYGEKKP
+1110 ITYGEKKP
-1118 DTIAKEVSVNVNTS
+1118 NTIAKEVSVNVNTS
-1132 DGTQIY
+1132 NGTQIY

-1182 LDNQPANSVKL
+1182 LDNQPTNSVKL
-1193 SEPDGKNML
+1193 SEPDGENML

-1263 AGTYPIYSGNIYEQ
+1263 AGTYPIYSGDIFEQ
-1277 TMAKNYRI
+1277 PMAKNYRI

-1310 YGETLTSMNV
+1310 YGETITSMNV

-1325 GGTGLLTTTDVQAAE
+1325 GGTGLLDATPEQE
-1340 AEKILK
+1340 AEKAKILK

-1360 VGTYALKA
+1360 VGSYALKA

-1387 TPRPITLT
+1387 TARPITLT
-1395 FSNYEKDYGDA
+1395 FKNYEKDYGDV
-1406 DPAFSYTEISG
+1406 DPAFTYDEISG

-1439 VTRKAG
+1439 LTRKAG

-1457 YNKYGNYAITIVT
+1457 YNKYGNYEITIVT
-1470 GSGTSVDVGSS
+1470 GSGTSVNVGSS
-1481 TTEPEAMEVATL
+1481 TTEPEALEVATL
-1493 TIKPVKVTFTV
+1493 TIKPVQVTFTV
-1504 AGGYSMIYG
+1504 AGGYNMTYG

-1518 FSYTVTGLKNNDT
+1518 FGYTVTGLKNNDT

-1536 TGSVVYN
+1536 AGAAVYN

-1555 ARPAAGDYVITMSGL
+1555 ARPDAGDYTITMSGL
-1570 ENKGA
+1570 TSKGA

-1599 DEGQK
+1599 DAGQK

-1616 TATGDGAYYVSEDAG
+1616 TATGDGSYYVSEDAG
-1631 DLANLKVVRP
+1631 DLSGLKVVRP
-1641 DAGTDAGED
+1641 DAGTSAGED
-1650 VGKHP
+1650 VGMHP
-1655 MIIEGDDANFNIT
+1655 MIIEGTDDNFNIT
-1668 RVNNTFEITPA
+1668 RVNNDFEITPA
-1679 TLNVTLAP
+1679 TLHVTLAP

-1701 DDLIFDGFVVKP
+1701 DDLIIDGFVTKP

-1721 DAGVLSIANLT
+1721 NTGVLSNANLT

-1738 EGAPATVASHAGT
+1738 EGAPATVASHTGV
-1751 GKVVPANVENAAA
+1751 GKVVPAGVENDAA
-1764 NNYTFVY
+1764 NNYIFVY
-1771 APVDFVIDK
+1771 SAADFTINK

-1892 VYGNEMAELSNTLT
+1892 VYGNDMAELSNTLT
-1906 YTGDADK
+1906 YTGNADK
-1913 KTIVNGDDLKAIISI
+1913 KTIVNGDDLKAVISI
-1928 TQKDVENAVAEEIS
+1928 TKKDVENAKAEEIS

-1956 VPESVKNY
+1956 VPESVKDY

-1982 VNGVYTIGERLVE
+1982 VNGVCTIGERLVE

-2034 SLGLKMALVYT
+2034 SLGLKMALVYA

-2098 YTVTS
+2098 YTVSS

-2113 AVTINV
+2113 AVTIKV

-2143 PNPVVKLYGTK
+2143 PNPSTKLYGTK
-2154 TEIPEIKT
+2154 TVIPEVKT

-2168 ETAETV
+2168 ESVETV
-2174 KLPSFE
+2174 KLPAFE
-2180 LIVASSIDGIFGNV
+2180 LIVASSVDGIFGNV

-2206 AYDNYNYLP
+2206 SYDNYNYLP
-2215 TTGDLEVQRLH
+2215 ATGDLEVKRLK
-2226 LADVEPATIVGTVAD
+2226 LDDVKEPITITGTVFD
-2241 EKTGKPVEVT
+2241 EKTGKNVEVT
-2251 KKTTDDLSGLYFN
+2251 KNFGDDLSKLYFN
-2264 SKVEVIAPK
+2264 SAVEVSAPE

-2286 EWAEKMVIS
+2286 DWAEKMVIS
-2295 ANSEKVTS
+2295 DNGTKVTS
-2303 TYYLIDLKTG
+2303 DFYLIDLTTG
-2313 AITEMGTITTSVDT
+2313 AITSVGTVTSSIDT
-2327 EAPVVASAFAAD
+2327 VVPVTVSAFTANAVDAA
-2339 KVDSTNKTD
+2339 TKTD
-2348 LLNEKF
+2348 LMNEKF
-2354 VKFESTINVFIT
+2354 TKFETAINIFIT
-2366 GEETGKAPEKD
+2366 GEEIGKAPVKE
-2377 DDKKDDKKD
+2377 DDKKTDDTEKKD
-2386 DTDKKEDSGK
+2386 DTDKK
-2396 KDETESGTDEKVPAE
+2396 DETEKQS
-2411 SEKTETTNDKTEATT
+2411 
-2426 LRIAHGKPALFTTGD
+2426 
-2441 ETGDENGNDVVATP
+2441 VV
-2455 DENGGKD
+2455 E
-2462 DTEDPDFVPV
+2462 
-2472 VKVKDSVP
+2472 VKASVP
-2480 AISALDGEY
+2480 AISKLDGEY

-2502 GSAIAKSAGGDYTFD
+2502 GTNIVKDTEGNYTFD
-2517 ETKFETVN
+2517 ESKFETVD
-2525 VTNID
+2525 VKNIS
-2530 KDNGYVT
+2530 KDNGYVS
-2537 FKLSPDWTGYIV
+2537 FNLSPDWTGYIV

-2561 VRVASVKL
+2561 VRVMSVKL
-2569 ENPPEESR
+2569 ENPPAPE
-2577 PTPTPVVKNEPAP
+2577 TPRATA
-2590 TPAPVVVNYKTGV
+2590 TPAPAEEKPAPKLIVAAQAPTGV
-2603 GFGAEVIV
+2603 GLSANIVI
-2611 PVIVVVALIGVGA
+2611 PVIVVVALIAVGA
-2624 FVIVKKKNGDSEEK
+2624 VVIVKKKGGKKEE
-2638 AAEKPE
+2638 AAEKTE
-2644 DKTEEKK
+2644 DKPEEKSEDESKEDK

>member
-23 APVTA
+23 APVAA
-28 YAVESASG
+28 YAAESAGSG
-36 ITQSEEAPKETDA
+36 ITQSEEAPKETAPDA
-49 LSTTTTNSDSSAT
+49 ASTVSSSAT
-62 TPAPKSDVTDTASS
+62 TTAPASDSAASS
-76 ASSDTSV
+76 NAASSDNKAPAENA
-83 TSDVSSEA
+83 SEA
-91 TSQAG
+91 TS
-96 SETTTAYANSAAS
+96 TASADSNTAVVDKTAAPSADENSDSTAAPS
-109 DTGASTSTSS
+109 ST
-119 EASTTG
+119 
-125 SISEAAQAFIDA
+125 ISEAAQAFIDA
-137 ANALVSRKDEILT
+137 ANAIVSRKDEILT

-175 TRRTEELDAVY
+175 TRRSEELDAVY
-186 DWEPI
+186 NWEPV

-200 DEQVAEPVMNAYLD
+200 DEQVADPVMSAYLD
-214 MSDLYLQVCDRQEN
+214 MSDLYMQVCDRKEN
-228 PVDNSGAS
+228 PVDNSGVS
-236 AFDGGGS
+236 AFDGGGA
-243 TTVIG
+243 TTVVG
-248 DYQAITAAETGKQI
+248 NFQAITAAETGKQI
-262 AAGTGIQ
+262 AAGTSIQ
-269 YTKISGQENVIR
+269 YTKIGGQDNVIR

-291 GDSFKSK
+291 GDSFKSN
-298 GLTIEYSTADSRTS
+298 GLTVEYSTSDSRST
-312 QEVEKDIQAAIDGLS
+312 QEIEKDIQAAIDGLS
-327 FIMYAPADG
+327 FILYAPADG
-336 DGQNPTDIH
+336 DGQNPTDVH

-359 TSVTVNGLNY
+359 VSVTVNGLNY

-379 SKNIRNDT
+379 SKNIRNDA

-432 ADVLTTESFD
+432 ADVLTTENFD

-458 SNTNYNIDIQPN
+458 SNTNYNVDIQPN

-475 VVVSEKT
+475 VVVSERT

-495 GVQTTGS
+495 GVTTTGA

-507 YGQQNPQ
+507 YGQVNPA

-520 GWSDTDKTNF
+520 GWSDADKTNF

-573 GNIQTN
+573 GNIQTD
-579 APINGYNINLA
+579 APINGYNIQLA

-607 IDAIYGEAEKGKSS
+607 IDAIYGESEKSKSS
-621 TITFDAVAYNGAA
+621 TITFDAVSYNGAA
-634 QAVASD
+634 QAVSSE
-640 KRIVA
+640 KRIVP
-645 GSDITADDGV
+645 GNTITADDGV
-655 NKLVSM
+655 NQLVAM
-661 VLTTQ
+661 VLTTS
-666 RQDIDNK
+666 RQDPDNK
-673 NVGEYPMTV
+673 NVGEYPMSV

-712 DDLSAM
+712 SNLSAM
-718 YGAARSGKIKSIEG
+718 YGAARNGKIESIDG
-732 FKLNDTQASIGLTE
+732 FKWNDTQDSIGLT
-746 DKLGF
+746 DAKLNF

-762 PTTANVGEYTV
+762 PTTADVGEYNVT
-773 SASVQGASQE
+773 ASVQGASQE

-807 FVNSKLTV
+807 FVDSKLTV

-882 QTAEIAKN
+882 QNAEIAKN

-927 DITGAL
+927 DITGSL
-933 EYKNFANNDEIG
+933 EYKNFASNDEIG

-979 VSGYTNPNYN
+979 VSGYTSPNYN

-1138 HDGETVN
+1138 HDGENVT
-1145 IKMDGKDVSL
+1145 IKMNNENVIL
-1155 GVVRIAVEA
+1155 GTVRISVEA

-1182 LDNQPANSVKL
+1182 LDKPAGAEHSIKV

-1263 AGTYPIYSGNIYEQ
+1263 AGTYPIYSGDIFEQ
-1277 TMAKNYRI
+1277 PMAKNYRI

-1310 YGETLTSMNV
+1310 YGETITSMNV

-1325 GGTGLLTTTDVQAAE
+1325 GGTGLLDATPEQE
-1340 AEKILK
+1340 AEKAKILK

-1360 VGTYALKA
+1360 VGSYALKA

-1387 TPRPITLT
+1387 TARPITLT
-1395 FSNYEKDYGDA
+1395 FKNYEKDYGDV
-1406 DPAFSYTEISG
+1406 DPAFSYDEISG

-1439 VTRKAG
+1439 LTRKAG

-1457 YNKYGNYAITIVT
+1457 YNKYGNYEITIVT
-1470 GSGTSVDVGSS
+1470 GSGTSVNVGSS
-1481 TTEPEAMEVATL
+1481 TTEPEALEVATL
-1493 TIKPVKVTFTV
+1493 TIKPVQVTFTV
-1504 AGGYSMIYG
+1504 AGGYNMTYG

-1518 FSYTVTGLKNNDT
+1518 FGYTVTGLKNNDT

-1536 TGSVVYN
+1536 AGAAVYN

-1555 ARPAAGDYVITMSGL
+1555 ARPDAGDYTITMSGL
-1570 ENKGA
+1570 TNKGA

-1599 DEGQK
+1599 DAGQK

-1616 TATGDGAYYVSEDAG
+1616 TATGDGSYYVSEDAG
-1631 DLANLKVVRP
+1631 DLSGLKVVRP
-1641 DAGTDAGED
+1641 DAGTSAGED
-1650 VGKHP
+1650 VGMHP
-1655 MIIEGDDANFNIT
+1655 MIIEGTDDNFNIT
-1668 RVNNTFEITPA
+1668 RVNNDFEITPA
-1679 TLNVTLAP
+1679 TLHVTLAP
-1687 QSKIYGDENPVLSG
+1687 QSKIYGNENPVLSG
-1701 DDLIFDGFVVKP
+1701 DDLIIDGFVTKP
-1713 VKGNTTPD
+1713 VKGNTIPD
-1721 DAGVLSIANLT
+1721 NTGVLSNANLT

-1738 EGAPATVASHAGT
+1738 EGAPATVASHTGV
-1751 GKVVPANVENAAA
+1751 GKVVPAGVENVAA
-1764 NNYTFVY
+1764 NNYIFIY
-1771 APVDFVIDK
+1771 SAADFTINK

-1801 DWSDYGTVNVL
+1801 DWSDYGTVNIL

-1892 VYGNEMAELSNTLT
+1892 VYGNDMAELSNTLT

-1913 KTIVNGDDLKAIISI
+1913 KTIVNGDDLKAVISI
-1928 TQKDVENAVAEEIS
+1928 TKKDVENAKAEEIS

-1956 VPESVKNY
+1956 VPESVKDY

-2023 DGTHGAAVKPD
+2023 DGTHGAALKPD

-2098 YTVTS
+2098 YTVSS

-2113 AVTINV
+2113 AVTIKV

-2143 PNPVVKLYGTK
+2143 PNPSTKLYGTK
-2154 TEIPEIKT
+2154 TVIPEVKT

-2168 ETAETV
+2168 ESVETV
-2174 KLPSFE
+2174 KLPAFE
-2180 LIVASSIDGIFGNV
+2180 LIVASSVDGIFGNV

-2206 AYDNYNYLP
+2206 SYDNYNYLP
-2215 TTGDLEVQRLH
+2215 ATGDLEVKRLK
-2226 LADVEPATIVGTVAD
+2226 LDDVKEPITITGTVFD
-2241 EKTGKPVEVT
+2241 EKTGKNVEVT
-2251 KKTTDDLSGLYFN
+2251 KNFGDDLSKLYFN
-2264 SKVEVIAPK
+2264 SAVEVSAPE

-2286 EWAEKMVIS
+2286 DWAKKMVIS
-2295 ANSEKVTS
+2295 DNGTKVTS
-2303 TYYLIDLKTG
+2303 DFYLIDLTTG
-2313 AITEMGTITTSVDT
+2313 AITSVGTVTSSIDT
-2327 EAPVVASAFAAD
+2327 VVPVTVSAFTANAVDAA
-2339 KVDSTNKTD
+2339 TKTD
-2348 LLNEKF
+2348 LMNEKF
-2354 VKFESTINVFIT
+2354 TKFETAINIFIT
-2366 GEETGKAPEKD
+2366 GEEIGKAPVKE
-2377 DDKKDDKKD
+2377 DDKKTDDTEKKDDADKKD
-2386 DTDKKEDSGK
+2386 
-2396 KDETESGTDEKVPAE
+2396 
-2411 SEKTETTNDKTEATT
+2411 KTEKQS
-2426 LRIAHGKPALFTTGD
+2426 
-2441 ETGDENGNDVVATP
+2441 VV
-2455 DENGGKD
+2455 E
-2462 DTEDPDFVPV
+2462 
-2472 VKVKDSVP
+2472 VKASVP
-2480 AISALDGEY
+2480 AISKLDGEY

-2502 GSAIAKSAGGDYTFD
+2502 GTNIVKDTEGNYTFD
-2517 ETKFETVN
+2517 ESKFETVD
-2525 VTNID
+2525 VKNIS
-2530 KDNGYVT
+2530 KDNGYVS
-2537 FKLSPDWTGYIV
+2537 FNLSPDWTGYIV

-2561 VRVASVKL
+2561 VRVMSVKL
-2569 ENPPEESR
+2569 ENPPAPE
-2577 PTPTPVVKNEPAP
+2577 TPRATA
-2590 TPAPVVVNYKTGV
+2590 TPAPAEEKPAPKLIVAAQAPTGV
-2603 GFGAEVIV
+2603 GLSANIVI
-2611 PVIVVVALIGVGA
+2611 PVIVVVALIAVGA
-2624 FVIVKKKNGDSEEK
+2624 VVIVKKKGGKKEE
-2638 AAEKPE
+2638 AAEKTE
-2644 DKTEEKK
+2644 DKPEEKSEDESKEDK

>member
-23 APVTA
+23 APVAA
-28 YAVESASG
+28 YAAESAGSG
-36 ITQSEEAPKETDA
+36 ITQSEEAPKETAPDA
-49 LSTTTTNSDSSAT
+49 TSTVDSSAT
-62 TPAPKSDVTDTASS
+62 TTAPA
-76 ASSDTSV
+76 SDTNAGSNT
-83 TSDVSSEA
+83 TSNDAAPAADTDKA
-91 TSQAG
+91 TS
-96 SETTTAYANSAAS
+96 TAYADSNKAVVNE
-109 DTGASTSTSS
+109 TTSS
-119 EASTTG
+119 ADENSDSTAALSST
-125 SISEAAQAFIDA
+125 ISEAAQSFIDA

-175 TRRTEELDAVY
+175 TRRSEELDAVY
-186 DWEPI
+186 NWEPV

-200 DEQVAEPVMNAYLD
+200 DEQVADPVMNAYLD
-214 MSDLYLQVCDRQEN
+214 MSDLYMQVCDRQEN
-228 PVDNSGAS
+228 PVDNSGVS
-236 AFDGGGS
+236 AFDGGGA
-243 TTVIG
+243 TTVVG
-248 DYQAITAAETGKQI
+248 NFQAITAAETGKQI
-262 AAGTGIQ
+262 AAGTSIQ
-269 YTKISGQENVIR
+269 YTKIGGQDNVIR

-291 GDSFKSK
+291 GDSFKSN
-298 GLTIEYSTADSRTS
+298 GLTVEYSTSDSRST
-312 QEVEKDIQAAIDGLS
+312 QEIEKDIQAAIDGLS
-327 FIMYAPADG
+327 FILYAPADG
-336 DGQNPTDIH
+336 DGQNPTDVH

-359 TSVTVNGLNY
+359 VSVTVNGLNY

-379 SKNIRNDT
+379 SKNIRNDA

-432 ADVLTTESFD
+432 ADVLTTENFD

-458 SNTNYNIDIQPN
+458 SNTNYNVDIQAN

-475 VVVSEKT
+475 VVVSERT

-495 GVQTTGS
+495 GVTTTGA

-507 YGQQNPQ
+507 YGQVNPA

-520 GWSDTDKTNF
+520 GWSDADKTNF

-573 GNIQTN
+573 GNIQTD
-579 APINGYNINLA
+579 APINGYNIQLA

-607 IDAIYGEAEKGKSS
+607 IDAIYGESEKSKSS
-621 TITFDAVAYNGAA
+621 TITFDAISYNGAA
-634 QAVASD
+634 QAVSSE
-640 KRIVA
+640 KRIVP
-645 GSDITADDGV
+645 GNTITADDGV
-655 NKLVSM
+655 NQLVAM
-661 VLTTQ
+661 VLTTS
-666 RQDIDNK
+666 RQDPDNK
-673 NVGEYPMTV
+673 NVGEYPMSV

-712 DDLSAM
+712 SNLSAM
-718 YGAARSGKIKSIEG
+718 YGAARNGKIESIDG
-732 FKLNDTQASIGLTE
+732 FKWNDTQDSIGLT
-746 DKLGF
+746 DAKLNF

-762 PTTANVGEYTV
+762 PTTADVGEYNVT
-773 SASVQGASQE
+773 ASVQGASQE

-882 QTAEIAKN
+882 QNAEIAKN

-927 DITGAL
+927 DITGSL
-933 EYKNFANNDEIG
+933 EYKNFASNDEIG

-979 VSGYTNPNYN
+979 VSGYTSPNYN

-1182 LDNQPANSVKL
+1182 LDNQPTNSVKL

-1219 TYGETDPSFAVND
+1219 TYGETDPSFAAND

-1263 AGTYPIYSGNIYEQ
+1263 AGTYPIYSGDIFEQ
-1277 TMAKNYRI
+1277 PMAKNYRI

-1310 YGETLTSMNV
+1310 YGETITSMNV

-1325 GGTGLLTTTDVQAAE
+1325 GGTGLLDATPEQE
-1340 AEKILK
+1340 AEKAKILK

-1360 VGTYALKA
+1360 VGSYALKA

-1387 TPRPITLT
+1387 TARPITLT
-1395 FSNYEKDYGDA
+1395 FKNYEKDYGDV
-1406 DPAFSYTEISG
+1406 DPAFSYDEVSG

-1439 VTRKAG
+1439 LTRKAG

-1457 YNKYGNYAITIVT
+1457 YNKYGNYEITIVT
-1470 GSGTSVDVGSS
+1470 GSGTSVNVGSS
-1481 TTEPEAMEVATL
+1481 TTEPEALEVATL
-1493 TIKPVKVTFTV
+1493 TIKPVQVTFTV
-1504 AGGYSMIYG
+1504 AGGYNMTYG

-1518 FSYTVTGLKNNDT
+1518 FGYTVTGLKNNDT

-1536 TGSVVYN
+1536 AGAAVYN

-1555 ARPAAGDYVITMSGL
+1555 ARPDAGDYTITMNGL
-1570 ENKGA
+1570 TNKGA

-1599 DEGQK
+1599 DAGQK

-1616 TATGDGAYYVSEDAG
+1616 TATGDGSYYVSEDAG
-1631 DLANLKVVRP
+1631 DLSGLKVVRP
-1641 DAGTDAGED
+1641 DAGTSAGED
-1650 VGKHP
+1650 VGMHP
-1655 MIIEGDDANFNIT
+1655 MIIEGTDDNFNIT
-1668 RVNNTFEITPA
+1668 RVNNDFEITPA
-1679 TLNVTLAP
+1679 TLHITLAP

-1701 DDLIFDGFVVKP
+1701 DDLIIDGFVTKP

-1721 DAGVLSIANLT
+1721 NTGVLSNANLT

-1738 EGAPATVASHAGT
+1738 EGAPATVASHTGV
-1751 GKVVPANVENAAA
+1751 GKVVPAGVENVAA
-1764 NNYTFVY
+1764 NNYIFVY
-1771 APVDFVIDK
+1771 SAVDFTINK

-1892 VYGNEMAELSNTLT
+1892 VYGNDMAELSNTLT

-1913 KTIVNGDDLKAIISI
+1913 KTIVNGDDLKAVINI
-1928 TQKDVENAVAEEIS
+1928 TKKDVENAKAEEIS

-1956 VPESVKNY
+1956 VPESVKDY

-2098 YTVTS
+2098 YTVSS

-2113 AVTINV
+2113 AVTIKV

-2143 PNPVVKLYGTK
+2143 PNPSTKLYGTK
-2154 TEIPEIKT
+2154 TVIPEVKT

-2168 ETAETV
+2168 ESVETV
-2174 KLPSFE
+2174 KLPAFE
-2180 LIVASSIDGIFGNV
+2180 LIVASSVDGIFGNV

-2206 AYDNYNYLP
+2206 SYDNYNYLP
-2215 TTGDLEVQRLH
+2215 ATGDLEVKRLK
-2226 LADVEPATIVGTVAD
+2226 LDDVKEPITITGTVFD
-2241 EKTGKPVEVT
+2241 EKTGKNVEVT
-2251 KKTTDDLSGLYFN
+2251 KNFGDDLSKLYFN
-2264 SKVEVIAPK
+2264 SAVEVSAPE

-2286 EWAEKMVIS
+2286 DWAEKMVIS
-2295 ANSEKVTS
+2295 DNGTKVTS
-2303 TYYLIDLKTG
+2303 DFYLIDLTTG
-2313 AITEMGTITTSVDT
+2313 AITSVGTVTSSIDT
-2327 EAPVVASAFAAD
+2327 VVPVTISAFTANAVDAA
-2339 KVDSTNKTD
+2339 TKTD
-2348 LLNEKF
+2348 LMNEKF
-2354 VKFESTINVFIT
+2354 TKFETAINIFIT
-2366 GEETGKAPEKD
+2366 GEEIGKAPVKE
-2377 DDKKDDKKD
+2377 DDKKTDDTEKKD
-2386 DTDKKEDSGK
+2386 DADK
-2396 KDETESGTDEKVPAE
+2396 KDETEKKDETTAGDKTTDESKKDETVDKSEAE
-2411 SEKTETTNDKTEATT
+2411 TQ
-2426 LRIAHGKPALFTTGD
+2426 RVAHGKPTKDKT
-2441 ETGDENGNDVVATP
+2441 EKQSVV
-2455 DENGGKD
+2455 E
-2462 DTEDPDFVPV
+2462 
-2472 VKVKDSVP
+2472 VKASVP
-2480 AISALDGEY
+2480 AISKLDGEY

-2502 GSAIAKSAGGDYTFD
+2502 GTNIVKDTEGNYTFD
-2517 ETKFETVN
+2517 ESKFETVD
-2525 VTNID
+2525 VKNIS
-2530 KDNGYVT
+2530 KDNGYVS
-2537 FKLSPDWTGYIV
+2537 FNLSPDWTGYIV

-2561 VRVASVKL
+2561 VRVMSVKL
-2569 ENPPEESR
+2569 ENPPAPE
-2577 PTPTPVVKNEPAP
+2577 TPRATA
-2590 TPAPVVVNYKTGV
+2590 TPAPAEEKPAPKLIVAAQAPTGV
-2603 GFGAEVIV
+2603 GLSANIVI
-2611 PVIVVVALIGVGA
+2611 PVIVVVALIAVGA
-2624 FVIVKKKNGDSEEK
+2624 VVIVKKKGGKKEE
-2638 AAEKPE
+2638 AAEKTE
-2644 DKTEEKK
+2644 DKPEEKSEDESKEDK

>member
-23 APVTA
+23 APVAA
-28 YAVESASG
+28 YAAESAGSG
-36 ITQSEEAPKETDA
+36 ITQSEEAPKETAPDA
-49 LSTTTTNSDSSAT
+49 ASTVNSSAT
-62 TPAPKSDVTDTASS
+62 TTAPASDSAASS
-76 ASSDTSV
+76 NAASSDNKAPAENA
-83 TSDVSSEA
+83 SEA
-91 TSQAG
+91 TS
-96 SETTTAYANSAAS
+96 TASADSNTAVVDKTAAPSADENSDSTAAPS
-109 DTGASTSTSS
+109 ST
-119 EASTTG
+119 
-125 SISEAAQAFIDA
+125 ISEAAQAFIDA

-175 TRRTEELDAVY
+175 TRRSEELDAVY
-186 DWEPI
+186 NWEPV

-200 DEQVAEPVMNAYLD
+200 DEQVADPVMSAYLD
-214 MSDLYLQVCDRQEN
+214 MSDLYMQVCDRQEN
-228 PVDNSGAS
+228 PVDNSGVS
-236 AFDGGGS
+236 AFDGGGA
-243 TTVIG
+243 TTVVG
-248 DYQAITAAETGKQI
+248 NFQAITAAETGKQI
-262 AAGTGIQ
+262 AAGTSIQ
-269 YTKISGQENVIR
+269 YTKIGGQDNVIR

-291 GDSFKSK
+291 GDSFKSN
-298 GLTIEYSTADSRTS
+298 GLTVEYSTSDSRST
-312 QEVEKDIQAAIDGLS
+312 QEIEKDIQAAIDGLS
-327 FIMYAPADG
+327 FILYAPADG
-336 DGQNPTDIH
+336 DGQNPTDVH

-359 TSVTVNGLNY
+359 VSVTVNGLNY

-379 SKNIRNDT
+379 SKNIRNDA

-432 ADVLTTESFD
+432 ADVLTTENFD

-458 SNTNYNIDIQPN
+458 SNTNYNVDIQAN

-475 VVVSEKT
+475 VVVSERT

-495 GVQTTGS
+495 GVTTTGA

-507 YGQQNPQ
+507 YGQVNPA

-520 GWSDTDKTNF
+520 GWSDADKTNF

-573 GNIQTN
+573 GNIQTD
-579 APINGYNINLA
+579 APINGYNIQLA

-607 IDAIYGEAEKGKSS
+607 IDAIYGESEKSKSS
-621 TITFDAVAYNGAA
+621 TITFDAISYNGAA
-634 QAVASD
+634 QAVSSE
-640 KRIVA
+640 KRIVP
-645 GSDITADDGV
+645 GNTITADDGG
-655 NKLVSM
+655 NQLVAM
-661 VLTTQ
+661 VLTTS
-666 RQDIDNK
+666 RQDPDNK
-673 NVGEYPMTV
+673 NVGEYPMSV

-712 DDLSAM
+712 SNLSAM
-718 YGAARSGKIKSIEG
+718 YGAARNGKIESIDG
-732 FKLNDTQASIGLTE
+732 FKWNDTQDSIGLT
-746 DKLGF
+746 DAKLNF

-762 PTTANVGEYTV
+762 PTTADVGEYNVT
-773 SASVQGASQE
+773 ASVQGASQE

-807 FVNSKLTV
+807 FVDSKLTV

-882 QTAEIAKN
+882 QNAEIAKN

-933 EYKNFANNDEIG
+933 EYKNFASNDEIG

-979 VSGYTNPNYN
+979 VSGYTSPNYN

-1182 LDNQPANSVKL
+1182 LDNQPTNSVKL

-1263 AGTYPIYSGNIYEQ
+1263 AGTYPIYSGDIFEQ
-1277 TMAKNYRI
+1277 PMAKNYRI

-1310 YGETLTSMNV
+1310 YGETITSMNV

-1325 GGTGLLTTTDVQAAE
+1325 GGTGLLDATPEQE
-1340 AEKILK
+1340 AEKAKILK

-1360 VGTYALKA
+1360 VGSYALKA

-1387 TPRPITLT
+1387 TARPITLT
-1395 FSNYEKDYGDA
+1395 FKNYEKDYGDV
-1406 DPAFSYTEISG
+1406 DPAFSYDEISG

-1439 VTRKAG
+1439 LTRKAG

-1457 YNKYGNYAITIVT
+1457 YNKYGNYEITIVT
-1470 GSGTSVDVGSS
+1470 GSGTSVNVGSS
-1481 TTEPEAMEVATL
+1481 TTEPEALEVATL
-1493 TIKPVKVTFTV
+1493 TIKPVQVTFTV
-1504 AGGYSMIYG
+1504 AGGYNMTYG

-1518 FSYTVTGLKNNDT
+1518 FGYTVTGLKNNDT

-1536 TGSVVYN
+1536 AGAAVYN

-1555 ARPAAGDYVITMSGL
+1555 ARPDAGDYTITMSGL
-1570 ENKGA
+1570 TNKGA

-1599 DEGQK
+1599 DAGQK

-1616 TATGDGAYYVSEDAG
+1616 TATGDGSYYVSEDAG
-1631 DLANLKVVRP
+1631 DLSGLKVVRP
-1641 DAGTDAGED
+1641 DAGTNAGED
-1650 VGKHP
+1650 VGMHP
-1655 MIIEGDDANFNIT
+1655 MIIEGTDDNFNIT
-1668 RVNNTFEITPA
+1668 RVNNDFEITPA
-1679 TLNVTLAP
+1679 TLHVTLAP

-1701 DDLIFDGFVVKP
+1701 DDLIIDGFVTKP

-1721 DAGVLSIANLT
+1721 NTGVLSNANLT

-1738 EGAPATVASHAGT
+1738 EGAPATVASHTGV
-1751 GKVVPANVENAAA
+1751 GKVVPTGVENVAA
-1764 NNYTFVY
+1764 NNYIFVY
-1771 APVDFVIDK
+1771 SAADFTINK

-1792 IYGDDVAVE
+1792 IYGDDVAVK
-1801 DWSDYGTVNVL
+1801 DWSDYGTVNIL

-1892 VYGNEMAELSNTLT
+1892 VYGNDMAELSNTLT

-1913 KTIVNGDDLKAIISI
+1913 KTIVNGDDLKAVISI
-1928 TQKDVENAVAEEIS
+1928 TKKDVENAKAEEIS

-1956 VPESVKNY
+1956 VPESVKDY

-2098 YTVTS
+2098 YTVSS

-2113 AVTINV
+2113 AVTIKV

-2143 PNPVVKLYGTK
+2143 PNPSTKLYGTK
-2154 TEIPEIKT
+2154 TVIPEVKT

-2168 ETAETV
+2168 ESVETV
-2174 KLPSFE
+2174 KLPAFE
-2180 LIVASSIDGIFGNV
+2180 LIVASSVDGIFGNV

-2206 AYDNYNYLP
+2206 SYDNYNYLP
-2215 TTGDLEVQRLH
+2215 ATGDLEVKRLK
-2226 LADVEPATIVGTVAD
+2226 LDDVKEPITITGTVFD
-2241 EKTGKPVEVT
+2241 EKTGKNVEVT
-2251 KKTTDDLSGLYFN
+2251 KNFGDDLSKLYFN
-2264 SKVEVIAPK
+2264 SAVEVSAPE

-2286 EWAEKMVIS
+2286 DWAKKMVIS
-2295 ANSEKVTS
+2295 DNGTKVTS
-2303 TYYLIDLKTG
+2303 DFYLIDLTTG
-2313 AITEMGTITTSVDT
+2313 AITSVGTVTSSIDT
-2327 EAPVVASAFAAD
+2327 VVPVTVSAFTANAVDAA
-2339 KVDSTNKTD
+2339 TKTD
-2348 LLNEKF
+2348 LMNEKF
-2354 VKFESTINVFIT
+2354 TKFETAINIFIT
-2366 GEETGKAPEKD
+2366 GEEIGKAPVKE
-2377 DDKKDDKKD
+2377 DDKKTDDTEKKD
-2386 DTDKKEDSGK
+2386 DADK
-2396 KDETESGTDEKVPAE
+2396 KDETEKKDEATDESKKDETVDK
-2411 SEKTETTNDKTEATT
+2411 SETETQ
-2426 LRIAHGKPALFTTGD
+2426 RVAHGKPTKDKT
-2441 ETGDENGNDVVATP
+2441 EKQSVV
-2455 DENGGKD
+2455 E
-2462 DTEDPDFVPV
+2462 
-2472 VKVKDSVP
+2472 VKASVP
-2480 AISALDGEY
+2480 AISKLDGEY

-2502 GSAIAKSAGGDYTFD
+2502 GTNIVKDTEGNYTFD
-2517 ETKFETVN
+2517 ESKFETVD
-2525 VTNID
+2525 VKNIS
-2530 KDNGYVT
+2530 KDNGYVS
-2537 FKLSPDWTGYIV
+2537 FNLSPDWTGYIV

-2561 VRVASVKL
+2561 VRVMSVKL
-2569 ENPPEESR
+2569 ENPPAPE
-2577 PTPTPVVKNEPAP
+2577 TPRATA
-2590 TPAPVVVNYKTGV
+2590 TPAPAEEKPAPKLIVAAQAPTGV
-2603 GFGAEVIV
+2603 GLSANIVI
-2611 PVIVVVALIGVGA
+2611 PVIVVVALIAVGA
-2624 FVIVKKKNGDSEEK
+2624 VVIVKKKGGKKEE
-2638 AAEKPE
+2638 AAEKTE
-2644 DKTEEKK
+2644 DKPEEKSEDESKEDK

>member
-23 APVTA
+23 APVAA
-28 YAVESASG
+28 YAAESAGSG
-36 ITQSEEAPKETDA
+36 ITQSEEAPKETAPDA
-49 LSTTTTNSDSSAT
+49 ASTVSSSAT
-62 TPAPKSDVTDTASS
+62 TTAPASDSAASS
-76 ASSDTSV
+76 NAASSDNKAPAENA
-83 TSDVSSEA
+83 SEA
-91 TSQAG
+91 TS
-96 SETTTAYANSAAS
+96 TASADSNTAVVDKTAAPSADENSDSTAAPS
-109 DTGASTSTSS
+109 ST
-119 EASTTG
+119 
-125 SISEAAQAFIDA
+125 ISEAAQAFIDA

-175 TRRTEELDAVY
+175 TRRSEELDAVY
-186 DWEPI
+186 NREPV

-200 DEQVAEPVMNAYLD
+200 DEQVADPVMSAYLD
-214 MSDLYLQVCDRQEN
+214 MSDLYMQVCDRQEN
-228 PVDNSGAS
+228 PVDNSGVS
-236 AFDGGGS
+236 AFDGGGA
-243 TTVIG
+243 TTVVG
-248 DYQAITAAETGKQI
+248 NFQAITAAETGKQI
-262 AAGTGIQ
+262 AAGTSIQ
-269 YTKISGQENVIR
+269 YTKIGGQDNVIR

-291 GDSFKSK
+291 GDSFKSN
-298 GLTIEYSTADSRTS
+298 GLTVEYSTSDSRST
-312 QEVEKDIQAAIDGLS
+312 QEIEKDIQAAIDGLS
-327 FIMYAPADG
+327 FILYAPADG
-336 DGQNPTDIH
+336 DGQNPTNVH

-359 TSVTVNGLNY
+359 VSVTVNGLNY

-379 SKNIRNDT
+379 SKNIRNDA

-432 ADVLTTESFD
+432 TDVLTTENFD

-458 SNTNYNIDIQPN
+458 SNTNYNVDIQAN

-475 VVVSEKT
+475 VVVSERT

-495 GVQTTGS
+495 GVTTTGA

-507 YGQQNPQ
+507 YGQVNPA

-520 GWSDTDKTNF
+520 GWSDADKTNF

-555 TVVLPSITSAPGG
+555 TVALPSITSAPGG

-573 GNIQTN
+573 GNIQTD
-579 APINGYNINLA
+579 APINGYNIQLA

-607 IDAIYGEAEKGKSS
+607 IDAIYGESEKSKSS
-621 TITFDAVAYNGAA
+621 TITFDAVSYNGAA
-634 QAVASD
+634 QAVSSE
-640 KRIVA
+640 KRIVP
-645 GSDITADDGV
+645 GNTITADDGV
-655 NKLVSM
+655 NRLVAM
-661 VLTTQ
+661 VLTTS
-666 RQDIDNK
+666 RQDPDNK
-673 NVGEYPMTV
+673 NVGEYPMSV

-712 DDLSAM
+712 SNLSAM
-718 YGAARSGKIKSIEG
+718 YGAARNGKIESIDG
-732 FKLNDTQASIGLTE
+732 FKWNDTQDSIGLT
-746 DKLGF
+746 DAKLNF

-762 PTTANVGEYTV
+762 PTTADVGEYNVT
-773 SASVQGASQE
+773 ASVQGASQE

-807 FVNSKLTV
+807 FVDSKLTV

-882 QTAEIAKN
+882 QNAEIAKN

-933 EYKNFANNDEIG
+933 EYKNFASNDEIG

-979 VSGYTNPNYN
+979 VSGYTSPNYN

-1085 IVTIAPQATF
+1085 IVTIAPQAMF

-1182 LDNQPANSVKL
+1182 LDNQPTNSVKL

-1263 AGTYPIYSGNIYEQ
+1263 AGTYPIYSGDIFEQ
-1277 TMAKNYRI
+1277 PMAKNYRI

-1310 YGETLTSMNV
+1310 YGETITSMNV

-1325 GGTGLLTTTDVQAAE
+1325 GGTGLLDATPEQE
-1340 AEKILK
+1340 AEKAKILK

-1360 VGTYALKA
+1360 VGSYALKA

-1387 TPRPITLT
+1387 TARPITLT
-1395 FSNYEKDYGDA
+1395 FKNYEKDYGDV
-1406 DPAFSYTEISG
+1406 DPAFSYDEISG

-1439 VTRKAG
+1439 LTRKAG

-1457 YNKYGNYAITIVT
+1457 YNKYGNYEITIVT
-1470 GSGTSVDVGSS
+1470 GSGTSVNVGSS
-1481 TTEPEAMEVATL
+1481 TTEPEALEVATL
-1493 TIKPVKVTFTV
+1493 TIKPVQVTFTV
-1504 AGGYSMIYG
+1504 AGGYNMTYG

-1518 FSYTVTGLKNNDT
+1518 FGYTVTGLKNNDT

-1536 TGSVVYN
+1536 AGAAVYN

-1555 ARPAAGDYVITMSGL
+1555 ARPDAGDYTITMSGL
-1570 ENKGA
+1570 TNKGA

-1599 DEGQK
+1599 DAGQK

-1616 TATGDGAYYVSEDAG
+1616 TATGDGSYYVSEDAG
-1631 DLANLKVVRP
+1631 DLSGLKVVRP
-1641 DAGTDAGED
+1641 DAGTNAGED
-1650 VGKHP
+1650 VGMHP
-1655 MIIEGDDANFNIT
+1655 MIIEGTDDNFNIT
-1668 RVNNTFEITPA
+1668 RVNNDFEITPA
-1679 TLNVTLAP
+1679 TLHVTLAP

-1701 DDLIFDGFVVKP
+1701 DDLIIDGFVTKP

-1721 DAGVLSIANLT
+1721 NTGVLSNANLT

-1738 EGAPATVASHAGT
+1738 EGAPATVASHTGV
-1751 GKVVPANVENAAA
+1751 GKVVPTGVENVAA
-1764 NNYTFVY
+1764 NNYIFVY
-1771 APVDFVIDK
+1771 SAADFTINK

-1792 IYGDDVAVE
+1792 IYGDDVAVK
-1801 DWSDYGTVNVL
+1801 DWSDYGTVNIL

-1892 VYGNEMAELSNTLT
+1892 VYGNDMAELSNTLT

-1913 KTIVNGDDLKAIISI
+1913 KTIVNGDDLKAVISI
-1928 TQKDVENAVAEEIS
+1928 TKKDVENAKAEEIS

-1956 VPESVKNY
+1956 VPESVKDY

-2098 YTVTS
+2098 YTVSS

-2113 AVTINV
+2113 AVTIKV

-2143 PNPVVKLYGTK
+2143 PNPSTKLYGTK
-2154 TEIPEIKT
+2154 TVIPEVKT

-2168 ETAETV
+2168 ESVETV
-2174 KLPSFE
+2174 KLPAFE
-2180 LIVASSIDGIFGNV
+2180 LIVASSVDGIFGNV

-2206 AYDNYNYLP
+2206 SYDNYNYLP
-2215 TTGDLEVQRLH
+2215 ATGDLEVKRLK
-2226 LADVEPATIVGTVAD
+2226 LDDVKEPITITGTVFD
-2241 EKTGKPVEVT
+2241 EKTGKNVEVT
-2251 KKTTDDLSGLYFN
+2251 KNFGDDLSKLYFN
-2264 SKVEVIAPK
+2264 SAVEVSAPE

-2286 EWAEKMVIS
+2286 DWAKKMVIS
-2295 ANSEKVTS
+2295 DNGTKVTS
-2303 TYYLIDLKTG
+2303 DFYLIDLTTG
-2313 AITEMGTITTSVDT
+2313 AITSVGTVTSSIDT
-2327 EAPVVASAFAAD
+2327 VVPVTVSAFTANAVDAA
-2339 KVDSTNKTD
+2339 TKTD
-2348 LLNEKF
+2348 LMNEKF
-2354 VKFESTINVFIT
+2354 TKFETAINIFIT
-2366 GEETGKAPEKD
+2366 GEEIGKAPVKE
-2377 DDKKDDKKD
+2377 DDKKTDDTEKKD
-2386 DTDKKEDSGK
+2386 DADK
-2396 KDETESGTDEKVPAE
+2396 KDETEKKDEATDESKKDETVDK
-2411 SEKTETTNDKTEATT
+2411 SETETQ
-2426 LRIAHGKPALFTTGD
+2426 RVAHGKPTKDKT
-2441 ETGDENGNDVVATP
+2441 EKQSVV
-2455 DENGGKD
+2455 E
-2462 DTEDPDFVPV
+2462 
-2472 VKVKDSVP
+2472 VKASVP
-2480 AISALDGEY
+2480 AISKLDGEY

-2502 GSAIAKSAGGDYTFD
+2502 GTNIVKDTEGNYTFD
-2517 ETKFETVN
+2517 ESKFETVD
-2525 VTNID
+2525 VKNIS
-2530 KDNGYVT
+2530 KDNGYVS
-2537 FKLSPDWTGYIV
+2537 FNLSPDWTGYIV

-2561 VRVASVKL
+2561 VRVMSVKL
-2569 ENPPEESR
+2569 ENPPAPE
-2577 PTPTPVVKNEPAP
+2577 TPRATA
-2590 TPAPVVVNYKTGV
+2590 TPAPAEEKPAPKLIVAAQAPTGV
-2603 GFGAEVIV
+2603 GLSANIVI
-2611 PVIVVVALIGVGA
+2611 PVIVVVALIAVGA
-2624 FVIVKKKNGDSEEK
+2624 VVIVKKKGGKKEE
-2638 AAEKPE
+2638 AAEKTE
-2644 DKTEEKK
+2644 DKPEEKSEDESKEDK

>member
-12 IVAVAMCLSQF
+12 VVAIAMCLSQF
-23 APVTA
+23 APVAA
-28 YAVESASG
+28 YAAESAGSG
-36 ITQSEEAPKETDA
+36 ITQSEEAPKETAPDA
-49 LSTTTTNSDSSAT
+49 TSTVGSSAT
-62 TPAPKSDVTDTASS
+62 TTAPA
-76 ASSDTSV
+76 SDTNAGSNT
-83 TSDVSSEA
+83 TSNDAAPAADTDKA
-91 TSQAG
+91 TS
-96 SETTTAYANSAAS
+96 TAYADSNKAVVNE
-109 DTGASTSTSS
+109 TTSS
-119 EASTTG
+119 ADENSDSTAAPSST
-125 SISEAAQAFIDA
+125 ISEAAQAFIDA

-175 TRRTEELDAVY
+175 TRRSEELDAVY
-186 DWEPI
+186 NWEPV

-200 DEQVAEPVMNAYLD
+200 DEQVADPVMNAYLD
-214 MSDLYLQVCDRQEN
+214 MSDLYMQVCDRQEN
-228 PVDNSGAS
+228 PVDNSGVS
-236 AFDGGGS
+236 AFDGGGA
-243 TTVIG
+243 TTVVG
-248 DYQAITAAETGKQI
+248 NFQAITAAETGKQI
-262 AAGTGIQ
+262 AAGTSIQ
-269 YTKISGQENVIR
+269 YTKIGGQDNVIR

-291 GDSFKSK
+291 GDSFKSN
-298 GLTIEYSTADSRTS
+298 GLTVEYSTSDSRST
-312 QEVEKDIQAAIDGLS
+312 QEIEKDIQAAIDGLS
-327 FIMYAPADG
+327 FILYAPADG
-336 DGQNPTDIH
+336 DGQNPTDVH

-359 TSVTVNGLNY
+359 VSVTVNGLNY

-379 SKNIRNDT
+379 SKNIRNDA

-432 ADVLTTESFD
+432 ADVLTTENFD

-458 SNTNYNIDIQPN
+458 SNTNYNVDIQAN

-475 VVVSEKT
+475 VVVSERT

-495 GVQTTGS
+495 GVTTTGA

-507 YGQQNPQ
+507 YGQVNPA

-520 GWSDTDKTNF
+520 GWSDADKTSF

-573 GNIQTN
+573 GNIQTD
-579 APINGYNINLA
+579 APINGYNIQLA

-607 IDAIYGEAEKGKSS
+607 IDAIYGESEKSKSS
-621 TITFDAVAYNGAA
+621 TITFDAVSYNGAA
-634 QAVASD
+634 QAVSSE
-640 KRIVA
+640 KRIVP
-645 GSDITADDGV
+645 GNTITADDGV
-655 NKLVSM
+655 NQLVAM
-661 VLTTQ
+661 VLTTS
-666 RQDIDNK
+666 RQDPDNK

-712 DDLSAM
+712 SNLSAM
-718 YGAARSGKIKSIEG
+718 YGAARNGKIESIDG
-732 FKLNDTQASIGLTE
+732 FKWNDTQDSIGLT
-746 DKLGF
+746 DAKLNF

-762 PTTANVGEYTV
+762 PTTADVGEYNVT
-773 SASVQGASQE
+773 ASVQGASQE

-933 EYKNFANNDEIG
+933 EYKNFASNDEIG

-979 VSGYTNPNYN
+979 VSGYTSPNYN

-1182 LDNQPANSVKL
+1182 LDNQPTNSVKL

-1263 AGTYPIYSGNIYEQ
+1263 AGTYPIYSGDIFEQ
-1277 TMAKNYRI
+1277 PMAKNYRI

-1310 YGETLTSMNV
+1310 YGETITSMNV

-1325 GGTGLLTTTDVQAAE
+1325 GGTGLLDATPEQE
-1340 AEKILK
+1340 AEKAKILK

-1360 VGTYALKA
+1360 VGSYALKA

-1387 TPRPITLT
+1387 TARPITLT
-1395 FSNYEKDYGDA
+1395 FKNYEKDYGDV
-1406 DPAFSYTEISG
+1406 DPAFSYDEVSG

-1439 VTRKAG
+1439 LTRKAG

-1457 YNKYGNYAITIVT
+1457 YNKYGNYEITIVT
-1470 GSGTSVDVGSS
+1470 GSGTSVNVGSS
-1481 TTEPEAMEVATL
+1481 TTEPEALEVATL
-1493 TIKPVKVTFTV
+1493 TIKPVQVTFTV
-1504 AGGYSMIYG
+1504 AGGYNMTYG

-1518 FSYTVTGLKNNDT
+1518 FGYTVTGLKNNDT

-1536 TGSVVYN
+1536 AGAAVYN

-1555 ARPAAGDYVITMSGL
+1555 ARPDAGDYTITMNGL
-1570 ENKGA
+1570 TNKGA

-1599 DEGQK
+1599 DAGQK

-1616 TATGDGAYYVSEDAG
+1616 TATGDGSYYVSEDAG
-1631 DLANLKVVRP
+1631 DLSGLKVVRP
-1641 DAGTDAGED
+1641 DAGTSAGED
-1650 VGKHP
+1650 VGMHP
-1655 MIIEGDDANFNIT
+1655 MIIEGTDDNFNIT
-1668 RVNNTFEITPA
+1668 RVNNDFEITPA
-1679 TLNVTLAP
+1679 TLHVTLAP

-1701 DDLIFDGFVVKP
+1701 DDLIIDGFVTKP

-1721 DAGVLSIANLT
+1721 NTGVLSNANLT

-1738 EGAPATVASHAGT
+1738 EGAPATVASHTGV
-1751 GKVVPANVENAAA
+1751 GKVVPAGVENVAA
-1764 NNYTFVY
+1764 NNYIFVY
-1771 APVDFVIDK
+1771 SAVDFTINK

-1792 IYGDDVAVE
+1792 IYGDDVAVK

-1892 VYGNEMAELSNTLT
+1892 VYGNDMAELSNTLT

-1913 KTIVNGDDLKAIISI
+1913 KTIVNGDDLKAVISI
-1928 TQKDVENAVAEEIS
+1928 TKKDVENAKAEEIS

-1956 VPESVKNY
+1956 VPESVKDY

-2098 YTVTS
+2098 YTVSS

-2113 AVTINV
+2113 AVTIKV

-2143 PNPVVKLYGTK
+2143 PNPSTKLYGTK
-2154 TEIPEIKT
+2154 TVIPEVKT

-2168 ETAETV
+2168 ESVETV
-2174 KLPSFE
+2174 KLPAFE
-2180 LIVASSIDGIFGNV
+2180 LIVASSVDGIFGNV

-2206 AYDNYNYLP
+2206 SYDNYNYLP
-2215 TTGDLEVQRLH
+2215 ATGDLEVKRLK
-2226 LADVEPATIVGTVAD
+2226 LDDVKEPITITGTVFD
-2241 EKTGKPVEVT
+2241 EKTGKNVEVT
-2251 KKTTDDLSGLYFN
+2251 KNFGDDLSKLYFN
-2264 SKVEVIAPK
+2264 SVVEVSAPE

-2286 EWAEKMVIS
+2286 DWAEKMVIS
-2295 ANSEKVTS
+2295 DNGTKVTS
-2303 TYYLIDLKTG
+2303 DFYLIDLTTG
-2313 AITEMGTITTSVDT
+2313 AITSVGTVTSSIDT
-2327 EAPVVASAFAAD
+2327 VVPVTISAFTANAVDAA
-2339 KVDSTNKTD
+2339 TKTD
-2348 LLNEKF
+2348 LMNEKF
-2354 VKFESTINVFIT
+2354 TKFESTINIFIT
-2366 GEETGKAPEKD
+2366 GEEIGKAPVKE
-2377 DDKKDDKKD
+2377 DDKKTDDTEKKD
-2386 DTDKKEDSGK
+2386 DADK
-2396 KDETESGTDEKVPAE
+2396 KDETEKKDETAAGDKTTDESKKDETVDKSEAE
-2411 SEKTETTNDKTEATT
+2411 TQ
-2426 LRIAHGKPALFTTGD
+2426 RVAHGKPTKDNTD
-2441 ETGDENGNDVVATP
+2441 KQSVV
-2455 DENGGKD
+2455 E
-2462 DTEDPDFVPV
+2462 
-2472 VKVKDSVP
+2472 VKASVP
-2480 AISALDGEY
+2480 AISKLDGEY

-2502 GSAIAKSAGGDYTFD
+2502 GTNIVKDTEGNYTFD
-2517 ETKFETVN
+2517 ESKFETVD
-2525 VTNID
+2525 VKNIS
-2530 KDNGYVT
+2530 KDNGYVS
-2537 FKLSPDWTGYIV
+2537 FNLSPDWTGYIV

-2561 VRVASVKL
+2561 VRVMSVKL
-2569 ENPPEESR
+2569 ENPPAPE
-2577 PTPTPVVKNEPAP
+2577 TPRATA
-2590 TPAPVVVNYKTGV
+2590 TPAPAEEKPAPKLIVAAQAPTGV
-2603 GFGAEVIV
+2603 GLSANIVI
-2611 PVIVVVALIGVGA
+2611 PVIVVVALIAVGA
-2624 FVIVKKKNGDSEEK
+2624 VVIVKKKGGKKEE
-2638 AAEKPE
+2638 AAEKTE
-2644 DKTEEKK
+2644 DKPEEKSEDESKENK

>member
-23 APVTA
+23 APVAA
-28 YAVESASG
+28 YAAESAGSG
-36 ITQSEEAPKETDA
+36 ITQSEEAPKETAPDA
-49 LSTTTTNSDSSAT
+49 ASTVSSSAT
-62 TPAPKSDVTDTASS
+62 TTAPASDSAASS
-76 ASSDTSV
+76 NAASSDNKAPAENA
-83 TSDVSSEA
+83 SEA
-91 TSQAG
+91 TS
-96 SETTTAYANSAAS
+96 TASADSNTAVVDKTAAPSADENSDSTAAPS
-109 DTGASTSTSS
+109 ST
-119 EASTTG
+119 
-125 SISEAAQAFIDA
+125 ISEAAQAFIDA
-137 ANALVSRKDEILT
+137 ANAIVSRKDEILT

-175 TRRTEELDAVY
+175 TRRSEELDAVY
-186 DWEPI
+186 NWEPV

-200 DEQVAEPVMNAYLD
+200 DEQVADPVMSAYLD
-214 MSDLYLQVCDRQEN
+214 MSDLYMQVCDRQEN
-228 PVDNSGAS
+228 PVDNSGVS
-236 AFDGGGS
+236 AFDGGGA
-243 TTVIG
+243 TTVVG
-248 DYQAITAAETGKQI
+248 NFQAITAAETGKQI
-262 AAGTGIQ
+262 AAGTSIQ
-269 YTKISGQENVIR
+269 YTKIGGQDNVIR

-291 GDSFKSK
+291 GDSFKSN
-298 GLTIEYSTADSRTS
+298 GLTVEYSTSDSRST
-312 QEVEKDIQAAIDGLS
+312 QEIEKDIQAAIDGLS
-327 FIMYAPADG
+327 FILYAPADG
-336 DGQNPTDIH
+336 DGQNPTDVH

-359 TSVTVNGLNY
+359 VSVTVNGLNY

-379 SKNIRNDT
+379 SKNIRNDA

-432 ADVLTTESFD
+432 ADVLTTENFD
-442 KDTTGSYKI
+442 KDTTGPYKI

-458 SNTNYNIDIQPN
+458 SNTNYNVDIQAN

-475 VVVSEKT
+475 VVVSERT

-495 GVQTTGS
+495 GVTTTGA

-507 YGQQNPQ
+507 YGQVNPA

-520 GWSDTDKTNF
+520 GWSDADKTNF

-573 GNIQTN
+573 GNIQTD
-579 APINGYNINLA
+579 APINGYNIQLA

-607 IDAIYGEAEKGKSS
+607 IDAIYGESEKSKSS
-621 TITFDAVAYNGAA
+621 TITFDAVSYNGAA
-634 QAVASD
+634 QAVSSE
-640 KRIVA
+640 KRIVP
-645 GSDITADDGV
+645 GNTITADDGV
-655 NKLVSM
+655 NQLVAM
-661 VLTTQ
+661 VLTTS
-666 RQDIDNK
+666 RQDPDNK
-673 NVGEYPMTV
+673 NVGEYPMSV

-712 DDLSAM
+712 SNLSAM
-718 YGAARSGKIKSIEG
+718 YGAARNGKIESIDG
-732 FKLNDTQASIGLTE
+732 FKWNDTQDSIGLT
-746 DKLGF
+746 DAKLNF

-762 PTTANVGEYTV
+762 PTTADVGEYNVT
-773 SASVQGASQE
+773 ASVQGASQE

-807 FVNSKLTV
+807 FVDSKLTV

-882 QTAEIAKN
+882 QNAEIAKN

-933 EYKNFANNDEIG
+933 EYKNFASNDEIG

-979 VSGYTNPNYN
+979 VSGYTSPNYN

-1138 HDGETVN
+1138 HDGENVT
-1145 IKMDGKDVSL
+1145 IKMNNENVIL
-1155 GVVRIAVEA
+1155 GTVRISVEA

-1182 LDNQPANSVKL
+1182 LDKPAGAEHSIKV

-1263 AGTYPIYSGNIYEQ
+1263 AGTYPIYSGDIFEQ
-1277 TMAKNYRI
+1277 PMAKNYRI

-1310 YGETLTSMNV
+1310 YGETITSMNV

-1325 GGTGLLTTTDVQAAE
+1325 GGTGLLDATPEQE
-1340 AEKILK
+1340 AEKAKILK

-1360 VGTYALKA
+1360 VGSYALKA

-1387 TPRPITLT
+1387 TARPITLT
-1395 FSNYEKDYGDA
+1395 FKNYEKDYGDV
-1406 DPAFSYTEISG
+1406 DPAFTYDEISG

-1439 VTRKAG
+1439 LTRKAG

-1457 YNKYGNYAITIVT
+1457 YNKYGNYEITIVT
-1470 GSGTSVDVGSS
+1470 GSGTSVNVGSS
-1481 TTEPEAMEVATL
+1481 TTEPEALEVATL
-1493 TIKPVKVTFTV
+1493 TIKPVQVTFTV
-1504 AGGYSMIYG
+1504 AGGYNMTYG

-1518 FSYTVTGLKNNDT
+1518 FGYTVTGLKNNDT

-1536 TGSVVYN
+1536 AGAAVYN

-1555 ARPAAGDYVITMSGL
+1555 ARPDAGDYTITMSGL
-1570 ENKGA
+1570 TNKGA

-1599 DEGQK
+1599 DAGQK

-1616 TATGDGAYYVSEDAG
+1616 TATGDGSYYVSEDAG
-1631 DLANLKVVRP
+1631 DLSGLKVVRP
-1641 DAGTDAGED
+1641 DAGTSAGED
-1650 VGKHP
+1650 VGMHP
-1655 MIIEGDDANFNIT
+1655 MIIEGTDDNFNIT
-1668 RVNNTFEITPA
+1668 RVNNDFEITPA
-1679 TLNVTLAP
+1679 TLHVTLAP

-1701 DDLIFDGFVVKP
+1701 DDLIIDGFVTKP

-1721 DAGVLSIANLT
+1721 NTGVLSNANLT

-1738 EGAPATVASHAGT
+1738 EGAPATVASHTGV
-1751 GKVVPANVENAAA
+1751 GKVVPAGVENVAA
-1764 NNYTFVY
+1764 NNYIFVY
-1771 APVDFVIDK
+1771 SAADFTINK

-1801 DWSDYGTVNVL
+1801 DWSDYGTVNIL

-1892 VYGNEMAELSNTLT
+1892 VYGNDMAELSNTLT

-1913 KTIVNGDDLKAIISI
+1913 KTIVNGDDLKAVISI
-1928 TQKDVENAVAEEIS
+1928 TKKDVENAKAEEIS

-1956 VPESVKNY
+1956 VPESVKDY

-2098 YTVTS
+2098 YTVSS

-2113 AVTINV
+2113 AVTIKV

-2143 PNPVVKLYGTK
+2143 PNPSTKLYGTK
-2154 TEIPEIKT
+2154 TVIPEVKT

-2168 ETAETV
+2168 ESVETV
-2174 KLPSFE
+2174 KLPAFE
-2180 LIVASSIDGIFGNV
+2180 LIVASSVDGIFGNV

-2206 AYDNYNYLP
+2206 SYDNYNYLP
-2215 TTGDLEVQRLH
+2215 ATGDLEVKRLK
-2226 LADVEPATIVGTVAD
+2226 LDDVKEPITITGTVFD
-2241 EKTGKPVEVT
+2241 EKTGKNVEVT
-2251 KKTTDDLSGLYFN
+2251 KNFGDDLSKLYFN
-2264 SKVEVIAPK
+2264 SAVEVSAPE

-2286 EWAEKMVIS
+2286 DWAEKMVIS
-2295 ANSEKVTS
+2295 DNGTKVTS
-2303 TYYLIDLKTG
+2303 DFYLIDLTTG
-2313 AITEMGTITTSVDT
+2313 AITSVGTVTSSIDT
-2327 EAPVVASAFAAD
+2327 VVPVTVSAFTANAVDAA
-2339 KVDSTNKTD
+2339 TKTD
-2348 LLNEKF
+2348 LMNEKF
-2354 VKFESTINVFIT
+2354 TKFETAINIFIT
-2366 GEETGKAPEKD
+2366 GEEIGKAPVKE
-2377 DDKKDDKKD
+2377 DDKKTDDTEKKD
-2386 DTDKKEDSGK
+2386 DADK
-2396 KDETESGTDEKVPAE
+2396 KDETEKKDETTDESKKDETVDKSEAE
-2411 SEKTETTNDKTEATT
+2411 TQ
-2426 LRIAHGKPALFTTGD
+2426 RVAHGKPTKDKT
-2441 ETGDENGNDVVATP
+2441 EKKSVV
-2455 DENGGKD
+2455 E
-2462 DTEDPDFVPV
+2462 
-2472 VKVKDSVP
+2472 VKASVP
-2480 AISALDGEY
+2480 AISKLDGEY

-2502 GSAIAKSAGGDYTFD
+2502 GTNIVKDTEGNYTFD
-2517 ETKFETVN
+2517 ESKFETVD
-2525 VTNID
+2525 VKNIS
-2530 KDNGYVT
+2530 KDNGYVS
-2537 FKLSPDWTGYIV
+2537 FNLSPDWTGYIV

-2561 VRVASVKL
+2561 VRVMSVKL
-2569 ENPPEESR
+2569 ENPPAPE
-2577 PTPTPVVKNEPAP
+2577 TPRATA
-2590 TPAPVVVNYKTGV
+2590 TPAPAEEKPAPKLIVAAQAPTGV
-2603 GFGAEVIV
+2603 GLSANIVI
-2611 PVIVVVALIGVGA
+2611 PVIVVVALIAVGA
-2624 FVIVKKKNGDSEEK
+2624 VVIVKKKGGKKEE
-2638 AAEKPE
+2638 AAEKTE
-2644 DKTEEKK
+2644 DKPEEKSEDESKEDK